1 MKQFKKKPKK
11 IKRSQKIIL
20 KRPLWLMPLLIGGFA
35 SGVYADGTD
44 ILGLSW
50 GEKSQKVCVHRP
62 WYALWSCDKWEEKTQ
77 QFTGNQL
84 ITKTWAGGNAANYYH
99 SQNNQDITANLK
111 NDNGTYFLSGLYNY
125 TGGEY
130 NGGNLDIE
138 LGSNATF
145 NLGANSGNS
154 FTSWYPNG
162 HTNVTF
168 SAGTI
173 NVNNSVEVGNRVG
186 SGAGTHT
193 GTATLNL
200 NANKV
205 TINSNIN
212 AYKTSQVNI
221 GNANSAITI
230 NSVSLSG
237 DTCSSLAKI
246 GSGANCSSS
255 GPSYSFKGT
264 TSATNT
270 TFSNASGSFT
280 FEESANFSGA
290 KLNGGAFTFNK
301 GFNATN
307 NTAFNSGSFTFKGT
321 SSFNNATF
329 SNASYTFDNQATF
342 QNSSF
347 NGGTFTFNN
356 QSNPTNS
363 AQHPQILFENSSF
376 NGGIFTFN
384 NQTNPTNSAQHP
396 QILFENSS
404 FSGSTTTLKGSA
416 TFEQAFNNS
425 NHQLTIQNASF
436 DNATFNNTGKITIE
450 KDASFNN
457 TSFNTPVD
465 TNNMSV
471 TGSVTLSGKNDLK
484 NGSTLDFGSSKI
496 TLAQGATFNL
506 TSLGS
511 EKSVTILNSSGGI
524 TYNHLLNHALNS
536 LTNALKTTES
546 SSKPQSFAQGLWD
559 MITYNGV
566 TGQLLSENAAT
577 PKNTDSSPSAPT
589 KDSPQVYQVGYK
601 IGDTIYKLQ
610 ETFSPNSIII
620 QALESGTYTP
630 PPTIS
635 GSQFDLSASNYINAN
650 MPWYDHKYYIPK
662 SQNFTESG
670 TYYLPSVQIWGS
682 YTNSFKQTFSTNG
695 SNLVIGYN
703 ATWTG
708 NSVSSSGTVS
718 FGDTSGSALN
728 GHCGPWP
735 YYQCIGTTNG
745 AYSAYHVYITANLRS
760 GNRIGTGGAANLVFN
775 GVDSINIANATIT
788 QHNAGAYSSSMT
800 FSTQNMDSSQNLNGL
815 NANGK
820 LSVYGAT
827 FTNQAKDGKFIFNAG
842 QATFENTNF
851 NGGSYQFSGDSLNF
865 SNNNQFNSGS
875 FEISAKN
882 ASFNNANFNNSASFN
897 FNNSNATTSFVGDF
911 TNANSNLQIAG
922 NAVFGNSTNSDGS
935 QNTANFNN
943 TGSVNIAGNA
953 TFDNMAFNG
962 PTNTSVKGQV
972 TLNNITLKNLNA
984 PLSFGDGMINF
995 SAHSVINIG
1004 EAITNGNPITL
1015 VSSSK
1020 EIEYNNAFSKN
1031 LWQLINYQGHGAS
1044 SEKLVSSAGNGI
1056 YDVVYSF
1063 NNQTYN
1069 FQEVFSPNSI
1079 SIRRLGVGMVF
1090 DYVDMEKSDH
1100 LYYQN
1105 ALGFMTYMPNSY
1117 NNNLGN
1123 LNNTIYYYDKSIDFY
1138 ASGKTL
1144 FTKAEFSQTLT
1155 GQNSAIVFGAKNI
1168 WTNASDAPQSNTIIR
1183 FGDNKGAGSND
1194 ASGHCWN
1201 LQCIGFITGHYE
1213 AQKIYIT
1220 GSIESGNRISSGG
1233 GASLNFNGLQGILLT
1248 NATLYNRAAGT
1259 QSSSMNF
1266 ISNSAN
1272 IQAQNSYFID
1282 DTAQNKGNPNFS
1294 FNALNLDFSNS
1305 SFRGYVGQTQ
1315 SVFKFN
1321 AVNAISFTNSSNLS
1335 SGLYQISAKSVLFDN
1350 SNLSVSVGTSSIKA
1364 NAISLS
1370 QNASINASNHSTLE
1384 LSGDLNL
1391 NDTSSLNLNQSA
1403 INVSNNATI
1412 NDYAS
1417 LIASNGSH
1425 LNFNGAVNFN
1435 SANITTSLSDSSIVF
1450 KGASSLGGQF
1460 NLSNNS
1466 FLDFQGSSAIT
1477 SNTAFNF
1484 YNNAFSQSPITFHQA
1499 LDIKAPLSLGG
1510 NLLNPNNSS
1519 VLNLKNSQLVFSD
1532 QGSLNI
1538 ANIDL
1543 LSDLNDNKNRVYNI
1557 IQADMNSNWYERI
1570 SFFGMR
1576 INDGIYD
1583 AKNQTYSFTNPLNNA
1598 LKITE
1603 SFKDNQLSVTLSQI
1617 PGIKNTLYNIGSE
1630 IFNYQKVYN
1639 NANGVYSYSDDA
1651 QGVFYLT
1658 SSVKGYYNPNQSY
1671 QASGSN
1677 NTTKNNNL
1685 TSESSVISQ
1694 TYNAQGNPISALH
1707 VYNKGYNFNNIKA
1720 LGQMALKLYP
1730 EIKKILGN
1738 DFSLSS
1744 LSNLKGDALNQLTKL
1759 ITPSD
1764 WKNINELID
1773 NANNSVVQNF
1783 NNGALIIGATKIG
1796 QTNTNSTVVFGG
1808 LGYQKPCDYT
1818 DIVCQKFRGTY
1829 LGQLLESSSADLGY
1843 IDTTFNA
1850 KEIYLT
1856 GTLGSGNAWGTGGS
1870 ASVTFNS
1877 QTSLIL
1883 NQANIVSSQTD
1894 GIFSMLGQEGINK
1907 VFNQAGLANIL
1918 GEVAMQSINKAGGLG
1933 NLIVNTLGSG
1943 SVIGGYLTPEQKN
1956 QTLSQL
1962 LGQNNFDNLMNDS
1975 GLNTA
1980 IKDLIRQKLGFWTGL
1995 VGGLAGLGGIDLQNP
2010 EKLIGSMS
2018 INDLLSKK
2026 GLFNQITGFISA
2038 NDIGQ
2043 VISVM
2048 LQDIVKPSEALQ
2060 NDVVALG
2067 KQMIGEF
2074 LGQDMLNSLESLL
2087 QNQQI
2092 KSVLDKVLAAKG
2104 LGPIYEQGLGDLI
2117 PNLGKKGLFAPY
2129 GLSQVW
2135 QRGDFSFNAQG
2146 NVFVQNSTFS
2156 NANGGTL
2163 SFNAGNSLIFAGN
2176 NHIAFTN
2183 HSGTLNLLSNQ
2194 VSNIN
2199 ITTLD
2204 ASNGLKINAANNNVS
2219 VSQGNL
2225 FINASCVQQS
2235 DPITTNTAN
2244 PCALSAQSANG
2255 ASSNNASNNA
2265 PIALNNNDESL
2276 MVTANDFNFS
2286 GNIYANGVVDFSK
2299 IKGSANIKNLYL
2311 YNNAQF
2317 QANNLTISN
2326 QAVLEKNASF
2336 VTNNLNIQGAFN
2348 NNATQKIGVLQNLV
2362 IASNASLSTGIYGLE
2377 VGGALNNFGAIHFNL
2392 ENIQTPA
2399 PLIQAEGIINLNT
2412 TQTPFINVN
2421 NSMAN
2426 NTTYTLLKSS
2436 RYIDYNI
2443 NPNSLQSYLKLYTLI
2458 NINGNHIEEKNGVL
2472 TYLGQRVLLQDKGLL
2487 LSVAL
2492 PNSNNASPN
2501 NILSL
2506 SVLHN
2511 QVKMSYGDKVMDF
2524 TPPTLQDYIVGIQG
2538 QSALNQIEAIGG
2550 NNAIKWLST
2559 LMIKTK
2565 ENPLFAPIYLE
2576 NHSLNEILDATK
2588 DLQNTASLISN
2599 PNFRDNATNLLELA
2613 SYTQQTSRL
2622 TKLSDFRAREGES
2635 NFSERLLEL
2644 KNKRFSDPNPSEIF
2658 VKYSQPNKHPNN
2670 LWVQGVGG
2678 ASFISGGNG
2687 TLYGLNV
2694 GYDRLVKNVILGG
2707 YVAYGY
2713 SGFNGNIM
2721 RSLGNNVDV
2730 GMYARAFLKRNEF
2743 TLSANE
2749 TYGGNASHINSSN
2762 SLLSVL
2768 NQRYNYNTWTTS
2780 VNGNYGYDF
2789 MFKQKSVVLKPQV
2802 GLSYHFIG
2810 LSGMKGKMQNPA
2822 YQQFVMHSNPSNESV
2837 LTLNMGLESRKYFGK
2852 NSYYFVTARLGR
2864 DLLIKAKGDNMVR
2877 FVGEN
2882 TLLYRKGEIF
2892 NTFASVITGGEMH
2905 LWRLMYVNA
2914 GVGLKMGLQY
2924 QDLNIT
2930 GNVGMRVAF

>member
-1 MKQFKKKPKK
+1 MKKFKKKPKS
-11 IKRSQKIIL
+11 IKRSYQNQKTIL
-20 KRPLWLMPLLIGGFA
+20 KRPLWLAPLLIGGFA

-62 WYALWSCDKWEEKTQ
+62 WYALWRCDKWEEKTQ
-77 QFTGNQL
+77 QYTGNQL

-99 SQNNQDITANLK
+99 TQNNQNITANLK

-130 NGGNLDIE
+130 NGGNLNIE

-145 NLGANSGNS
+145 NLGASSGNS

-205 TINSNIN
+205 NINSNIS
-212 AYKTSQVNI
+212 AFKTSQVNI

-230 NSVSLSG
+230 GSVSLSG
-237 DTCSSLAKI
+237 EVCSSLASV
-246 GSGANCSSS
+246 GVGANCSNS

-264 TSATNT
+264 TNATNT
-270 TFSNASGSFT
+270 AFSNANGSFT
-280 FEESANFSGA
+280 FEENATFSGA
-290 KLNGGAFTFNK
+290 KWNGGAFTFNK
-301 GFNATN
+301 EFKATN
-307 NTAFNSGSFTFKGT
+307 NTAFNSGSFNFKGA
-321 SSFNNATF
+321 SSFNGASF
-329 SNASYTFDNQATF
+329 SNAIYTFNDQATF

-347 NGGTFTFNN
+347 NGGTFTFND
-356 QSNPTNS
+356 QTNPTNN
-363 AQHPQILFENSSF
+363 AQHPQI
-376 NGGIFTFN
+376 
-384 NQTNPTNSAQHP
+384 Q
-396 QILFENSS
+396 NSS
-404 FSGSTTTLKGSA
+404 FSGNATTLKG
-416 TFEQAFNNS
+416 FVNFQQAFNNS

-436 DNATFNNTGKITIE
+436 NNANFNNTGKITIE

-457 TSFNTPVD
+457 TTFNTSIN

-496 TLAQGATFNL
+496 TLTQGTTFNL
-506 TSLGS
+506 TSLSS

-524 TYNHLLNHALNS
+524 TYNNLLNHALNS
-536 LTNALKTTES
+536 LTSALKTNES
-546 SSKPQSFAQGLWD
+546 SSDPQSFAQGLWD

-566 TGQLLSENAAT
+566 TGQLLNENAAT
-577 PKNTDSSPSAPT
+577 PKSADSSPSKSSTNSA
-589 KDSPQVYQVGYK
+589 QVYQVGYK

-610 ETFSPNSIII
+610 ETFSHNSIII

-630 PPTIS
+630 PPVIS
-635 GSQFDLSASNYINAN
+635 GSKFDLSASNYINAN
-650 MPWYDHKYYIPK
+650 MPWYDHKSYIPK

-682 YTNSFKQTFSTNG
+682 YTNSFKQTFSASN

-703 ATWTG
+703 ATWTDH
-708 NSVSSSGTVS
+708 NVSSSDTVS

-735 YYQCIGTTNG
+735 YYQCTGTTDG
-745 AYSAYHVYITANLRS
+745 TYSAYHVYITANLRS
-760 GNRIGTGGAANLVFN
+760 GNRIGTGGAANLTFN
-775 GVDSINIANATIT
+775 GVDSVNIANATIT
-788 QHNAGAYSSSMT
+788 QHNAGVYSSSMT
-800 FSTQNMDSSQNLNGL
+800 FSTQSMNSSQNLNGL
-815 NANGK
+815 NPNGK
-820 LSVYGAT
+820 LSVHGTT

-882 ASFNNANFNNSASFN
+882 ASFNNANFNNSVSFN
-897 FNNSNATTSFVGDF
+897 FNNSNATTSFMGDF
-911 TNANSNLQIAG
+911 TNAHSNLQIAG
-922 NAVFGNSTNSDGS
+922 NAVFGNSANGS
-935 QNTANFNN
+935 QNNANFNN
-943 TGSVNIAGNA
+943 TGSVNISGNA
-953 TFDNMAFNG
+953 TFDNVVFNG

-984 PLSFGDGMINF
+984 PLSFGDGTITFN
-995 SAHSVINIG
+995 AHSVINIG
-1004 EAITNGNPITL
+1004 ESITNGNPITL

-1044 SEKLVSSAGNGI
+1044 SEKLVSSVGNGV

-1069 FQEVFSPNSI
+1069 FQEIFSQNSI

-1090 DYVDMEKSDH
+1090 DYMDMEKSDH
-1100 LYYQN
+1100 LYYKN

-1123 LNNTIYYYDKSIDFY
+1123 SNNTIYYYDNSIDFY

-1144 FTKAEFSQTLT
+1144 FTKAEFSQTFT

-1168 WTNASDAPQSNTIIR
+1168 WTNASDAPQSNAIIR

-1233 GASLNFNGLQGILLT
+1233 GASLNFNGIQGILLT

-1266 ISNSAN
+1266 TSNSAN

-1282 DTAQNKGNPNFS
+1282 DTAQNGGNPNFS

-1305 SFRGYVGQTQ
+1305 SFRGYVGKTQ

-1321 AVNAISFTNSSNLS
+1321 ATNAISFTNSTNLS
-1335 SGLYQISAKSVLFDN
+1335 SGLYQMQAKSVSFDN

-1364 NAISLS
+1364 NAINLS

-1384 LSGDLNL
+1384 LQGDLNL
-1391 NDTSSLNLNQSA
+1391 NDTSSLNLNQST

-1425 LNFNGAVNFN
+1425 LNFNGAANFN

-1450 KGASSLGGQF
+1450 KGAISLGGQF
-1460 NLSNNS
+1460 NLSNHS
-1466 FLDFQGSSAIT
+1466 SLDFQGSSAIT

-1484 YNNAFSQSPITFHQA
+1484 YDNAFSQSPITFHQT

-1510 NLLNPNNSS
+1510 NLLSPNNSS

-1557 IQADMNSNWYERI
+1557 IQAGMNSNWYERI
-1570 SFFGMR
+1570 NFFGMR

-1583 AKNQTYSFTNPLNNA
+1583 AINQTYSFTNPLNNA

-1651 QGVFYLT
+1651 EGVFYLT

-1671 QASGSN
+1671 QANGSN

-1685 TSESSVISQ
+1685 TSESSIISQ

-1707 VYNKGYNFNNIKA
+1707 IYNKGYDFNNIKA

-1730 EIKKILGN
+1730 EIKKVLGN

-1744 LSNLKGDALNQLTKL
+1744 LSDLNHDALNQLIKL
-1759 ITPSD
+1759 ITPDD

-1783 NNGALIIGATKIG
+1783 NNGALIVGATKIG
-1796 QTNTNSTVVFGG
+1796 QTDTNSAVVFGG

-1883 NQANIVSSQTD
+1883 NQTNIVSSQTD

-1933 NLIVNTLGSG
+1933 NLIADMLGSD
-1943 SVIGGYLTPEQKN
+1943 SVIGGHLTPEQKN

-1975 GLNTA
+1975 GLNAA

-2048 LQDIVKPSEALQ
+2048 LQDIVKPSNALQ
-2060 NDVVALG
+2060 SDVAALG

-2074 LGQDMLNSLESLL
+2074 LGQDALNSLESLL

-2104 LGPIYEQGLGDLI
+2104 LGPVYEQGLGDLI

-2129 GLSQVW
+2129 GLSYVW
-2135 QRGDFSFNAQG
+2135 QKGDFSFNAQG

-2176 NHIAFTN
+2176 NHISFTN
-2183 HSGTLNLLSNQ
+2183 HAGTLQLLSDQ

-2225 FINASCVQQS
+2225 FVNASCTQQS
-2235 DPITTNTAN
+2235 DPTTTNTAN
-2244 PCALSAQSANG
+2244 PCVLNAQNANG

-2299 IKGSANIKNLYL
+2299 IKGSANVKSLYL

-2317 QANNLTISN
+2317 QANNLIISN

-2336 VTNNLNIQGAFN
+2336 MANNLNIQGAFN
-2348 NNATQKIGVLQNLV
+2348 NNATRKIEVLQNLT

-2377 VGGALNNFGAIHFNL
+2377 VGGALNHFGTINFNL
-2392 ENIQTPA
+2392 ENSQTPVN

-2412 TQTPFINVN
+2412 TQTPFMNVN

-2443 NPNSLQSYLKLYTLI
+2443 NPNSLQSYLNLYTLI
-2458 NINGNHIEEKNGVL
+2458 NINGNHIVEKNGVL

-2492 PNSNNASPN
+2492 PNSNNASQN

-2506 SVLHN
+2506 SVLYD
-2511 QVKMSYGDKVMDF
+2511 QIKMSYGDRIMDF
-2524 TPPTLQDYIVGIQG
+2524 TPPTLQDYIAGIQG
-2538 QSALNQIEAIGG
+2538 QSALNQIEAVGG
-2550 NNAIKWLST
+2550 NAIKWLST
-2559 LMIKTK
+2559 LMMETK

-2576 NHSLNEILDATK
+2576 NHSLNEILGVAK
-2588 DLQNTASLISN
+2588 DLLNTASLISN

-2622 TKLSDFRAREGES
+2622 TKLSDFRSREGES
-2635 NFSERLLEL
+2635 DFSERLSEL
-2644 KNKRFSDPNPSEIF
+2644 KNKRFSDPNPGEVF
-2658 VKYSQPNKHPNN
+2658 VKYSQLSKHQNN
-2670 LWVQGVGG
+2670 LWAQGIGG

-2687 TLYGLNV
+2687 TLYGLNA

-2713 SGFNGNIM
+2713 SDFNGNIM
-2721 RSLGNNVDV
+2721 HSLGNNVDV

-2749 TYGGNASHINSSN
+2749 TYGGNANNINSSN
-2762 SLLSVL
+2762 PLLSVL
-2768 NQRYNYNTWTTS
+2768 NQRYSYNTWTTS

-2810 LSGMKGKMQNPA
+2810 LSGMKGNDAVYK
-2822 YQQFVMHSNPSNESV
+2822 QFLMHSNPSNESV

-2864 DLLIKAKGDNMVR
+2864 DLLIKSKGDNVVR
-2877 FVGEN
+2877 FMGEN
-2882 TLLYRKGEIF
+2882 TLLYRKGEVF

-2905 LWRLMYVNA
+2905 LWRLVYVNA

-2924 QDLNIT
+2924 QDINIT

>member
-1 MKQFKKKPKK
+1 MH
-11 IKRSQKIIL
+11 
-20 KRPLWLMPLLIGGFA
+20 
-35 SGVYADGTD
+35 ADGTD

-50 GEKSQKVCVHRP
+50 GEKSQRVCVHHP

-77 QFTGNQL
+77 QYTGNQL

-145 NLGANSGNS
+145 NLGASSGNS

-162 HTNVTF
+162 HTNITF

-205 TINSNIN
+205 NINSNIS
-212 AYKTSQVNI
+212 AFKTSQVNI

-230 NSVSLSG
+230 GLVSLNG
-237 DTCSSLAKI
+237 DTCSSLASV
-246 GSGANCSSS
+246 GVGANCSTS

-264 TSATNT
+264 TNATNT
-270 TFSNASGSFT
+270 AFSNASGSFT
-280 FEESANFSGA
+280 FEENATFSGA

-301 GFNATN
+301 EFSVTN
-307 NTAFNSGSFTFKGT
+307 NTAFNSGNFNFKGA
-321 SSFNNATF
+321 SSFNGATF
-329 SNASYTFDNQATF
+329 SNASYTFNNQATF

-347 NGGTFTFNN
+347 NGGTFTFND
-356 QSNPTNS
+356 
-363 AQHPQILFENSSF
+363 
-376 NGGIFTFN
+376 
-384 NQTNPTNSAQHP
+384 QTNQTNSAQHP

-404 FSGSTTTLKGSA
+404 FSGNATTLKG
-416 TFEQAFNNS
+416 FVDFQQAFNNS
-425 NHQLTIQNASF
+425 NHQLTVQNASF
-436 DNATFNNTGKITIE
+436 NNANFSNTGKITIE
-450 KDASFNN
+450 KEVSFNN
-457 TSFNTPVD
+457 TTFNTSVN
-465 TNNMSV
+465 TSNMII

-484 NGSTLDFGSSKI
+484 NGSTLDFGSSQV
-496 TLAQGATFNL
+496 TLTQGTTFNL
-506 TSLGS
+506 TSLGD
-511 EKSVTILNSSGGI
+511 KNSVTILNSSGGI
-524 TYNHLLNHALNS
+524 TYNNLLNHALNS
-536 LTNALKTTES
+536 LTNALKTNES
-546 SSKPQSFAQGLWD
+546 SLKPQSFAQGLWD
-559 MITYNGV
+559 IITYNGV
-566 TGQLLSENAAT
+566 TGQLLSTDAT
-577 PKNTDSSPSAPT
+577 TSKPSDSSPSKSST
-589 KDSPQVYQVGYK
+589 NSTQVYQVGYK
-601 IGDTIYKLQ
+601 IGDIIYKLQ
-610 ETFSPNSIII
+610 ETFSHNSIII

-630 PPTIS
+630 PPVIS
-635 GSQFDLSASNYINAN
+635 GSRFDLSASNYIDSN
-650 MPWYDHKYYIPK
+650 MPWYDHKSYIPK

-682 YTNSFKQTFSTNG
+682 YTNSFKQTFSASN

-703 ATWTG
+703 STWTDH
-708 NSVSSSGTVS
+708 NVSSSGTVS

-735 YYQCIGTTNG
+735 YYQCTGTTNG
-745 AYSAYHVYITANLRS
+745 TYSAYHVYITANLRS

-775 GVDSINIANATIT
+775 GVDSVNIANATIT
-788 QHNAGAYSSSMT
+788 QHNAGIYSSSMT
-800 FSTQNMDSSQNLNGL
+800 FSTQSMDNSHNVNNL
-815 NANGK
+815 NANGT

-842 QATFENTNF
+842 QAVFENTNF
-851 NGGSYQFSGDSLNF
+851 NRGSYQFSGNSLNF

-875 FEISAKN
+875 FEISAKS

-922 NAVFGNSTNSDGS
+922 NAVFGNSANSS
-935 QNTANFNN
+935 QNNANFNN
-943 TGSVNIAGNA
+943 TGSVNISGNA
-953 TFDNMAFNG
+953 TFDNVVFNS
-962 PTNTSVKGQV
+962 PTNMSVKGQV

-984 PLSFGDGMINF
+984 PLSFGDGTITFN
-995 SAHSVINIG
+995 AHSVINIG
-1004 EAITNGNPITL
+1004 GAITNGNPITL

-1044 SEKLVSSAGNGI
+1044 SEKLVSSVGNGV

-1069 FQEVFSPNSI
+1069 FQEIFSQNSI
-1079 SIRRLGVGMVF
+1079 SIQRLGVGMVF
-1090 DYVDMEKSDH
+1090 DYMDMEKSDH

-1105 ALGFMTYMPNSY
+1105 TLGFMTYMPNSY

-1123 LNNTIYYYDKSIDFY
+1123 SNNIIYYYDKSIDFY

-1144 FTKAEFSQTLT
+1144 FTKAEFSQTFT
-1155 GQNSAIVFGAKNI
+1155 GQNSAIVFGAKSI

-1266 ISNSAN
+1266 TSNSAN

-1282 DTAQNKGNPNFS
+1282 DTAQNGGNPNFS

-1321 AVNAISFTNSSNLS
+1321 ATNAINFTNSTNLS
-1335 SGLYQISAKSVLFDN
+1335 SGLYQMQAKSVSFDN
-1350 SNLSVSVGTSSIKA
+1350 SSLSVSVGTSSIKA
-1364 NAISLS
+1364 NAINLS
-1370 QNASINASNHSTLE
+1370 QNASINASNHSTLD
-1384 LSGDLNL
+1384 LQGDLNL

-1417 LIASNGSH
+1417 LIVNDGSR

-1435 SANITTSLSDSSIVF
+1435 STNITTSLNHSSIAF
-1450 KGASSLGGQF
+1450 KGAISLGGQF

-1466 FLDFQGSSAIT
+1466 SLDFQGSSAIT

-1484 YNNAFSQSPITFHQA
+1484 YDNAFSQSPITFHQT

-1557 IQADMNSNWYERI
+1557 IQAGMNNNWYERI
-1570 SFFGMR
+1570 NFFGMR
-1576 INDGIYD
+1576 INDGVYD
-1583 AKNQTYSFTNPLNNA
+1583 AINQTYSFTNPLNNS

-1630 IFNYQKVYN
+1630 VFNYQKVYN
-1639 NANGVYSYSDDA
+1639 NTNGVYSYSDDA
-1651 QGVFYLT
+1651 EGVFYLT
-1658 SSVKGYYNPNQSY
+1658 SNVKGYYNPNQSY

-1685 TSESSVISQ
+1685 TSDSSVISQ

-1744 LSNLKGDALNQLTKL
+1744 LSDLNSNALNQLTKL
-1759 ITPSD
+1759 ITPND

-1783 NNGALIIGATKIG
+1783 NNGTLIVGATKIG
-1796 QTNTNSTVVFGG
+1796 QTNTNSAVVFGG

-1877 QTSLIL
+1877 QTSLVL

-1933 NLIVNTLGSG
+1933 NLIADTLGSN

-1956 QTLSQL
+1956 QTLIQL

-1975 GLNTA
+1975 GLNAA

-2026 GLFNQITGFISA
+2026 GLFNQITSFISA

-2043 VISVM
+2043 VISVI

-2060 NDVVALG
+2060 SDVAALG

-2074 LGQDMLNSLESLL
+2074 LGQDTLNSLESLL

-2104 LGPIYEQGLGDLI
+2104 LGPIYEQGLGDLM

-2135 QRGDFSFNAQG
+2135 QKGDFSFNAQG

-2156 NANGGTL
+2156 NANGGAL

-2176 NHIAFTN
+2176 NRISFTN
-2183 HSGTLNLLSNQ
+2183 HAGALQLLSNQ

-2199 ITTLD
+2199 ITTLN

-2225 FINASCVQQS
+2225 FINASCAGQS
-2235 DPITTNTAN
+2235 DPTAANIAN
-2244 PCALSAQSANG
+2244 PCTLSAQSANG
-2255 ASSNNASNNA
+2255 TSSSNASNNA
-2265 PIALNNNDESL
+2265 QIALSNNDESL

-2336 VTNNLNIQGAFN
+2336 MANNLNIQGAFN
-2348 NNATQKIGVLQNLV
+2348 NNATRKIEVLQNLT

-2392 ENIQTPA
+2392 ENIQTPT

-2412 TQTPFINVN
+2412 TQTPFINID
-2421 NSMAN
+2421 NSIAN
-2426 NTTYTLLKSS
+2426 NMTYTLLKSS

-2443 NPNSLQSYLKLYTLI
+2443 NPNSLQSYLNLYTLI
-2458 NINGNHIEEKNGVL
+2458 NINGNHIEEKNGTL

-2492 PNSNNASPN
+2492 PNPNNAHQN

-2506 SVLHN
+2506 SVLYN
-2511 QVKMSYGDKVMDF
+2511 QIKMSYGDKVMDF

-2538 QSALNQIEAIGG
+2538 QSTLNKIEAVGG
-2550 NNAIKWLST
+2550 NAIKWLST
-2559 LMIKTK
+2559 LMMETK
-2565 ENPLFAPIYLE
+2565 ENPLFAPIYLK
-2576 NHSLNEILDATK
+2576 NHSLNEILGVAK
-2588 DLQNTASLISN
+2588 DLLNTASLISN
-2599 PNFRDNATNLLELA
+2599 PNFRNNATNLLELA

-2622 TKLSDFRAREGES
+2622 TKLSDFRSREGES
-2635 NFSERLLEL
+2635 DFSERLLEL
-2644 KNKRFSDPNPSEIF
+2644 KNKRFSDPNPSEVF

-2670 LWVQGVGG
+2670 LWVQGIGG

-2687 TLYGLNV
+2687 TLYGLNA

-2730 GMYARAFLKRNEF
+2730 GVYARAFLKRNEF

-2749 TYGGNASHINSSN
+2749 TYGGNANSINSSN

-2768 NQRYNYNTWTTS
+2768 NQRYSYNTWTTS

-2810 LSGMKGKMQNPA
+2810 LSGMKGKMNDAA
-2822 YQQFVMHSNPSNESV
+2822 YKQFLMHSNPSNESV
-2837 LTLNMGLESRKYFGK
+2837 LTLNMGLEGRKYFGK

-2864 DLLIKAKGDNMVR
+2864 DLLIKSKGGNVVR

-2882 TLLYRKGEIF
+2882 TLLYRKGEVF

-2905 LWRLMYVNA
+2905 LWRLVYVNA

-2924 QDLNIT
+2924 QDINIT

>member
-1 MKQFKKKPKK
+1 MKKFKKKPKS
-11 IKRSQKIIL
+11 IKRSHQNQKTIL
-20 KRPLWLMPLLIGGFA
+20 KRPLWLAPLLIGGFA

-50 GEKSQKVCVHRP
+50 GEKSQKVCVRHP

-145 NLGANSGNS
+145 NLGASSGNS
-154 FTSWYPNG
+154 FTSWYSNG

-168 SAGTI
+168 STGTI

-205 TINSNIN
+205 NINSNIS
-212 AYKTSQVNI
+212 AFKTSQVNI

-230 NSVSLSG
+230 GSVSLSG
-237 DTCSSLAKI
+237 DVCSSSVSF
-246 GSGANCSSS
+246 GVGANCSTS
-255 GPSYSFKGT
+255 GPSYSFKGIT
-264 TSATNT
+264 NATNT
-270 TFSNASGSFT
+270 AFSNANGSFT
-280 FEESANFSGA
+280 FEENATFSGA

-301 GFNATN
+301 EFSATN
-307 NTAFNSGSFTFKGT
+307 NTTFNSGSFNFKDA
-321 SSFNNATF
+321 SSFNGATF
-329 SNASYTFDNQATF
+329 SDASYTFNNQATF
-342 QNSSF
+342 KNSSF

-356 QSNPTNS
+356 QNNQS
-363 AQHPQILFENSSF
+363 AQHPQI
-376 NGGIFTFN
+376 
-384 NQTNPTNSAQHP
+384 Q
-396 QILFENSS
+396 NSS
-404 FSGSTTTLKGSA
+404 FSGNAITLKG
-416 TFEQAFNNS
+416 FVNFQQAFNNS

-436 DNATFNNTGKITIE
+436 NNATFNNTGKITINE
-450 KDASFNN
+450 SASFNN
-457 TSFNTPVD
+457 TTFNTSVD
-465 TNNMSV
+465 TSNMTI
-471 TGSVTLSGKNDLK
+471 TGSVTLSGKNDLN
-484 NGSTLDFGSSKI
+484 NGSTLDFGSSQV
-496 TLAQGATFNL
+496 TLAQGTTFNL
-506 TSLGS
+506 TSLGD
-511 EKSVTILNSSGGI
+511 KNSVTILNSSGGI
-524 TYNHLLNHALNS
+524 TYNNLLNHALNS
-536 LTNALKTTES
+536 LTSTLKTNENS
-546 SSKPQSFAQGLWD
+546 SDPQSFAQGLWD

-566 TGQLLSENAAT
+566 TGQLLNENIVASK
-577 PKNTDSSPSAPT
+577 PSDSSLSKSSTNPT
-589 KDSPQVYQVGYK
+589 QVYQVGYK
-601 IGDTIYKLQ
+601 IGDIIYKLQ
-610 ETFSPNSIII
+610 ETFSHNSIII

-630 PPTIS
+630 PPVIS
-635 GSQFDLSASNYINAN
+635 GSKFDLSASNYIDSN
-650 MPWYDHKYYIPK
+650 MPWYDHKSYIPK

-682 YTNSFKQTFSTNG
+682 YTNSFKQTFSASN

-703 ATWTG
+703 ATWTDH
-708 NSVSSSGTVS
+708 NVSSSDTVS

-735 YYQCIGTTNG
+735 YYQCTGTTDG

-760 GNRIGTGGAANLVFN
+760 GNRIGTGGAANLIFN
-775 GVDSINIANATIT
+775 GVDSVNIANATIT
-788 QHNAGAYSSSMT
+788 QHNAGIYSSSMT
-800 FSTQNMDSSQNLNGL
+800 FSTQNMDDSQNLKGL
-815 NANGK
+815 NSNGK
-820 LSVYGAT
+820 LLVYGAT

-865 SNNNQFNSGS
+865 LNNNQFNSGS

-882 ASFNNANFNNSASFN
+882 ASFDNANFNNSASFN

-911 TNANSNLQIAG
+911 TNAHSNLQIAG
-922 NAVFGNSTNSDGS
+922 SAVFGNSANGS
-935 QNTANFNN
+935 QNNANFNN
-943 TGSVNIAGNA
+943 TGSVDISGNA
-953 TFDNMAFNG
+953 TFDNVVFNG
-962 PTNTSVKGQV
+962 PTNMSVKGQV

-984 PLSFGDGMINF
+984 PLSFGDGTISFN
-995 SAHSVINIG
+995 AHSVINIA

-1044 SEKLVSSAGNGI
+1044 SEKLVSSAPNGV

-1069 FQEVFSPNSI
+1069 FQEIFSQNSI

-1090 DYVDMEKSDH
+1090 DYMDMEKSDH
-1100 LYYQN
+1100 LYYKDVV
-1105 ALGFMTYMPNSY
+1105 GFMTYMPNSY

-1123 LNNTIYYYDKSIDFY
+1123 SNNTIYYYDKSIDFY

-1144 FTKAEFSQTLT
+1144 FTKAEFSQTFT
-1155 GQNSAIVFGAKNI
+1155 GQNSAIVFGAKSI

-1233 GASLNFNGLQGILLT
+1233 GASLNFNALQGILLT

-1266 ISNSAN
+1266 TSNSAN

-1282 DTAQNKGNPNFS
+1282 DTAQNGGNPNFS

-1305 SFRGYVGQTQ
+1305 SFRGYVGKTQ

-1321 AVNAISFTNSSNLS
+1321 AKNAISFTNSTNLS
-1335 SGLYQISAKSVLFDN
+1335 SGLYQMQAKSVSFDN

-1364 NAISLS
+1364 SVINLS

-1384 LSGDLNL
+1384 IQGDLNL

-1412 NDYAS
+1412 NDHAS
-1417 LIASNGSH
+1417 LIVNDGSR

-1435 SANITTSLSDSSIVF
+1435 SANITTSLNNSSIVF
-1450 KGASSLGGQF
+1450 KGAISLGGQF

-1466 FLDFQGSSAIT
+1466 SLDFQGSSAIT

-1484 YNNAFSQSPITFHQA
+1484 YDNAFSQSPITFHQA

-1510 NLLNPNNSS
+1510 NLLTPNNSS

-1557 IQADMNSNWYERI
+1557 IQAGMNSNWYERI
-1570 SFFGMR
+1570 NFFGMR
-1576 INDGIYD
+1576 ISDGIYD
-1583 AKNQTYSFTNPLNNA
+1583 AINQTYSFTNPLNNA

-1630 IFNYQKVYN
+1630 VFNYQKVYN

-1651 QGVFYLT
+1651 KGVFYLT
-1658 SSVKGYYNPNQSY
+1658 SNVKGYYSPNQSY

-1685 TSESSVISQ
+1685 TSDSSIISQ

-1744 LSNLKGDALNQLTKL
+1744 LSDLNSNALNQLTKL
-1759 ITPSD
+1759 ITPND

-1783 NNGALIIGATKIG
+1783 NNGTLIVGAAKIG
-1796 QTNTNSTVVFGG
+1796 QTNTNSAVVFGG

-1877 QTSLIL
+1877 KTSLIL

-1933 NLIVNTLGSG
+1933 NLIADTLGSD
-1943 SVIGGYLTPEQKN
+1943 SVIGGHLTPEQKN

-1975 GLNTA
+1975 GLNAA
-1980 IKDLIRQKLGFWTGL
+1980 IKGLIRQKLGFWTGL

-2043 VISVM
+2043 VISVV
-2048 LQDIVKPSEALQ
+2048 LQDIVKPSNALK

-2074 LGQDMLNSLESLL
+2074 LGQDTLNSLESLL

-2117 PNLGKKGLFAPY
+2117 PSLGKKGLFAPY

-2135 QRGDFSFNAQG
+2135 QKGDFSFNAQG

-2163 SFNAGNSLIFAGN
+2163 SFDAGNSLIFAGN

-2183 HSGTLNLLSNQ
+2183 HFGTLQLLSNQ

-2204 ASNGLKINAANNNVS
+2204 ASNGLKINAGSNNVS
-2219 VSQGNL
+2219 VSQGDL
-2225 FINASCVQQS
+2225 FINASCAQLS
-2235 DPITTNTAN
+2235 DPTAVN
-2244 PCALSAQSANG
+2244 ATKPCALSAQSANG

-2265 PIALNNNDESL
+2265 SIALNNNDESL

-2326 QAVLEKNASF
+2326 QAVLENNASF

-2348 NNATQKIGVLQNLV
+2348 NNATQKIEVLQNLV
-2362 IASNASLSTGIYGLE
+2362 IASNASLSTGIYGLG
-2377 VGGALNNFGAIHFNL
+2377 VGEALNNLGTIHFNL
-2392 ENIQTPA
+2392 ENSQTPVN
-2399 PLIQAEGIINLNT
+2399 PLIQAEGIINLST
-2412 TQTPFINVN
+2412 AQTPFMNIN

-2443 NPNSLQSYLKLYTLI
+2443 NPNSLQSYLNLYTLI

-2492 PNSNNASPN
+2492 PNSNNASQN

-2506 SVLHN
+2506 SVLYN
-2511 QVKMSYGDKVMDF
+2511 QVKISYGDKVMDF

-2538 QSALNQIEAIGG
+2538 QSALNQIEAVGG
-2550 NNAIKWLST
+2550 NNAIKWLSI
-2559 LMIKTK
+2559 LMMETK

-2576 NHSLNEILDATK
+2576 NHSLNEILGVAK
-2588 DLQNTASLISN
+2588 DLLNTASLISN
-2599 PNFRDNATNLLELA
+2599 PNFRNNATNLLELA

-2622 TKLSDFRAREGES
+2622 TKLSDFRSREGES
-2635 NFSERLLEL
+2635 DFSEHLLEL
-2644 KNKRFSDPNPSEIF
+2644 KNKRFSDSNPSALEVF

-2670 LWVQGVGG
+2670 LWVQGIGG

-2687 TLYGLNV
+2687 TLYGLNA

-2721 RSLGNNVDV
+2721 HSLANNVDV

-2749 TYGGNASHINSSN
+2749 TYGGNASNINSSN

-2789 MFKQKSVVLKPQV
+2789 MFKHKSVVLKPQV
-2802 GLSYHFIG
+2802 GLSYYFIG
-2810 LSGMKGKMQNPA
+2810 LSGMKGKMNDAA
-2822 YQQFVMHSNPSNESV
+2822 YERFVMHSNPSNESV

-2864 DLLIKAKGDNMVR
+2864 DLLIKSKGDNVVR

-2882 TLLYRKGEIF
+2882 TLLYRKGEVF

-2924 QDLNIT
+2924 QDINIT

>member
-1 MKQFKKKPKK
+1 MKKFKKKPKS
-11 IKRSQKIIL
+11 IKRSHQKTIL
-20 KRPLWLMPLLIGGFA
+20 KRPLWLAPLLIGGFA
-35 SGVYADGTD
+35 SGVYANNLWNLLNPKVG
-44 ILGLSW
+44 GEYVHWVKGSQYCSW
-50 GEKSQKVCVHRP
+50 
-62 WYALWSCDKWEEKTQ
+62 WE
-77 QFTGNQL
+77 F
-84 ITKTWAGGNAANYYH
+84 AGCLKNVWGANHKGYDAGNAANYLS
-99 SQNNQDITANLK
+99 SQNYQAISVGSGNET
-111 NDNGTYFLSGLYNY
+111 GTYSLSGFTNY
-125 TGGEY
+125 V
-130 NGGNLDIE
+130 GGNLTI
-138 LGSNATF
+138 
-145 NLGANSGNS
+145 NLGNSVVLDLSGSNS
-154 FTSWYPNG
+154 FTSYQGYNQGKDDVSFNVGAINLNG
-162 HTNVTF
+162 TL
-168 SAGTI
+168 
-173 NVNNSVEVGNRVG
+173 EVGNRVG

-205 TINSNIN
+205 TINSNIST
-212 AYKTSQVNI
+212 YKTSQVNI

-237 DTCSSLAKI
+237 DTCSSLASV
-246 GSGANCSSS
+246 GVGANCSTS

-264 TSATNT
+264 TNATNT

-280 FEESANFSGA
+280 FEENATFSGA
-290 KLNGGAFTFNK
+290 KLNGGTYTFNK
-301 GFNATN
+301 EFKATN
-307 NTAFNSGSFTFKGT
+307 NTAFNSGSFNFKGA
-321 SSFNNATF
+321 SSFNGASF
-329 SNASYTFDNQATF
+329 SNATYTFNDQATF

-347 NGGTFTFNN
+347 NGGTFTF
-356 QSNPTNS
+356 S
-363 AQHPQILFENSSF
+363 
-376 NGGIFTFN
+376 
-384 NQTNPTNSAQHP
+384 NQTNPTNNAQHP
-396 QILFENSS
+396 QIQNSS
-404 FSGSTTTLKGSA
+404 FSGNATTLKG
-416 TFEQAFNNS
+416 FVNFQQAFNNS

-436 DNATFNNTGKITIE
+436 NNATFNNTGKITINE
-450 KDASFNN
+450 SASFNDTTFN
-457 TSFNTPVD
+457 TSVD

-471 TGSVTLSGKNDLK
+471 TGGVTLSGKNDLK
-484 NGSTLDFGSSKI
+484 NGSTLDFGNSKI
-496 TLAQGATFNL
+496 TLAQGTTFNL

-524 TYNHLLNHALNS
+524 TYNNLLNHALNS
-536 LTNALKTTES
+536 LTSALKTNES

-566 TGQLLSENAAT
+566 TGQLLNENIAT
-577 PKNTDSSPSAPT
+577 SKPTDSSPSKSSSNPT
-589 KDSPQVYQVGYK
+589 KVYQVGYK

-610 ETFSPNSIII
+610 ETFGPNSIII

-682 YTNSFKQTFSTNG
+682 YTNSFKQTFSASN

-703 ATWTG
+703 STWTG
-708 NSVSSSGTVS
+708 NSVYSSDTVS

-735 YYQCIGTTNG
+735 YYQCTGTTNG
-745 AYSAYHVYITANLRS
+745 TYSAYHVYITANLRS

-788 QHNAGAYSSSMT
+788 QHNAGIYSSSMT
-800 FSTQNMDSSQNLNGL
+800 FSTQSMDNSQNLKGL
-815 NANGK
+815 NSNGT
-820 LSVYGAT
+820 LSVYGTT

-842 QATFENTNF
+842 QAVFENTNF

-897 FNNSNATTSFVGDF
+897 FNNSGATTSFMGDF
-911 TNANSNLQIAG
+911 TNAHSNLQIAG
-922 NAVFGNSTNSDGS
+922 NAVFGNSTNGS
-935 QNTANFNN
+935 QNNANFNN

-953 TFDNMAFNG
+953 TFDNVVFNG

-984 PLSFGDGMINF
+984 PLSFGDGTITFN
-995 SAHSVINIG
+995 AHSVINIG

-1015 VSSSK
+1015 ISSSK
-1020 EIEYNNAFSKN
+1020 EIDYNNAFSKN

-1044 SEKLVSSAGNGI
+1044 SEKLVSSVGNGV

-1090 DYVDMEKSDH
+1090 DYMDMEKSDH

-1123 LNNTIYYYDKSIDFY
+1123 ANNTIYYYDNSIDFY

-1144 FTKAEFSQTLT
+1144 FTKAEFSQTFT

-1266 ISNSAN
+1266 VSNSAN

-1282 DTAQNKGNPNFS
+1282 DTAQNGGNPNFS

-1305 SFRGYVGQTQ
+1305 SFRGYVGKTQ

-1321 AVNAISFTNSSNLS
+1321 AKNAISFTNSTNLS
-1335 SGLYQISAKSVLFDN
+1335 SGLYQISANSVLFDN

-1364 NAISLS
+1364 NAINLS

-1384 LSGDLNL
+1384 LQGDLNL
-1391 NDTSSLNLNQSA
+1391 NDTSSLNLNQST
-1403 INVSNNATI
+1403 INISNNTTI

-1417 LIASNGSH
+1417 LSASNGSH

-1466 FLDFQGSSAIT
+1466 SLDFQGSSAIT

-1484 YNNAFSQSPITFHQA
+1484 YDNAFSQSPITFHQA

-1510 NLLNPNNSS
+1510 NLLNPNSSS

-1557 IQADMNSNWYERI
+1557 IQADMNNNWYERI
-1570 SFFGMR
+1570 SFFDMR

-1583 AKNQTYSFTNPLNNA
+1583 AKNQTYNFTNPLNNA

-1639 NANGVYSYSDDA
+1639 NANGVYSYSDGA
-1651 QGVFYLT
+1651 EGVFYLT

-1685 TSESSVISQ
+1685 SSESSVISQ

-1707 VYNKGYNFNNIKA
+1707 IYNKGYNFNNIKA

-1744 LSNLKGDALNQLTKL
+1744 LGGLKGDALNQLTKL

-1783 NNGALIIGATKIG
+1783 NNGTLIIGATKIG
-1796 QTNTNSTVVFGG
+1796 QTNTNSAVVFGG
-1808 LGYQKPCDYT
+1808 LGYQTPCDYT

-1918 GEVAMQSINKAGGLG
+1918 GEVAVQSINKAGGLG
-1933 NLIVNTLGSG
+1933 NLIVNTLGSD

-2043 VISVM
+2043 VISVV

-2074 LGQDMLNSLESLL
+2074 LGQDALNSLESLL

-2104 LGPIYEQGLGDLI
+2104 LGSIYEQGLGDLI
-2117 PNLGKKGLFAPY
+2117 PNFGKKGLFAPY

-2135 QRGDFSFNAQG
+2135 QKGDFSFNAQG

-2176 NHIAFTN
+2176 NHISFTN
-2183 HSGTLNLLSNQ
+2183 HFGTLQLLSNQ

-2204 ASNGLKINAANNNVS
+2204 ASNGLKINAGSNNIS
-2219 VSQGNL
+2219 VSQGDL
-2225 FINASCVQQS
+2225 FVNASCTQQS
-2235 DPITTNTAN
+2235 DPTTANATN
-2244 PCALSAQSANG
+2244 PCALNAQSANG
-2255 ASSNNASNNA
+2255 ASSNNASNNMQ
-2265 PIALNNNDESL
+2265 IALNNNDESL

-2299 IKGSANIKNLYL
+2299 VKGSANVKNLYL

-2336 VTNNLNIQGAFN
+2336 MANNLNIQGAFN
-2348 NNATQKIGVLQNLV
+2348 NNATRKIEVLQNLV

-2377 VGGALNNFGAIHFNL
+2377 VGGALNNLGTIHFNL
-2392 ENIQTPA
+2392 ENIQTPVN
-2399 PLIQAEGIINLNT
+2399 PLIQAEEIINLNT

-2421 NSMAN
+2421 NVMAN
-2426 NTTYTLLKSS
+2426 NTAYTLLKSS

-2492 PNSNNASPN
+2492 PNSNNAHQN

-2506 SVLHN
+2506 SVLYD
-2511 QVKMSYGDKVMDF
+2511 QIKMSYGNKIMDF
-2524 TPPTLQDYIVGIQG
+2524 TPPTLQDYIAGIQG

-2550 NNAIKWLST
+2550 NAIKWLST
-2559 LMIKTK
+2559 LMMETK
-2565 ENPLFAPIYLE
+2565 ENPLFAPIYLK
-2576 NHSLNEILDATK
+2576 NHSLNEILGVTK

-2622 TKLSDFRAREGES
+2622 TKLSDFRSREGES
-2635 NFSERLLEL
+2635 DFSEHLLEL
-2644 KNKRFSDPNPSEIF
+2644 KNKRFSDPNPGEVF
-2658 VKYSQPNKHPNN
+2658 VKYSQLSKHQNN
-2670 LWVQGVGG
+2670 LWAQGIGG
-2678 ASFISGGNG
+2678 ASFIAGGNG
-2687 TLYGLNV
+2687 TLYGLNA

-2721 RSLGNNVDV
+2721 RSLANNVDV

-2749 TYGGNASHINSSN
+2749 TYGGNANNINSSN
-2762 SLLSVL
+2762 PLLSVL
-2768 NQRYNYNTWTTS
+2768 NQRYSYNTWTTS

-2810 LSGMKGKMQNPA
+2810 LSGMKGKMNDAA
-2822 YQQFVMHSNPSNESV
+2822 YKQFLMHSNPSNESV

-2864 DLLIKAKGDNMVR
+2864 DLLIKSKGGNTVR

-2882 TLLYRKGEIF
+2882 TLLYRKGEVF

-2905 LWRLMYVNA
+2905 LWRLIYVNA

-2924 QDLNIT
+2924 QDINIT

>member
-1 MKQFKKKPKK
+1 MKKFKKKPKK
-11 IKRSQKIIL
+11 ITRKQKTIL
-20 KRPLWLMPLLIGGFA
+20 KRPLWLAPLLISGFA

-50 GEKSQKVCVHRP
+50 GEKSQKVCVHHP

-99 SQNNQDITANLK
+99 TQNNQDITANLK

-130 NGGNLDIE
+130 NGGNLNIE

-145 NLGANSGNS
+145 NLGASSGNS

-205 TINSNIN
+205 NVNSNIN

-230 NSVSLSG
+230 NSVSLNG
-237 DTCSSLAKI
+237 NTCSSLASVGI
-246 GSGANCSSS
+246 GANCSTS

-264 TSATNT
+264 TNATNT
-270 TFSNASGSFT
+270 TFSNANGSFT
-280 FEESANFSGA
+280 FEENATFSGA

-301 GFNATN
+301 EFKATN
-307 NTAFNSGSFTFKGT
+307 NTAFNSGSFTFKGV
-321 SSFNNATF
+321 SSFNGASF

-356 QSNPTNS
+356 QTNPANS
-363 AQHPQILFENSSF
+363 AQHPQI
-376 NGGIFTFN
+376 
-384 NQTNPTNSAQHP
+384 Q
-396 QILFENSS
+396 NSS
-404 FSGSTTTLKGSA
+404 FSGNATILKGSVN
-416 TFEQAFNNS
+416 FQQAFNNS

-436 DNATFNNTGKITIE
+436 NNATFNNTGKITINE
-450 KDASFNN
+450 SASFNN
-457 TSFNTPVD
+457 TTFNTSIN

-471 TGSVTLSGKNDLK
+471 TGGVTLSGKNDLK
-484 NGSTLDFGSSKI
+484 NGSTLDFGSAKV

-577 PKNTDSSPSAPT
+577 PKPANVSPSAPT

-610 ETFSPNSIII
+610 ETFGPNSIII

-630 PPTIS
+630 PPVIS
-635 GSQFDLSASNYINAN
+635 GSKFDLSASNYINSD

-682 YTNSFKQTFSTNG
+682 YTNSFKQTFSASN

-703 ATWTG
+703 ATWTDH
-708 NSVSSSGTVS
+708 NVSSSDTVS
-718 FGDTSGSALN
+718 FGDTSGNVLN

-735 YYQCIGTTNG
+735 YYQCTGTTNG
-745 AYSAYHVYITANLRS
+745 TYSAYHVYITANLRS

-788 QHNAGAYSSSMT
+788 QHNAGIYSSSMT
-800 FSTQNMDSSQNLNGL
+800 FSTQNMDNSQNLKGL
-815 NANGK
+815 NSNGT

-827 FTNQAKDGKFIFNAG
+827 FTNEAKDGKFIFNAG

-851 NGGSYQFSGDSLNF
+851 NGGSYQFRGDSLNF

-882 ASFNNANFNNSASFN
+882 ASFNNAHFNNSASFN
-897 FNNSNATTSFVGDF
+897 FNNSSATTSFMGDF
-911 TNANSNLQIAG
+911 TNAHSNLQIAG
-922 NAVFGNSTNSDGS
+922 NAVFGNPTNSDGS

-943 TGSVNIAGNA
+943 TGSVNISGNA
-953 TFDNMAFNG
+953 TFDNVVFNG

-984 PLSFGDGMINF
+984 PLSFGDGTITFN
-995 SAHSVINIG
+995 AHSVINIG

-1044 SEKLVSSAGNGI
+1044 SEKLVSSAGNGV

-1069 FQEVFSPNSI
+1069 FQEVFSQNSI
-1079 SIRRLGVGMVF
+1079 SIRRLGVSMVF
-1090 DYVDMEKSDH
+1090 DYMDMEKSDH
-1100 LYYQN
+1100 LYYKN
-1105 ALGFMTYMPNSY
+1105 VVGFMTYMPNSY

-1123 LNNTIYYYDKSIDFY
+1123 ANNTIYYYDNSIDFY

-1144 FTKAEFSQTLT
+1144 FTKAEFSQTFT
-1155 GQNSAIVFGAKNI
+1155 GQNSAIVFGAKSI

-1233 GASLNFNGLQGILLT
+1233 GANLNFNGLQGILLT

-1266 ISNSAN
+1266 VSNSAN

-1282 DTAQNKGNPNFS
+1282 DTAQNGGNPNFS

-1321 AVNAISFTNSSNLS
+1321 AVNAISFTNSTNLS
-1335 SGLYQISAKSVLFDN
+1335 SGLYQMQAKSVLFDN

-1364 NAISLS
+1364 SAINLS

-1384 LSGDLNL
+1384 LQGDLNL
-1391 NDTSSLNLNQSA
+1391 NDTSSLNLNQST

-1435 SANITTSLSDSSIVF
+1435 SANITTSLSNSSIVF
-1450 KGASSLGGQF
+1450 KGAISLGGQF

-1466 FLDFQGSSAIT
+1466 SLDFQGSSAIT

-1484 YNNAFSQSPITFHQA
+1484 YDNAFSQSPIIFHQA
-1499 LDIKAPLSLGG
+1499 LDVKAPLSLGG
-1510 NLLNPNNSS
+1510 NLLNPNNNS
-1519 VLNLKNSQLVFSD
+1519 VLDLKNSQLVFGD

-1557 IQADMNSNWYERI
+1557 IQANMNDNWYERI

-1651 QGVFYLT
+1651 EGVFYLT

-1685 TSESSVISQ
+1685 SSESSIISQ

-1720 LGQMALKLYP
+1720 LGQMALRLYP

-1744 LSNLKGDALNQLTKL
+1744 LSDLKGDALNQLTKL

-1796 QTNTNSTVVFGG
+1796 QTNTNSAVVFGG

-1933 NLIVNTLGSG
+1933 NLIVNTLGSD

-1975 GLNTA
+1975 GLNAA

-2048 LQDIVKPSEALQ
+2048 LQDIVKPSNALQ

-2074 LGQDMLNSLESLL
+2074 LGQDTLNSLESLL

-2117 PNLGKKGLFAPY
+2117 PSFGKKGLFAPY

-2135 QRGDFSFNAQG
+2135 QKGDFSFNAQG

-2183 HSGTLNLLSNQ
+2183 HFGTLQLLSNQ

-2204 ASNGLKINAANNNVS
+2204 ASNGLKINAGSNNVS
-2219 VSQGNL
+2219 VSQGDL
-2225 FINASCVQQS
+2225 FINASCAQQS
-2235 DPITTNTAN
+2235 DLTTAN
-2244 PCALSAQSANG
+2244 ATNPCTLSAQNANG
-2255 ASSNNASNNA
+2255 ASSSNASNNA

-2276 MVTANDFNFS
+2276 IITANDFNFS

-2299 IKGSANIKNLYL
+2299 IKGSANVKNLYL

-2348 NNATQKIGVLQNLV
+2348 NNATQKIEVLQNLV
-2362 IASNASLSTGIYGLE
+2362 IASNASLSTGVYGLE

-2392 ENIQTPA
+2392 ENIQTPVN
-2399 PLIQAEGIINLNT
+2399 PLIQAGGIINLNT
-2412 TQTPFINVN
+2412 TQTPFMNV
-2421 NSMAN
+2421 SVAN
-2426 NTTYTLLKSS
+2426 GGTYTLLKSG
-2436 RYIDYNI
+2436 RYINYNI
-2443 NPNSLQSYLKLYTLI
+2443 NPDSLQSYLKLYTLI

-2511 QVKMSYGDKVMDF
+2511 QIKMSYGNKIMDF

-2550 NNAIKWLST
+2550 NSAINWLST

-2635 NFSERLLEL
+2635 DFSERLLEL
-2644 KNKRFSDPNPSEIF
+2644 KNKRFSDPNPGEVFI
-2658 VKYSQPNKHPNN
+2658 KHSQLSKHQNN
-2670 LWVQGVGG
+2670 LWVQGIGG

-2721 RSLGNNVDV
+2721 HSLGNNVDV

-2749 TYGGNASHINSSN
+2749 TYGGNATSINSSN

-2810 LSGMKGKMQNPA
+2810 LSGMKGKMNDAA
-2822 YQQFVMHSNPSNESV
+2822 YKQFLMHSNPSNESV

-2864 DLLIKAKGDNMVR
+2864 DLLIKSKGGNTVR

-2882 TLLYRKGEIF
+2882 TLLYRKGEVF

-2905 LWRLMYVNA
+2905 LWRLVYVNA

-2924 QDLNIT
+2924 QDINIT

>member
-1 MKQFKKKPKK
+1 MKKFKKKPKS
-11 IKRSQKIIL
+11 IKRSHQNQKTIL

-35 SGVYADGTD
+35 SGVYANNLWDLLNPKVGGEYVHWVKGSQYCAWWEFAGC
-44 ILGLSW
+44 LKNVW
-50 GEKSQKVCVHRP
+50 GANHKG
-62 WYALWSCDKWEEKTQ
+62 YDA
-77 QFTGNQL
+77 
-84 ITKTWAGGNAANYYH
+84 GNAANYLS
-99 SQNNQDITANLK
+99 SQNYQAISVGSGNET
-111 NDNGTYFLSGLYNY
+111 GTYSLSGFTNY
-125 TGGEY
+125 V
-130 NGGNLDIE
+130 GGNLTI
-138 LGSNATF
+138 
-145 NLGANSGNS
+145 NLGNRVVLDLSGSNS
-154 FTSWYPNG
+154 FTSYQGYNQGKDDVSFNVGAINLNG
-162 HTNVTF
+162 TL
-168 SAGTI
+168 
-173 NVNNSVEVGNRVG
+173 EVGNRVG
-186 SGAGTHT
+186 LGAGTHT
-193 GTATLNL
+193 GIATLNL

-205 TINSNIN
+205 TINSNIS
-212 AYKTSQVNI
+212 AYKTSQVNV
-221 GNANSAITI
+221 GNANSVITI
-230 NSVSLSG
+230 GSVSLSG
-237 DTCSSLAKI
+237 ETCSSLASV
-246 GSGANCSSS
+246 GVGANCSTS

-264 TSATNT
+264 TNATNT

-280 FEESANFSGA
+280 FEENATFSGA
-290 KLNGGAFTFNK
+290 KWNGGAFTFNK
-301 GFNATN
+301 EFKATN
-307 NTAFNSGSFTFKGT
+307 NTAFNSGSFNFKGT
-321 SSFNNATF
+321 SSFNGASF

-347 NGGTFTFNN
+347 NGGTFTFNDQTN
-356 QSNPTNS
+356 QS
-363 AQHPQILFENSSF
+363 AQHPQI
-376 NGGIFTFN
+376 
-384 NQTNPTNSAQHP
+384 Q
-396 QILFENSS
+396 NSS
-404 FSGSTTTLKGSA
+404 FSGNATTLKG
-416 TFEQAFNNS
+416 FVDFQKAFNNS

-436 DNATFNNTGKITIE
+436 NNATFNNTGKITISE
-450 KDASFNN
+450 SASFNSTTFN
-457 TSFNTPVD
+457 TSVD
-465 TNNMSV
+465 TSNMNV
-471 TGSVTLSGKNDLK
+471 TGGVTLSGKNDLN

-496 TLAQGATFNL
+496 TLTQGTTFNL
-506 TSLGS
+506 TSLGDK
-511 EKSVTILNSSGGI
+511 KSVTILNSSGGI
-524 TYNHLLNHALNS
+524 TYNNLLNHAINS
-536 LTNALKTTES
+536 LTSALKTNES
-546 SSKPQSFAQGLWD
+546 SSLPQSFAQGLWET
-559 MITYNGV
+559 ITYNGV
-566 TGQLLSENAAT
+566 TGQLLNENAAT
-577 PKNTDSSPSAPT
+577 SKPTDSSPPKSSTNSA
-589 KDSPQVYQVGYK
+589 QVYQVGYK

-610 ETFSPNSIII
+610 ETFGPNSIII

-630 PPTIS
+630 PPVIN
-635 GSQFDLSASNYINAN
+635 GSKFDLSASNYINAD

-682 YTNSFKQTFSTNG
+682 YTNSFKQTFSASN

-703 ATWTG
+703 STWTDH
-708 NSVSSSGTVS
+708 NVSSSGTVS
-718 FGDTSGSALN
+718 FGDTSGSVLN

-735 YYQCIGTTNG
+735 YYQCTGTTNG
-745 AYSAYHVYITANLRS
+745 TYSAYHVYITANLRS
-760 GNRIGTGGAANLVFN
+760 GNRIGTGGAANLIFN
-775 GVDSINIANATIT
+775 GVDSVNIANATIT
-788 QHNAGAYSSSMT
+788 QHNAGIYSSSMT
-800 FSTQNMDSSQNLNGL
+800 FSTQNMDNSQNLNGL
-815 NANGK
+815 NSNGK
-820 LSVYGAT
+820 LSVYGT
-827 FTNQAKDGKFIFNAG
+827 NFTNQAKDGKFIFNAG
-842 QATFENTNF
+842 QAVFENTNF

-922 NAVFGNSTNSDGS
+922 NAVFGNSTNGS
-935 QNTANFNN
+935 QNNANFNN
-943 TGSVNIAGNA
+943 TGSVNISGNA
-953 TFDNMAFNG
+953 TFDNVVFNS

-984 PLSFGDGMINF
+984 PLSFGDGTIAF
-995 SAHSVINIG
+995 SAHSVINID
-1004 EAITNGNPITL
+1004 ESITNGNPITL

-1020 EIEYNNAFSKN
+1020 EIDYNNAFSKN

-1044 SEKLVSSAGNGI
+1044 SEKLVSSAGNGV

-1069 FQEVFSPNSI
+1069 FQEIFSPNSI
-1079 SIRRLGVGMVF
+1079 SIRRLGVSMVF
-1090 DYVDMEKSDH
+1090 DYMDMEKSDH
-1100 LYYQN
+1100 LYYKDVV
-1105 ALGFMTYMPNSY
+1105 GFMTYMPNSY

-1123 LNNTIYYYDKSIDFY
+1123 SNNTIYYYDNSIDFY

-1144 FTKAEFSQTLT
+1144 FTKAEFSQTFT

-1168 WTNASDAPQSNTIIR
+1168 WTSLSDAPQSNVIIR

-1220 GSIESGNRISSGG
+1220 ASIESGNRISSGG

-1266 ISNSAN
+1266 VSNSAN

-1282 DTAQNKGNPNFS
+1282 DTAQNGGNPNFS

-1321 AVNAISFTNSSNLS
+1321 AVNAINFTNSTNLS
-1335 SGLYQISAKSVLFDN
+1335 SGLYQMQAKSVSFDN

-1364 NAISLS
+1364 SAINLS

-1384 LSGDLNL
+1384 LQGDLNV
-1391 NDTSSLNLNQSA
+1391 NDTSSLNLNQST

-1466 FLDFQGSSAIT
+1466 SLDFQGSSAIT

-1484 YNNAFSQSPITFHQA
+1484 YDNAFSQSPITFHQA

-1583 AKNQTYSFTNPLNNA
+1583 ATNQTYSFTNPLNNA

-1603 SFKDNQLSVTLSQI
+1603 SFKNNQLSVTLSQI
-1617 PGIKNTLYNIGSE
+1617 PGIKNMLYNIGSE

-1651 QGVFYLT
+1651 EGVFYLT
-1658 SSVKGYYNPNQSY
+1658 SNVKGYYNPNQSY
-1671 QASGSN
+1671 QANGSN

-1694 TYNAQGNPISALH
+1694 TYNAQGNPISTLH
-1707 VYNKGYNFNNIKA
+1707 IYNKGYNFNNIKA

-1744 LSNLKGDALNQLTKL
+1744 LSDLKGDALNQLTKL

-1796 QTNTNSTVVFGG
+1796 QTDTNSAVVFGG
-1808 LGYQKPCDYT
+1808 LGYQTPCDYT

-1894 GIFSMLGQEGINK
+1894 GIFSMLGQESINK

-1918 GEVAMQSINKAGGLG
+1918 GEVAVQSINKAGGLG
-1933 NLIVNTLGSG
+1933 NLIADMLGSD
-1943 SVIGGYLTPEQKN
+1943 SVIGGHLTPEQKN

-1975 GLNTA
+1975 GLNAA

-2043 VISVM
+2043 VISVV
-2048 LQDIVKPSEALQ
+2048 LQDIVKPSKALQ
-2060 NDVVALG
+2060 SDVVALG

-2074 LGQDMLNSLESLL
+2074 LGQDALNSLESLL

-2104 LGPIYEQGLGDLI
+2104 LGSIYEQGLGDLI

-2135 QRGDFSFNAQG
+2135 QKGDFSFNAQG

-2183 HSGTLNLLSNQ
+2183 HAGTLQLLSNQ

-2199 ITTLD
+2199 ITTLN

-2225 FINASCVQQS
+2225 FVNASCAQQS
-2235 DPITTNTAN
+2235 DPTTANIAN
-2244 PCALSAQSANG
+2244 PCTLSAQSANG
-2255 ASSNNASNNA
+2255 ASSSNVSNNA

-2276 MVTANDFNFS
+2276 VVTANDFNFS

-2348 NNATQKIGVLQNLV
+2348 NNATQKIEVLQNLV

-2377 VGGALNNFGAIHFNL
+2377 VGGALNNLGTINFNL
-2392 ENIQTPA
+2392 ENSQTPA
-2399 PLIQAEGIINLNT
+2399 MPLIQTGGVINLNA

-2421 NSMAN
+2421 NSMAD

-2458 NINGNHIEEKNGVL
+2458 NINGNHIEEKNGAL

-2492 PNSNNASPN
+2492 PNSNNASQN
-2501 NILSL
+2501 HILSL
-2506 SVLHN
+2506 SVLHD
-2511 QVKMSYGDKVMDF
+2511 QIKMSYGDRIMDF
-2524 TPPTLQDYIVGIQG
+2524 TPPTLQDYIAGIQG
-2538 QSALNQIEAIGG
+2538 QSVLNQIEAVGG
-2550 NNAIKWLST
+2550 NAIKWLST
-2559 LMIKTK
+2559 LMMETK

-2576 NHSLNEILDATK
+2576 NHSLNEILGVTK

-2635 NFSERLLEL
+2635 DFSERLLEL
-2644 KNKRFSDPNPSEIF
+2644 KNKRFSDPNPGEVF
-2658 VKYSQPNKHPNN
+2658 VKYTQPNKHPNN
-2670 LWVQGVGG
+2670 LWVQGIGG

-2749 TYGGNASHINSSN
+2749 TYGGNATSINSSN
-2762 SLLSVL
+2762 PLLSVL

-2810 LSGMKGKMQNPA
+2810 LSGMKGKMNDAA
-2822 YQQFVMHSNPSNESV
+2822 YKQFLMHSNPSNESV
-2837 LTLNMGLESRKYFGK
+2837 LTLNMGLESRKYFGQ

-2864 DLLIKAKGDNMVR
+2864 DLLIKSKGGNTVR

-2882 TLLYRKGEIF
+2882 TLLYRKGEVF

-2905 LWRLMYVNA
+2905 LWRLVYVNA

-2924 QDLNIT
+2924 QDINIT

>member
-1 MKQFKKKPKK
+1 
-11 IKRSQKIIL
+11 
-20 KRPLWLMPLLIGGFA
+20 MPLLISGFA
-35 SGVYADGTD
+35 SGVYANNLWDLLNPKVGGEYVHWVKGSQYCAWWEFAGC
-44 ILGLSW
+44 LKNVW
-50 GEKSQKVCVHRP
+50 GANHKG
-62 WYALWSCDKWEEKTQ
+62 YDA
-77 QFTGNQL
+77 
-84 ITKTWAGGNAANYYH
+84 GNAANYLS
-99 SQNNQDITANLK
+99 SQNYQAISVGSGNET
-111 NDNGTYFLSGLYNY
+111 GTYSLSGFTNY
-125 TGGEY
+125 V
-130 NGGNLDIE
+130 GGNLTI
-138 LGSNATF
+138 
-145 NLGANSGNS
+145 NLGNSVVLDLSGSNS
-154 FTSWYPNG
+154 FTSYQGYNQG
-162 HTNVTF
+162 KDDVTF
-168 SAGTI
+168 TVGAINLNGTL
-173 NVNNSVEVGNRVG
+173 EVGNRVG

-205 TINSNIN
+205 NINSNIN

-221 GNANSAITI
+221 GNANSVITI
-230 NSVSLSG
+230 GSVSLSG
-237 DTCSSLAKI
+237 DVCSSLASVGI
-246 GSGANCSSS
+246 GANCSTS

-264 TSATNT
+264 TNATNT
-270 TFSNASGSFT
+270 AFSNASGSFT
-280 FEESANFSGA
+280 FEENATFSGA
-290 KLNGGAFTFNK
+290 KWNGGTYTFNK
-301 GFNATN
+301 EFSATN
-307 NTAFNSGSFTFKGT
+307 NTAFSSGSFNFKGV
-321 SSFNNATF
+321 SSFNGTSF

-356 QSNPTNS
+356 QTNPTNN
-363 AQHPQILFENSSF
+363 AQHPQI
-376 NGGIFTFN
+376 
-384 NQTNPTNSAQHP
+384 Q
-396 QILFENSS
+396 NSS
-404 FSGSTTTLKGSA
+404 FSGNATTLKG
-416 TFEQAFNNS
+416 FVNFQQAFNNS

-436 DNATFNNTGKITIE
+436 NNATFNNTGKITIE

-457 TSFNTPVD
+457 TTFNTSVD

-471 TGSVTLSGKNDLK
+471 TGGVTLSGKNDLK

-496 TLAQGATFNL
+496 TLAQGTTFNL

-524 TYNHLLNHALNS
+524 TYSNLLNHAING
-536 LTNALKTTES
+536 LTSALKTNES
-546 SSKPQSFAQGLWD
+546 LSNPQSFAQGLWD
-559 MITYNGV
+559 IITYNGV
-566 TGQLLSENAAT
+566 TGQLLNENAAT
-577 PKNTDSSPSAPT
+577 SKPTDSSPSKSST
-589 KDSPQVYQVGYK
+589 NSTQVYQVGYK

-610 ETFSPNSIII
+610 ETFSHNSIII

-630 PPTIS
+630 PPVIN
-635 GSQFDLSASNYINAN
+635 GSKFDLSASNYINAD

-682 YTNSFKQTFSTNG
+682 YTNSFKQTFSANG

-703 ATWTG
+703 STWTDH
-708 NSVSSSGTVS
+708 NVSSSGTVS

-735 YYQCIGTTNG
+735 YYQCTGTTNG
-745 AYSAYHVYITANLRS
+745 TYSAYHVYITANLRS
-760 GNRIGTGGAANLVFN
+760 GNRIGTGGAANLIFN

-788 QHNAGAYSSSMT
+788 QHNAGIYSSSMT
-800 FSTQNMDSSQNLNGL
+800 FSTQSMDNSQNLNGL
-815 NANGK
+815 NSNGK
-820 LSVYGAT
+820 LSVYGTT
-827 FTNQAKDGKFIFNAG
+827 FTNEAKDGKFIFNAG
-842 QATFENTNF
+842 QAVFENTNF

-922 NAVFGNSTNSDGS
+922 NAVFGNSTNGS

-943 TGSVNIAGNA
+943 TGSVNISGNA
-953 TFDNMAFNG
+953 TFDNVVFNG

-984 PLSFGDGMINF
+984 PLSFGDGTITFN
-995 SAHSVINIG
+995 AHSVINIA
-1004 EAITNGNPITL
+1004 ESITNGNPITL

-1044 SEKLVSSAGNGI
+1044 SEKLVSSAGNGV

-1069 FQEVFSPNSI
+1069 FQEVFSQNSI
-1079 SIRRLGVGMVF
+1079 SIRRLGVNMVF

-1123 LNNTIYYYDKSIDFY
+1123 ANNTIYYYDKSIDFY
-1138 ASGKTL
+1138 AIGKTL
-1144 FTKAEFSQTLT
+1144 FTKAEFSQTFT
-1155 GQNSAIVFGAKNI
+1155 GQNSAIVFGAKSI
-1168 WTNASDAPQSNTIIR
+1168 WTSLSDAPQSNTIIR

-1282 DTAQNKGNPNFS
+1282 DTAQNGGNPNFS

-1305 SFRGYVGQTQ
+1305 SFRGYVGKTQ

-1321 AVNAISFTNSSNLS
+1321 AKNAISFTNSTNLS
-1335 SGLYQISAKSVLFDN
+1335 SGLYQMQAKSVLFDN

-1364 NAISLS
+1364 NAINLS

-1384 LSGDLNL
+1384 LQGDLNV
-1391 NDTSSLNLNQSA
+1391 NDTSSLNLNQST

-1435 SANITTSLSDSSIVF
+1435 SANITTSLNNSSIVF
-1450 KGASSLGGQF
+1450 KGAVSLGGQF

-1466 FLDFQGSSAIT
+1466 SLDFQGSSAIT

-1484 YNNAFSQSPITFHQA
+1484 YDNAFSQSPITFHQA

-1519 VLNLKNSQLVFSD
+1519 VLDLKNSQLVFGD

-1570 SFFGMR
+1570 SFFGMH

-1658 SSVKGYYNPNQSY
+1658 SNVKGYYNPNQSY

-1685 TSESSVISQ
+1685 TSESSIISQ

-1707 VYNKGYNFNNIKA
+1707 IYNKGYNFNNIKA

-1730 EIKKILGN
+1730 EIKKVLGN
-1738 DFSLSS
+1738 DFSPSS
-1744 LSNLKGDALNQLTKL
+1744 LNALNSNALNQLTKL
-1759 ITPSD
+1759 ITPND

-1783 NNGALIIGATKIG
+1783 NNGTLIVGATQIG
-1796 QTNTNSTVVFGG
+1796 QTDTNSAVVFGG
-1808 LGYQKPCDYT
+1808 LGYQTPCDYT

-1918 GEVAMQSINKAGGLG
+1918 GEVAVQSINKAGGLG
-1933 NLIVNTLGSG
+1933 NLIVNTLGSN

-2048 LQDIVKPSEALQ
+2048 LQDIVKPSNALK
-2060 NDVVALG
+2060 NDVAALG

-2074 LGQDMLNSLESLL
+2074 LGQDTLNSLESLL

-2135 QRGDFSFNAQG
+2135 QKGDFSFNAQG

-2183 HSGTLNLLSNQ
+2183 HAGTLQLLSDQ

-2199 ITTLD
+2199 ITTLN

-2225 FINASCVQQS
+2225 FVSASCAQQS
-2235 DPITTNTAN
+2235 DPTTANIAN
-2244 PCALSAQSANG
+2244 PCALSAQSTNG

-2265 PIALNNNDESL
+2265 PIALSNNDESL
-2276 MVTANDFNFS
+2276 MVAANDFNFS

-2348 NNATQKIGVLQNLV
+2348 NNATQKIEVLQNLV

-2377 VGGALNNFGAIHFNL
+2377 VGGALNNLGAIHFNL
-2392 ENIQTPA
+2392 ENSQTPVN
-2399 PLIQAEGIINLNT
+2399 PLIQVGGIINLNT
-2412 TQTPFINVN
+2412 TQTPFMNV
-2421 NSMAN
+2421 SVAN
-2426 NTTYTLLKSS
+2426 GGTYTLLKSS

-2492 PNSNNASPN
+2492 PNSNNASQN

-2511 QVKMSYGDKVMDF
+2511 QIKMSYGNKVMDF

-2538 QSALNQIEAIGG
+2538 QSALNQIEAVGG

-2559 LMIKTK
+2559 LMMETK

-2576 NHSLNEILDATK
+2576 NHSLNEILGVTK

-2599 PNFRDNATNLLELA
+2599 PNFRNNATSLLEMA

-2644 KNKRFSDPNPSEIF
+2644 KNKRFSDPNPSEVF
-2658 VKYSQPNKHPNN
+2658 VKYSQLSKHPNN
-2670 LWVQGVGG
+2670 LWIQGVGG

-2694 GYDRLVKNVILGG
+2694 GYDRLVKSVILGG

-2713 SGFNGNIM
+2713 SDFNGNIM
-2721 RSLGNNVDV
+2721 HSLGNNVDV

-2749 TYGGNASHINSSN
+2749 TYGGNATSINSSN

-2810 LSGMKGKMQNPA
+2810 LSGMKGNDAA
-2822 YQQFVMHSNPSNESV
+2822 YKQFLMHSNPSNESV

-2864 DLLIKAKGDNMVR
+2864 DLLIKSKGSNTVR

-2882 TLLYRKGEIF
+2882 TLLYRKGEVF
-2892 NTFASVITGGEMH
+2892 NTFASVIAGGEMH
-2905 LWRLMYVNA
+2905 LWRLVYVNA

-2924 QDLNIT
+2924 QDINIT

>member
-1 MKQFKKKPKK
+1 MKKFKKKLKS

-20 KRPLWLMPLLIGGFA
+20 KRPLWLAPLLISGFA
-35 SGVYADGTD
+35 SGVYANNLWDLLNPKVG
-44 ILGLSW
+44 GEYVHWVKGSQYCSW
-50 GEKSQKVCVHRP
+50 
-62 WYALWSCDKWEEKTQ
+62 WE
-77 QFTGNQL
+77 F
-84 ITKTWAGGNAANYYH
+84 AGCLKNVWGANHKGYDAGNAANYLS
-99 SQNNQDITANLK
+99 SQNYQAISVGSGNET
-111 NDNGTYFLSGLYNY
+111 GTYSLSGFTNY
-125 TGGEY
+125 V
-130 NGGNLDIE
+130 GGNLTI
-138 LGSNATF
+138 
-145 NLGANSGNS
+145 NLGNSVVLDLSVSNS
-154 FTSWYPNG
+154 FTSYQGYNQGKDDVSFNVGAINLNG
-162 HTNVTF
+162 TL
-168 SAGTI
+168 
-173 NVNNSVEVGNRVG
+173 EVGNRVG
-186 SGAGTHT
+186 TGAGTHT

-205 TINSNIN
+205 NINSNIN

-237 DTCSSLAKI
+237 DTCSSSVSVGI
-246 GSGANCSSS
+246 GANCSSS

-264 TSATNT
+264 TNATNT

-280 FEESANFSGA
+280 FEENATFSGA
-290 KLNGGAFTFNK
+290 KWNGGAFTFNK
-301 GFNATN
+301 GFSATN

-321 SSFNNATF
+321 SSFNGTNFNNAT
-329 SNASYTFDNQATF
+329 YTFDNQATF

-347 NGGTFTFNN
+347 NGGT
-356 QSNPTNS
+356 
-363 AQHPQILFENSSF
+363 
-376 NGGIFTFN
+376 FTFN

-404 FSGSTTTLKGSA
+404 FSGNATTLKGFA

-425 NHQLTIQNASF
+425 NHQLTMQNASF
-436 DNATFNNTGKITIE
+436 NNATFNNTGKITINE
-450 KDASFNN
+450 GASFNN
-457 TSFNTPVD
+457 TTFNASVD

-471 TGSVTLSGKNDLK
+471 TGSVTLSGKNDLN

-496 TLAQGATFNL
+496 TLTQGATFNL
-506 TSLGS
+506 TSLGD
-511 EKSVTILNSSGGI
+511 KNSVTILNSSGGI
-524 TYNHLLNHALNS
+524 TYNHLLNHAINS
-536 LTNALKTTES
+536 LTNALKTNES
-546 SSKPQSFAQGLWD
+546 PSKPQSFAQGLWE

-566 TGQLLSENAAT
+566 TGQLLSESAT
-577 PKNTDSSPSAPT
+577 TSKTTDSSLSKSST
-589 KDSPQVYQVGYK
+589 NSTQVYQVGYK

-610 ETFSPNSIII
+610 ETFNPNSIII

-635 GSQFDLSASNYINAN
+635 GSQFDLSASNYINAD

-682 YTNSFKQTFSTNG
+682 YTNSFKQTFSASN

-703 ATWTG
+703 STWTDH
-708 NSVSSSGTVS
+708 NVSSSDTVS
-718 FGDTSGSALN
+718 FGDTSGNALN

-735 YYQCIGTTNG
+735 YYQCTGTTNG

-775 GVDSINIANATIT
+775 GVDSVNIANATIT
-788 QHNAGAYSSSMT
+788 QHNAGIYSSSMT
-800 FSTQNMDSSQNLNGL
+800 FSTQGMDNLKGL
-815 NANGK
+815 NSNGK
-820 LSVYGAT
+820 LSVYGTT
-827 FTNQAKDGKFIFNAG
+827 FTSQAKDGKFIFNAG
-842 QATFENTNF
+842 QAVFENTNF

-897 FNNSNATTSFVGDF
+897 FNNSSATTSFVGDF
-911 TNANSNLQIAG
+911 TNVNSNLQIAG
-922 NAVFGNSTNSDGS
+922 NAVFGNSANDS
-935 QNTANFNN
+935 QNNANFNN
-943 TGSVNIAGNA
+943 TGSVNISGNA
-953 TFDNMAFNG
+953 TFDNVVFNG

-984 PLSFGDGMINF
+984 PLSFGDGTIVFN
-995 SAHSVINIG
+995 AHSVINIG
-1004 EAITNGNPITL
+1004 GAITNGNPITL

-1044 SEKLVSSAGNGI
+1044 SEKLVSSVGNGV

-1069 FQEVFSPNSI
+1069 FQEIFSPNSI

-1100 LYYQN
+1100 LYYKDVV
-1105 ALGFMTYMPNSY
+1105 GFMTYMPNSY

-1123 LNNTIYYYDKSIDFY
+1123 SNNTIYYYDNSIDFY

-1144 FTKAEFSQTLT
+1144 FTKAEFSQTFT

-1220 GSIESGNRISSGG
+1220 ASIESGNRISSGG
-1233 GASLNFNGLQGILLT
+1233 GTSLNFNALQGILLT

-1266 ISNSAN
+1266 VSNSAN

-1282 DTAQNKGNPNFS
+1282 DTAQNGGNPNFS

-1305 SFRGYVGQTQ
+1305 SFRGYVGKTQ

-1321 AVNAISFTNSSNLS
+1321 AANAINFTNSTNLS
-1335 SGLYQISAKSVLFDN
+1335 SGLYQMQAKSVLFDN

-1364 NAISLS
+1364 NAINLS

-1384 LSGDLNL
+1384 LQGDLNL
-1391 NDTSSLNLNQSA
+1391 NDTSSLNLNQST
-1403 INVSNNATI
+1403 INISNNAAI

-1417 LIASNGSH
+1417 LIASNNAH
-1425 LNFNGAVNFN
+1425 INFNGTTNFN
-1435 SANITTSLSDSSIVF
+1435 SANITTSLNHSSIVF
-1450 KGASSLGGQF
+1450 KGAISLGGQF

-1466 FLDFQGSSAIT
+1466 SLDFQGSSAIT

-1484 YNNAFSQSPITFHQA
+1484 YDNAFSQSPITFHQA

-1519 VLNLKNSQLVFSD
+1519 VLNLKNSQLVFGD

-1557 IQADMNSNWYERI
+1557 IQAGMSSNWYERI

-1583 AKNQTYSFTNPLNNA
+1583 AINQTYSFTNPLNNA

-1630 IFNYQKVYN
+1630 VFNYQKVYN

-1651 QGVFYLT
+1651 EGVFYLT
-1658 SSVKGYYNPNQSY
+1658 SNVKGYYNPNQSY
-1671 QASGSN
+1671 QANGSN
-1677 NTTKNNNL
+1677 NTTKNNDL
-1685 TSESSVISQ
+1685 ISESSVISQ

-1707 VYNKGYNFNNIKA
+1707 IYNKGYNFSNIKA

-1744 LSNLKGDALNQLTKL
+1744 LSDLNSNALNQLTKL
-1759 ITPSD
+1759 ITPND

-1783 NNGALIIGATKIG
+1783 NNGTLIIGATKIG
-1796 QTNTNSTVVFGG
+1796 QTNTNSAVVFGG
-1808 LGYQKPCDYT
+1808 LGYQTPCDYT

-1933 NLIVNTLGSG
+1933 NLIADTLGSD

-1975 GLNTA
+1975 GLNAA

-2026 GLFNQITGFISA
+2026 GLLNQITGFISA

-2048 LQDIVKPSEALQ
+2048 LQDIVKPSNALQ

-2074 LGQDMLNSLESLL
+2074 LGQDTLNSLESLL

-2092 KSVLDKVLAAKG
+2092 KSVLDKILAAKG

-2117 PNLGKKGLFAPY
+2117 PNFGKKGLFAPY

-2135 QRGDFSFNAQG
+2135 QKGDFSFNAQG

-2156 NANGGTL
+2156 NANGGAL

-2183 HSGTLNLLSNQ
+2183 HSGTLNLLSDQ

-2204 ASNGLKINAANNNVS
+2204 ASNGLKINAASNNVS
-2219 VSQGNL
+2219 VSQGDL
-2225 FINASCVQQS
+2225 FINASCTQQS
-2235 DPITTNTAN
+2235 DPTAASTTN
-2244 PCALSAQSANG
+2244 PCVLSAKSANG

-2348 NNATQKIGVLQNLV
+2348 NNATQKIEVLQNLV

-2377 VGGALNNFGAIHFNL
+2377 VGGTLNNFGAIHFNL
-2392 ENIQTPA
+2392 ENIQTPI

-2412 TQTPFINVN
+2412 TQTPFMNVN
-2421 NSMAN
+2421 NVMAN

-2492 PNSNNASPN
+2492 PNSNNASQN
-2501 NILSL
+2501 HILSL
-2506 SVLHN
+2506 SVLYD
-2511 QVKMSYGDKVMDF
+2511 QIKMSYGNKIMDF
-2524 TPPTLQDYIVGIQG
+2524 TPPTLQDYIAGIQG

-2559 LMIKTK
+2559 LMMETK
-2565 ENPLFAPIYLE
+2565 ENPLFAPIYLK
-2576 NHSLNEILDATK
+2576 NHSLNEILGVTK

-2599 PNFRDNATNLLELA
+2599 PNFRNNATNLLELA

-2635 NFSERLLEL
+2635 DFSKHLLEL
-2644 KNKRFSDPNPSEIF
+2644 KNKRFSDPNPGEVF
-2658 VKYSQPNKHPNN
+2658 VKHSQLSKHPNN
-2670 LWVQGVGG
+2670 LWVQGIGG

-2721 RSLGNNVDV
+2721 HSLGNNVDV

-2749 TYGGNASHINSSN
+2749 TYGGNASNINSSN

-2802 GLSYHFIG
+2802 GLSYHFID
-2810 LSGMKGKMQNPA
+2810 LSGMKGKMNDAA
-2822 YQQFVMHSNPSNESV
+2822 YKQFLMHSNPSNESV
-2837 LTLNMGLESRKYFGK
+2837 LTLNMGLESRKYFGQ

-2864 DLLIKAKGDNMVR
+2864 DLLIKSKGGNTVR

-2882 TLLYRKGEIF
+2882 TLLYRKGEVF

-2924 QDLNIT
+2924 QDINIT

>member
-1 MKQFKKKPKK
+1 MKKFKKKPKS
-11 IKRSQKIIL
+11 IKRSHQKIIL
-20 KRPLWLMPLLIGGFA
+20 KRPLWLAPLLIGGFA

-62 WYALWSCDKWEEKTQ
+62 WYALWKCDKWEEKTQ
-77 QFTGNQL
+77 QYTGNQL

-99 SQNNQDITANLK
+99 TQNNQNITANLK

-125 TGGEY
+125 TGGEH

-205 TINSNIN
+205 NINSNIS
-212 AYKTSQVNI
+212 AFKTSQVNV
-221 GNANSAITI
+221 GNANSVITI
-230 NSVSLSG
+230 GSVSLSG
-237 DTCSSLAKI
+237 DVCSSSVRF
-246 GSGANCSSS
+246 GVGANCSTS

-264 TSATNT
+264 TNATNT
-270 TFSNASGSFT
+270 AFSNANGSFT
-280 FEESANFSGA
+280 FEENATFSGA
-290 KLNGGAFTFNK
+290 KWNGGAFTFNK
-301 GFNATN
+301 GFSATN
-307 NTAFNSGSFTFKGT
+307 NTAFNSGSFNFKGA
-321 SSFNNATF
+321 SSFNGASF
-329 SNASYTFDNQATF
+329 SNASYTFNDQATF

-347 NGGTFTFNN
+347 NGGTFTFNDQTN
-356 QSNPTNS
+356 QS
-363 AQHPQILFENSSF
+363 AQHPQMV
-376 NGGIFTFN
+376 
-384 NQTNPTNSAQHP
+384 
-396 QILFENSS
+396 FENSS
-404 FSGSTTTLKGSA
+404 FSGSATTLKG
-416 TFEQAFNNS
+416 FVNFQQAFNNS

-436 DNATFNNTGKITIE
+436 NNATFNNTGKITIE
-450 KDASFNN
+450 KDASFND
-457 TSFNTPVD
+457 TTFNASIN

-496 TLAQGATFNL
+496 TLAQGTTFNL

-524 TYNHLLNHALNS
+524 TYNNLLNHAING
-536 LTNALKTTES
+536 LTSALKTNES
-546 SSKPQSFAQGLWD
+546 SSRPQSFAQGLWD

-566 TGQLLSENAAT
+566 TGQLLNENATTSKPA
-577 PKNTDSSPSAPT
+577 NASPSAPT

-610 ETFSPNSIII
+610 ETFGPNSIII

-630 PPTIS
+630 PPVIN
-635 GSQFDLSASNYINAN
+635 GSKFDLSASNYINAD

-682 YTNSFKQTFSTNG
+682 YTNSFKQTFSASN

-703 ATWTG
+703 ATWTDH
-708 NSVSSSGTVS
+708 NVSSNDTVS

-728 GHCGPWP
+728 GHCGSWP
-735 YYQCIGTTNG
+735 YYQCTGTTNG
-745 AYSAYHVYITANLRS
+745 TYSAYHVYITANLRS
-760 GNRIGTGGAANLVFN
+760 GNRMGTGGAANLVFN
-775 GVDSINIANATIT
+775 GIDSINIANATIT
-788 QHNAGAYSSSMT
+788 QHNAGIYSSSMT
-800 FSTQNMDSSQNLNGL
+800 FSTQSMDNSQNLSGL

-827 FTNQAKDGKFIFNAG
+827 FTNEAKDGKFIFNAG

-851 NGGSYQFSGDSLNF
+851 NGGNYQFSGDSLNF

-875 FEISAKN
+875 FEIGAKN

-897 FNNSNATTSFVGDF
+897 FNNSNATTSFAGDF

-922 NAVFGNSTNSDGS
+922 NAVFGNSTNSVGNSTNSSGS
-935 QNTANFNN
+935 QNNSNFNN
-943 TGSVNIAGNA
+943 TGSVNISGNA
-953 TFDNMAFNG
+953 TFDNVVFNS
-962 PTNTSVKGQV
+962 PTNMSVKGQV

-984 PLSFGDGMINF
+984 PLSFGDGIITFN
-995 SAHSVINIG
+995 AHSVINID
-1004 EAITNGNPITL
+1004 ESITNGNPITL

-1020 EIEYNNAFSKN
+1020 EIDYNNAFSKN

-1069 FQEVFSPNSI
+1069 FQEIFSQNSI

-1090 DYVDMEKSDH
+1090 DYMDMEKSDH
-1100 LYYQN
+1100 LYYKDVV
-1105 ALGFMTYMPNSY
+1105 GFMTYMPNSY

-1123 LNNTIYYYDKSIDFY
+1123 SNNTIYYYDKSIDFY

-1144 FTKAEFSQTLT
+1144 FTKAEFSQTFT

-1168 WTNASDAPQSNTIIR
+1168 WTNASDVPQSNTIIR

-1220 GSIESGNRISSGG
+1220 ASIESGNRISSGG
-1233 GASLNFNGLQGILLT
+1233 GASLNFNALQGILLT

-1266 ISNSAN
+1266 VSNGAN

-1282 DTAQNKGNPNFS
+1282 DTAQNGGNPNFS

-1321 AVNAISFTNSSNLS
+1321 AVNAINFTNSTNLS
-1335 SGLYQISAKSVLFDN
+1335 SGLYQMQAQSVSFDN

-1364 NAISLS
+1364 NAINLS

-1384 LSGDLNL
+1384 LQGDLNL
-1391 NDTSSLNLNQSA
+1391 NDTSSLNLNQST

-1412 NDYAS
+1412 NDHAS
-1417 LIASNGSH
+1417 LIASNNAH
-1425 LNFNGAVNFN
+1425 INFNGAVNFN
-1435 SANITTSLSDSSIVF
+1435 SANITTSLSNSSIVF
-1450 KGASSLGGQF
+1450 KGAISLGGQF

-1466 FLDFQGSSAIT
+1466 SLDFQGSSAIT

-1484 YNNAFSQSPITFHQA
+1484 YDNAFSQSPITFHQT

-1510 NLLNPNNSS
+1510 NLLNPNSSS
-1519 VLNLKNSQLVFSD
+1519 VLDLKNSQLVFGD

-1557 IQADMNSNWYERI
+1557 IQADMSSNWYERI
-1570 SFFGMR
+1570 SFFGMH

-1658 SSVKGYYNPNQSY
+1658 SNVKGYYNSNQSY
-1671 QASGSN
+1671 QANGSN

-1685 TSESSVISQ
+1685 SSESSVISQ

-1707 VYNKGYNFNNIKA
+1707 IYNKGYNFNNIKA

-1744 LSNLKGDALNQLTKL
+1744 LSDLKGDALNQLTKL
-1759 ITPSD
+1759 ITPDD

-1796 QTNTNSTVVFGG
+1796 QTDTNSAVVFGG
-1808 LGYQKPCDYT
+1808 LGYQTPCDYT

-1918 GEVAMQSINKAGGLG
+1918 GEVAVQSINKAGGLG

-1975 GLNTA
+1975 GLNAA

-2048 LQDIVKPSEALQ
+2048 LQDIVKPSEALK

-2074 LGQDMLNSLESLL
+2074 LGQDTLNSLESLL

-2117 PNLGKKGLFAPY
+2117 PNLGNKGLFAPY
-2129 GLSQVW
+2129 GLSQAW
-2135 QRGDFSFNAQG
+2135 QKGDFSFNAQG

-2183 HSGTLNLLSNQ
+2183 HSGTLQLLSNQ

-2225 FINASCVQQS
+2225 FVNASCAQQS
-2235 DPITTNTAN
+2235 DPTTANIAN
-2244 PCALSAQSANG
+2244 PCATAQNN

-2276 MVTANDFNFS
+2276 IITANDFNFAGS
-2286 GNIYANGVVDFSK
+2286 IYANGVVDFSK

-2317 QANNLTISN
+2317 QANNLIISN

-2348 NNATQKIGVLQNLV
+2348 NNATQKIEVLQNLV
-2362 IASNASLSTGIYGLE
+2362 IASNASLSTGIYGLG
-2377 VGGALNNFGAIHFNL
+2377 VGGALNNLGTIHFNL
-2392 ENIQTPA
+2392 ENSQTPVN

-2412 TQTPFINVN
+2412 AQTPFINVN

-2443 NPNSLQSYLKLYTLI
+2443 NPNSLQSYLNLYTLI

-2492 PNSNNASPN
+2492 PNSNNASQN

-2506 SVLHN
+2506 SVLYN
-2511 QVKMSYGDKVMDF
+2511 QVKMSYGDKAMDF

-2550 NNAIKWLST
+2550 NAIKWLST
-2559 LMIKTK
+2559 LMMETK
-2565 ENPLFAPIYLE
+2565 ENPLFAPIYLK
-2576 NHSLNEILDATK
+2576 NHSLNEILGVTK

-2622 TKLSDFRAREGES
+2622 TKLSDFRSREGES
-2635 NFSERLLEL
+2635 DFSLLEL
-2644 KNKRFSDPNPSEIF
+2644 KNKRFSDPNPGEVF
-2658 VKYSQPNKHPNN
+2658 VKYSQLSKHPNN
-2670 LWVQGVGG
+2670 LWVQGIGG
-2678 ASFISGGNG
+2678 ASFIAGGNG

-2721 RSLGNNVDV
+2721 HSLANNVDV

-2749 TYGGNASHINSSN
+2749 TYGGNANNINSSN
-2762 SLLSVL
+2762 PLLSVL
-2768 NQRYNYNTWTTS
+2768 NQRYSYNTWTTS

-2810 LSGMKGKMQNPA
+2810 LSGMKGNDAA
-2822 YQQFVMHSNPSNESV
+2822 YKQFLMHSNPSNESV

-2864 DLLIKAKGDNMVR
+2864 DLLIKSKGGNTVR

-2882 TLLYRKGEIF
+2882 TLLYRKGEVF
-2892 NTFASVITGGEMH
+2892 NTFASMITGGEMH

-2924 QDLNIT
+2924 QDINIT

>member
-50 GEKSQKVCVHRP
+50 GKKANKVCVHHP

-99 SQNNQDITANLK
+99 TQNNQNITANLK

-130 NGGNLDIE
+130 NGGNLNIE

-145 NLGANSGNS
+145 NLGASSGNS
-154 FTSWYPNG
+154 FTSWYSNG

-205 TINSNIN
+205 NVNSNIST
-212 AYKTSQVNI
+212 YKTSQVNI
-221 GNANSAITI
+221 GNANSVITI
-230 NSVSLSG
+230 GSVSLNG

-246 GSGANCSSS
+246 GSGANCSTS

-264 TSATNT
+264 TNATNT

-280 FEESANFSGA
+280 FEENATFSGA

-301 GFNATN
+301 EFNATN
-307 NTAFNSGSFTFKGT
+307 NTAFNSGSFNFKGA
-321 SSFNNATF
+321 SSFNGTTF
-329 SNASYTFDNQATF
+329 SDASYTFNNQATF

-356 QSNPTNS
+356 QTNQS
-363 AQHPQILFENSSF
+363 AQHPQI
-376 NGGIFTFN
+376 
-384 NQTNPTNSAQHP
+384 Q
-396 QILFENSS
+396 NSS
-404 FSGSTTTLKGSA
+404 FSGNATTLKG
-416 TFEQAFNNS
+416 FVNFQQAFNNS

-436 DNATFNNTGKITIE
+436 NNATFNNTGKITINE
-450 KDASFNN
+450 SASFNSTTFN
-457 TSFNTPVD
+457 TSVD
-465 TNNMSV
+465 TSNMII
-471 TGSVTLSGKNDLK
+471 TGSVTLSGKNDLN

-496 TLAQGATFNL
+496 TLAQGTTFNL
-506 TSLGS
+506 TSLSS
-511 EKSVTILNSSGGI
+511 EKSVTILNSSDGI
-524 TYNHLLNHALNS
+524 TYNHLLNHAINS
-536 LTNALKTTES
+536 LTNALKTNES
-546 SSKPQSFAQGLWD
+546 SSNPQSFAQGLWD

-566 TGQLLSENAAT
+566 TGQLLNENAAISK
-577 PKNTDSSPSAPT
+577 PTDSSPSKSSSNST
-589 KDSPQVYQVGYK
+589 QVYQVGYK

-630 PPTIS
+630 PPVIN
-635 GSQFDLSASNYINAN
+635 GSKFDLSASNYINAD
-650 MPWYDHKYYIPK
+650 MPWYNHKYYIPK
-662 SQNFTESG
+662 SHNFTESG

-682 YTNSFKQTFSTNG
+682 YTNSFKQTFSASG

-735 YYQCIGTTNG
+735 YYQCTGTTDG
-745 AYSAYHVYITANLRS
+745 TYSAYHVYITANLRS
-760 GNRIGTGGAANLVFN
+760 GNRIGTGGAANLIFN

-800 FSTQNMDSSQNLNGL
+800 FSTQNMDNSQNLSGL
-815 NANGK
+815 NSNGT

-827 FTNQAKDGKFIFNAG
+827 FTNEAKDGKFIFNVG

-851 NGGSYQFSGDSLNF
+851 NGGNYQFSGDSLNF

-922 NAVFGNSTNSDGS
+922 NAVFGNSANDS
-935 QNTANFNN
+935 QNNANFNN
-943 TGSVNIAGNA
+943 TGSVNISGNA
-953 TFDNMAFNG
+953 TFDNVVFNS

-984 PLSFGDGMINF
+984 PLSFGDGTITFN
-995 SAHSVINIG
+995 AHSVINIA

-1020 EIEYNNAFSKN
+1020 EIEYNDAFSKN

-1123 LNNTIYYYDKSIDFY
+1123 ANNTIYYYDNSIDFY

-1144 FTKAEFSQTLT
+1144 FTKAEFSQTFT

-1168 WTNASDAPQSNTIIR
+1168 WTSLSDAPQSNTIIR

-1233 GASLNFNGLQGILLT
+1233 GANLNFNGLQGILLT

-1282 DTAQNKGNPNFS
+1282 DTAQNKGRPNFS

-1305 SFRGYVGQTQ
+1305 SFRGYVGTTQ

-1321 AVNAISFTNSSNLS
+1321 AVNAISFTNSTNLS
-1335 SGLYQISAKSVLFDN
+1335 SGLYQMQAKSVLFDN

-1364 NAISLS
+1364 NAINLS

-1384 LSGDLNL
+1384 LQGDLNV
-1391 NDTSSLNLNQSA
+1391 NDTSSLNLNQST

-1435 SANITTSLSDSSIVF
+1435 SENTTTSLNNSSIVF
-1450 KGASSLGGQF
+1450 KGASFLGGQF

-1466 FLDFQGSSAIT
+1466 SLDFQGSSTIT

-1484 YNNAFSQSPITFHQA
+1484 YDNAFSQSPITFHQA
-1499 LDIKAPLSLGG
+1499 LDVKAPLSLGG
-1510 NLLNPNNSS
+1510 NLLNPNSSS
-1519 VLNLKNSQLVFSD
+1519 VLNLKNSQLVFGD

-1677 NTTKNNNL
+1677 NTTKNNNIS
-1685 TSESSVISQ
+1685 SESSIISQ

-1707 VYNKGYNFNNIKA
+1707 IYNKGYNFNNIKA

-1744 LSNLKGDALNQLTKL
+1744 LSDLKGDALNQLTKL

-1796 QTNTNSTVVFGG
+1796 QTDTNSTVVFGG
-1808 LGYQKPCDYT
+1808 LGYQTPCDYT

-1918 GEVAMQSINKAGGLG
+1918 GEVAVQSINKAGGLG
-1933 NLIVNTLGSG
+1933 NLIADMLGSN

-2048 LQDIVKPSEALQ
+2048 LQDIVKPSEALK

-2074 LGQDMLNSLESLL
+2074 LGQDALNSLESLL

-2135 QRGDFSFNAQG
+2135 QKGDFSFNAQG

-2183 HSGTLNLLSNQ
+2183 HFGTLQLLSNQ

-2199 ITTLD
+2199 ITTLN

-2235 DPITTNTAN
+2235 DPTTASTTN
-2244 PCALSAQSANG
+2244 PCTLSTQSANG

-2299 IKGSANIKNLYL
+2299 VKGSANIKNLYL

-2317 QANNLTISN
+2317 QANNLIISN
-2326 QAVLEKNASF
+2326 QAVLENNASF

-2348 NNATQKIGVLQNLV
+2348 NNATQKIEVLQNLV
-2362 IASNASLSTGIYGLE
+2362 IASNASLSTGIYGLG
-2377 VGGALNNFGAIHFNL
+2377 VGGVLNNFGAIHFNL
-2392 ENIQTPA
+2392 ENIQTPT

-2443 NPNSLQSYLKLYTLI
+2443 NPDSLQSYLKLYTLI

-2511 QVKMSYGDKVMDF
+2511 QIKMSYGNKIMDF

-2538 QSALNQIEAIGG
+2538 QSTLNQIEAIGG
-2550 NNAIKWLST
+2550 NSAINWLST

-2588 DLQNTASLISN
+2588 DLQSTASLISN

-2635 NFSERLLEL
+2635 DFSLLEL
-2644 KNKRFSDPNPSEIF
+2644 KNKRFSDPNPSEVF

-2670 LWVQGVGG
+2670 LWIQGVGG

-2694 GYDRLVKNVILGG
+2694 GYDRLVRNVILGG

-2721 RSLGNNVDV
+2721 HSLANNVDV

-2749 TYGGNASHINSSN
+2749 TYGGNATSINSSN

-2810 LSGMKGKMQNPA
+2810 LSGMKGKMNDAA
-2822 YQQFVMHSNPSNESV
+2822 YKQFLMHSNPSNESV

-2864 DLLIKAKGDNMVR
+2864 DLLIKSKGDNVVR

-2882 TLLYRKGEIF
+2882 TLLYRKGEVF

>member
-1 MKQFKKKPKK
+1 MKKFKKKPKS
-11 IKRSQKIIL
+11 IKRSHQKTIL
-20 KRPLWLMPLLIGGFA
+20 KRPLWLAPLLIGGFA
-35 SGVYADGTD
+35 SGVHANNLWDLLNPKVGGEYVHWVKGSQYCAWWEFAGC
-44 ILGLSW
+44 LKNVW
-50 GEKSQKVCVHRP
+50 GANHKG
-62 WYALWSCDKWEEKTQ
+62 YDA
-77 QFTGNQL
+77 
-84 ITKTWAGGNAANYYH
+84 GNAANYLS
-99 SQNNQDITANLK
+99 SQNYQAIFVGSGNET
-111 NDNGTYFLSGLYNY
+111 GTYSLSGFTNY
-125 TGGEY
+125 VGGD
-130 NGGNLDIE
+130 LTI
-138 LGSNATF
+138 
-145 NLGANSGNS
+145 NLGNSVVLDLSGSNS
-154 FTSWYPNG
+154 FTSYQGYNQGKDDVSFNVGAINLNG
-162 HTNVTF
+162 TL
-168 SAGTI
+168 
-173 NVNNSVEVGNRVG
+173 EVGNRVG

-205 TINSNIN
+205 TINSNIS
-212 AYKTSQVNI
+212 AFKTSQVNI

-230 NSVSLSG
+230 GSVSLSG
-237 DTCSSLAKI
+237 DTCSSLVSF
-246 GSGANCSSS
+246 GGGANCSTS

-264 TSATNT
+264 TNATNT

-280 FEESANFSGA
+280 FEENATFSGA
-290 KLNGGAFTFNK
+290 KWNGGTYTFNK
-301 GFNATN
+301 EFSATN
-307 NTAFNSGSFTFKGT
+307 NTAFNSGSFNFKGA
-321 SSFNNATF
+321 SSFNGATF
-329 SNASYTFDNQATF
+329 SDASYTFDNQATF

-356 QSNPTNS
+356 QTNQS
-363 AQHPQILFENSSF
+363 TQHPQI
-376 NGGIFTFN
+376 
-384 NQTNPTNSAQHP
+384 Q
-396 QILFENSS
+396 NSS
-404 FSGSTTTLKGSA
+404 FSGNTTTLKG
-416 TFEQAFNNS
+416 FVDFQQAFNNS
-425 NHQLTIQNASF
+425 NHQLTVQNASF
-436 DNATFNNTGKITIE
+436 NNATFNNTGKITINE
-450 KDASFNN
+450 SASFND
-457 TSFNTPVD
+457 TTFNISIN
-465 TNNMSV
+465 TNNMII

-484 NGSTLDFGSSKI
+484 NGSTLDFGNSKI
-496 TLAQGATFNL
+496 TLTQGTTFNL
-506 TSLGS
+506 TSLGD
-511 EKSVTILNSSGGI
+511 KNSVMILNSSGGI
-524 TYNHLLNHALNS
+524 TYNNLLNHALNS
-536 LTNALKTTES
+536 LTSALRTNES
-546 SSKPQSFAQGLWD
+546 SLKPQSFAQGLWD

-566 TGQLLSENAAT
+566 TGQLLNENIAT
-577 PKNTDSSPSAPT
+577 SKPTDSPPSKSSTNSA
-589 KDSPQVYQVGYK
+589 QVYQVGYK

-610 ETFSPNSIII
+610 ETFSHNSIII

-630 PPTIS
+630 PPIIS
-635 GSQFDLSASNYINAN
+635 GSKFDLSASNYINSD
-650 MPWYDHKYYIPK
+650 MPWYDHKSYIPK

-682 YTNSFKQTFSTNG
+682 YTNSFKQTFSASN

-703 ATWTG
+703 ATWTDH
-708 NSVSSSGTVS
+708 NVSSSDTVS

-735 YYQCIGTTNG
+735 YYQCTGTTDG
-745 AYSAYHVYITANLRS
+745 TYSAYHVYITANLRS
-760 GNRIGTGGAANLVFN
+760 GNRIGTGGAANLIFN
-775 GVDSINIANATIT
+775 GIDSVNIANATIT
-788 QHNAGAYSSSMT
+788 QHNAGIYSSSMT
-800 FSTQNMDSSQNLNGL
+800 FSTQSMDNSQNLNGL
-815 NANGK
+815 NSNGK
-820 LSVYGAT
+820 LSVYGTT

-851 NGGSYQFSGDSLNF
+851 NGGSYQFNGDSLNF

-882 ASFNNANFNNSASFN
+882 ASFNNANFSASFN
-897 FNNSNATTSFVGDF
+897 FNNSNATTSFMGDF
-911 TNANSNLQIAG
+911 TNAHSNLQIAG
-922 NAVFGNSTNSDGS
+922 NAVFGNSNNGS
-935 QNTANFNN
+935 QNNANFNN
-943 TGSVNIAGNA
+943 TGSVNISGNA
-953 TFDNMAFNG
+953 TFDNVVFNG

-984 PLSFGDGMINF
+984 PLSFGDGTITFN
-995 SAHSVINIG
+995 AHSVINID

-1020 EIEYNNAFSKN
+1020 EIEYNNAFSNN

-1044 SEKLVSSAGNGI
+1044 SEKLVSSASNGV

-1069 FQEVFSPNSI
+1069 FQEIFSPNSI

-1090 DYVDMEKSDH
+1090 DYMDMEKSDH

-1123 LNNTIYYYDKSIDFY
+1123 SNNTIYYYDKSIDFY

-1144 FTKAEFSQTLT
+1144 FTKAEFSQTFT

-1233 GASLNFNGLQGILLT
+1233 GASLNFNALQGILLT

-1259 QSSSMNF
+1259 QGSSMNF
-1266 ISNSAN
+1266 TSKSAN

-1282 DTAQNKGNPNFS
+1282 DTAQNGGNPNFS

-1305 SFRGYVGQTQ
+1305 SFRGYVGKTQ

-1321 AVNAISFTNSSNLS
+1321 AKNAISFTNSTNLS
-1335 SGLYQISAKSVLFDN
+1335 SGLYQMQAKSVLFDN

-1364 NAISLS
+1364 NAINLS

-1384 LSGDLNL
+1384 LQGDLNL
-1391 NDTSSLNLNQSA
+1391 NDTSSLNLNQST
-1403 INVSNNATI
+1403 INISNNATI

-1417 LIASNGSH
+1417 LIANDGSR
-1425 LNFNGAVNFN
+1425 LNFNGTTNFN
-1435 SANITTSLSDSSIVF
+1435 SENITTSLNHSSIAF
-1450 KGASSLGGQF
+1450 KGAISLGGQF

-1466 FLDFQGSSAIT
+1466 SLDFQGSSAIT

-1484 YNNAFSQSPITFHQA
+1484 YDNAFSQSPITFHQA

-1519 VLNLKNSQLVFSD
+1519 VLDLKNSQLVFGD

-1557 IQADMNSNWYERI
+1557 IQAGMNSNWYERI
-1570 SFFGMR
+1570 NFFGMR

-1583 AKNQTYSFTNPLNNA
+1583 ATNQTYSFTNPLNNA

-1617 PGIKNTLYNIGSE
+1617 PGIKNTLYNISSE
-1630 IFNYQKVYN
+1630 VFNYQKVYN

-1651 QGVFYLT
+1651 EGVFYLT
-1658 SSVKGYYNPNQSY
+1658 SNVKGYYNPNQFY

-1744 LSNLKGDALNQLTKL
+1744 LSDLNPNALNQLTKL
-1759 ITPSD
+1759 ITPND

-1783 NNGALIIGATKIG
+1783 NNGTLIVGATKIG
-1796 QTNTNSTVVFGG
+1796 QTNTNSAVVFGG

-1877 QTSLIL
+1877 QTSLVL

-1933 NLIVNTLGSG
+1933 NLIADTLGSD
-1943 SVIGGYLTPEQKN
+1943 SVIGGHLTPEQKN
-1956 QTLSQL
+1956 QTLGQL

-1975 GLNTA
+1975 GLNAA

-2043 VISVM
+2043 VISVV
-2048 LQDIVKPSEALQ
+2048 LQDIVKPSNALK

-2074 LGQDMLNSLESLL
+2074 LGQDTLNSLESLL

-2117 PNLGKKGLFAPY
+2117 PSLGKKGLFAPY

-2135 QRGDFSFNAQG
+2135 QKGDFSFNAQG

-2163 SFNAGNSLIFAGN
+2163 SFNAGDTLIFAGN
-2176 NHIAFTN
+2176 NHISFTN
-2183 HSGTLNLLSNQ
+2183 HAGTLQLLSNQ

-2199 ITTLD
+2199 ITMLN

-2225 FINASCVQQS
+2225 FINASCAQQS
-2235 DPITTNTAN
+2235 DPTTANIAN
-2244 PCALSAQSANG
+2244 PCALTTQSTNN
-2255 ASSNNASNNA
+2255 ASSNNASNNTQ
-2265 PIALNNNDESL
+2265 IALNNNDESL

-2336 VTNNLNIQGAFN
+2336 MANNLNIQGAFN
-2348 NNATQKIGVLQNLV
+2348 NNATRKIEVLQNLT

-2392 ENIQTPA
+2392 ENIQTPT
-2399 PLIQAEGIINLNT
+2399 PLIQARGIINLNT
-2412 TQTPFINVN
+2412 TQTPFMNIN

-2458 NINGNHIEEKNGVL
+2458 NINGNRIEEKNGVL

-2492 PNSNNASPN
+2492 PNSNNAHQN

-2506 SVLHN
+2506 SVLYN

-2538 QSALNQIEAIGG
+2538 QNALNQIESVGG

-2559 LMIKTK
+2559 LMMETK
-2565 ENPLFAPIYLE
+2565 ENPLFAPIYLK
-2576 NHSLNEILDATK
+2576 NHSLHEILGVTK

-2622 TKLSDFRAREGES
+2622 TKLSDFRSREGES
-2635 NFSERLLEL
+2635 DSSECLLEL
-2644 KNKRFSDPNPSEIF
+2644 KNKRFSDPNPGEVF
-2658 VKYSQPNKHPNN
+2658 VKYSQLSKHPNN
-2670 LWVQGVGG
+2670 LWAQGIGG

-2721 RSLGNNVDV
+2721 RSLANNVDV

-2749 TYGGNASHINSSN
+2749 TYGGNANNINSSN
-2762 SLLSVL
+2762 PLLSVL
-2768 NQRYNYNTWTTS
+2768 NQRYSYNTWTTS

-2810 LSGMKGKMQNPA
+2810 LSGMKGNDAA
-2822 YQQFVMHSNPSNESV
+2822 YKQFLMHSNPSNESV

-2864 DLLIKAKGDNMVR
+2864 DLLIKSKGNNMVR
-2877 FVGEN
+2877 FMGEN
-2882 TLLYRKGEIF
+2882 TLLYRKGEVF

-2924 QDLNIT
+2924 QDINIT

>member
-1 MKQFKKKPKK
+1 
-11 IKRSQKIIL
+11 
-20 KRPLWLMPLLIGGFA
+20 MPLLIGGFA
-35 SGVYADGTD
+35 SGAYADGTD

-50 GEKSQKVCVHRP
+50 GEKSQKVCVHHP

-125 TGGEY
+125 TGGEN

-205 TINSNIN
+205 NVNSNIN

-230 NSVSLSG
+230 GSVSLSG

-246 GSGANCSSS
+246 GSGANCSTS

-264 TSATNT
+264 TNATNT

-280 FEESANFSGA
+280 FEENATFSGA
-290 KLNGGAFTFNK
+290 KWNGGAFTFNK
-301 GFNATN
+301 GFSATN
-307 NTAFNSGSFTFKGT
+307 NTAFNSGSFTFKDT

-329 SNASYTFDNQATF
+329 NNATYTFNNQATF

-376 NGGIFTFN
+376 
-384 NQTNPTNSAQHP
+384 
-396 QILFENSS
+396 
-404 FSGSTTTLKGSA
+404 SGSAITLKGFA

-425 NHQLTIQNASF
+425 NRQLTIQNASF
-436 DNATFNNTGKITIE
+436 NNATFNNTGKITINE
-450 KDASFNN
+450 SASFNN

-465 TNNMSV
+465 ANNMTIS
-471 TGSVTLSGKNDLK
+471 GGVTLSGKNDLK
-484 NGSTLDFGSSKI
+484 NGSTLDFGNSKV
-496 TLAQGATFNL
+496 TLAQGTTFNL

-524 TYNHLLNHALNS
+524 TYNHLLNHAINS
-536 LTNALKTTES
+536 LTNALKTTEGL
-546 SSKPQSFAQGLWD
+546 SKPQSFAQGLWD
-559 MITYNGV
+559 MIAYNGV

-577 PKNTDSSPSAPT
+577 PKPADSSPSAPT

-610 ETFSPNSIII
+610 ETFGPNSIII

-630 PPTIS
+630 PPVIN
-635 GSQFDLSASNYINAN
+635 GSKFDLSASNYINAD

-682 YTNSFKQTFSTNG
+682 YTNSFKQTFSANG

-718 FGDTSGSALN
+718 FGDISGSALN

-735 YYQCIGTTNG
+735 YYQCTGTTNG

-775 GVDSINIANATIT
+775 GVDSVNIANATIT
-788 QHNAGAYSSSMT
+788 QHNAGIYSSSMT
-800 FSTQNMDSSQNLNGL
+800 FSTQNMDNSQNLNGL

-827 FTNQAKDGKFIFNAG
+827 FTNQAKDGKFTFNAG
-842 QATFENTNF
+842 QAVFENTNF

-882 ASFNNANFNNSASFN
+882 ASFDNANFNNSASFN
-897 FNNSNATTSFVGDF
+897 FNNSNATTSFIGDF

-922 NAVFGNSTNSDGS
+922 NAVFGNSTNSNGS
-935 QNTANFNN
+935 QNNANFNN

-953 TFDNMAFNG
+953 TFDNVVFNS
-962 PTNTSVKGQV
+962 PTNTSVKGKV

-984 PLSFGDGMINF
+984 PLSFGDGTIVF
-995 SAHSVINIG
+995 SAHSVINID
-1004 EAITNGNPITL
+1004 EAIINGNPITL

-1044 SEKLVSSAGNGI
+1044 SEKLVSSAGNGV

-1090 DYVDMEKSDH
+1090 DYMDMEKSDH

-1123 LNNTIYYYDKSIDFY
+1123 PNNTIYYYDNSIDFY

-1144 FTKAEFSQTLT
+1144 FTKAEFSQTFT
-1155 GQNSAIVFGAKNI
+1155 GQNSAIVFGAKSI

-1183 FGDNKGAGSND
+1183 FGDNKGVGSND

-1266 ISNSAN
+1266 VSNSAN

-1321 AVNAISFTNSSNLS
+1321 AVNAISFTNSTNLS
-1335 SGLYQISAKSVLFDN
+1335 SGLYQMQAKSVLFDN

-1364 NAISLS
+1364 NVINLS

-1384 LSGDLNL
+1384 LQGDLNL

-1417 LIASNGSH
+1417 LIASNNAH

-1435 SANITTSLSDSSIVF
+1435 SANITTSLNNSSIVF
-1450 KGASSLGGQF
+1450 KGAVSLGGQF

-1466 FLDFQGSSAIT
+1466 SLDFQGSSAIT

-1484 YNNAFSQSPITFHQA
+1484 YDNAFSQSPIAFHQA
-1499 LDIKAPLSLGG
+1499 FDIKAPLSLGG
-1510 NLLNPNNSS
+1510 NLLNPNNNS

-1543 LSDLNDNKNRVYNI
+1543 LSNLNGNKNRVYNI
-1557 IQADMNSNWYERI
+1557 IQADMNGNWYERI
-1570 SFFGMR
+1570 NFFGMR

-1603 SFKDNQLSVTLSQI
+1603 SFKNNQLSVTLSQI
-1617 PGIKNTLYNIGSE
+1617 PGIKNTLYNISSE

-1677 NTTKNNNL
+1677 NTTKNNNI

-1707 VYNKGYNFNNIKA
+1707 VYNKGYNFSNIKA

-1744 LSNLKGDALNQLTKL
+1744 LSNLKGDALSQLTKL

-1764 WKNINELID
+1764 WKNINEFVD

-1796 QTNTNSTVVFGG
+1796 QTNTNSAVVFGG

-1818 DIVCQKFRGTY
+1818 DIVCQKFRDTY

-2026 GLFNQITGFISA
+2026 GLFNQITSFISA

-2074 LGQDMLNSLESLL
+2074 LGQDTLNSLESLL

-2104 LGPIYEQGLGDLI
+2104 LGPIYGQGLGDLI
-2117 PNLGKKGLFAPY
+2117 PNLGNKGLFAPY
-2129 GLSQVW
+2129 GLSQAW
-2135 QRGDFSFNAQG
+2135 QKGDFSFNAQG
-2146 NVFVQNSTFS
+2146 NIFVQNSTFS

-2183 HSGTLNLLSNQ
+2183 HFGTLNLLSNQ

-2219 VSQGNL
+2219 VSQGDL

-2235 DPITTNTAN
+2235 DPTTASATN
-2244 PCALSAQSANG
+2244 PCTTAQNN
-2255 ASSNNASNNA
+2255 ASSSNASNNA

-2276 MVTANDFNFS
+2276 VVAANGFNFS

-2299 IKGSANIKNLYL
+2299 IKGSANVKNLYL

-2336 VTNNLNIQGAFN
+2336 VTNNLNIQGVFN
-2348 NNATQKIGVLQNLV
+2348 NNATRKIEVLQNLV
-2362 IASNASLSTGIYGLE
+2362 IASNASLSTGVYGLE
-2377 VGGALNNFGAIHFNL
+2377 VGGALNNFGTIHFNL
-2392 ENIQTPA
+2392 ENSQTPTN

-2436 RYIDYNI
+2436 RYINYNI
-2443 NPNSLQSYLKLYTLI
+2443 SPDSLQSYLKLYTLI

-2506 SVLHN
+2506 SVLHD
-2511 QVKMSYGDKVMDF
+2511 QIKMSYGNKIMDF

-2550 NNAIKWLST
+2550 NSAINWLST

-2565 ENPLFAPIYLE
+2565 ENPLFAPIYLK
-2576 NHSLNEILDATK
+2576 NHSLNEILGVTK

-2644 KNKRFSDPNPSEIF
+2644 KNKRFSDPNPSEVF
-2658 VKYSQPNKHPNN
+2658 VKYSQLSKHQNN
-2670 LWVQGVGG
+2670 LWIQGVGG

-2713 SGFNGNIM
+2713 SNFNGNIM

-2864 DLLIKAKGDNMVR
+2864 DLLIKSKGGNTVR

-2924 QDLNIT
+2924 QDINIT

>member
-1 MKQFKKKPKK
+1 MKKFKKKPKS
-11 IKRSQKIIL
+11 IKRSHQNQKTIL
-20 KRPLWLMPLLIGGFA
+20 KRPLWLAPLLIGGFA

-50 GEKSQKVCVHRP
+50 GEKSQRVCVYHP
-62 WYALWSCDKWEEKTQ
+62 WYTIWKCDKWEEKTQ
-77 QFTGNQL
+77 QYTGNQL

-99 SQNNQDITANLK
+99 TQNNQNITANLK

-125 TGGEY
+125 TGGEH

-145 NLGANSGNS
+145 NLGASSGNS

-168 SAGTI
+168 STGTI

-193 GTATLNL
+193 GIATLNL

-205 TINSNIN
+205 NINSNIS
-212 AYKTSQVNI
+212 AYKTSQVNV
-221 GNANSAITI
+221 GNANSVITI
-230 NSVSLSG
+230 GSVSLSG
-237 DTCSSLAKI
+237 EVCSSLASVGI
-246 GSGANCSSS
+246 GANCSNS

-264 TSATNT
+264 TNATNT

-280 FEESANFSGA
+280 FEENATFSGA
-290 KLNGGAFTFNK
+290 KWNGGAFTFNK
-301 GFNATN
+301 EFKATN

-321 SSFNNATF
+321 SSFNGASF
-329 SNASYTFDNQATF
+329 SNATYTFNDQATF

-347 NGGTFTFNN
+347 NGGTFTFSDQTN
-356 QSNPTNS
+356 QTNS
-363 AQHPQILFENSSF
+363 AQHPQI
-376 NGGIFTFN
+376 
-384 NQTNPTNSAQHP
+384 Q
-396 QILFENSS
+396 NSS
-404 FSGSTTTLKGSA
+404 FSGNATTLKG
-416 TFEQAFNNS
+416 FVDFQQAFNNS

-436 DNATFNNTGKITIE
+436 NNANFSNTGKITIE
-450 KDASFNN
+450 KEASFNDTTFN
-457 TSFNTPVD
+457 TSIN
-465 TNNMSV
+465 TNNMII

-484 NGSTLDFGSSKI
+484 NGLTLDFGSSKI
-496 TLAQGATFNL
+496 TLTQGTTFNL
-506 TSLGS
+506 TSLGD
-511 EKSVTILNSSGGI
+511 KNSVTILNSSGGI
-524 TYNHLLNHALNS
+524 TYNNLLNHAING
-536 LTNALKTTES
+536 LTNALKTSES
-546 SSKPQSFAQGLWD
+546 PSDPQSFAQGLWET
-559 MITYNGV
+559 ITYNGV
-566 TGQLLSENAAT
+566 TGQLLNENAT
-577 PKNTDSSPSAPT
+577 TSKPTDSSPSKSSSNST
-589 KDSPQVYQVGYK
+589 QVYQVGYK

-610 ETFSPNSIII
+610 ETFGPNSIII

-630 PPTIS
+630 PPVIN
-635 GSQFDLSASNYINAN
+635 GSKFDLSASNYINAD
-650 MPWYDHKYYIPK
+650 MPWYNHKYYIPK

-682 YTNSFKQTFSTNG
+682 YTNSFKQTFSASN

-703 ATWTG
+703 SAWTDH
-708 NSVSSSGTVS
+708 NVSSSDTVS
-718 FGDTSGSALN
+718 FGDTSGSVLN

-735 YYQCIGTTNG
+735 YYQCTGTTNG
-745 AYSAYHVYITANLRS
+745 TYSAYHVYITANLRS
-760 GNRIGTGGAANLVFN
+760 GNRIGTGGAANLIFN

-788 QHNAGAYSSSMT
+788 QHNAGIYSSSMT
-800 FSTQNMDSSQNLNGL
+800 FSTQSMDNSQNLNGL
-815 NANGK
+815 NSNGT
-820 LSVYGAT
+820 LSVYGTT

-882 ASFNNANFNNSASFN
+882 ASFNNASFNNSASFN

-911 TNANSNLQIAG
+911 TNAHSNLQIAG
-922 NAVFGNSTNSDGS
+922 NAVFGNSNNGS
-935 QNTANFNN
+935 QNNANFNN

-953 TFDNMAFNG
+953 TFDNVVFNS
-962 PTNTSVKGQV
+962 PTNTSVKGKV
-972 TLNNITLKNLNA
+972 TLNNITLKNLNT
-984 PLSFGDGMINF
+984 PLSFGDGIITFN
-995 SAHSVINIG
+995 AHSVINIG

-1020 EIEYNNAFSKN
+1020 EIDYNNAFSKN

-1044 SEKLVSSAGNGI
+1044 SEKLVSSTGNGV

-1069 FQEVFSPNSI
+1069 FQEIFSPNSI

-1090 DYVDMEKSDH
+1090 NYMDMEKSDH
-1100 LYYQN
+1100 LYYKDVV
-1105 ALGFMTYMPNSY
+1105 GFMTYMPNSY

-1123 LNNTIYYYDKSIDFY
+1123 SNNTIYYYDKSIDFY

-1144 FTKAEFSQTLT
+1144 FTKAEFSQTFT

-1168 WTNASDAPQSNTIIR
+1168 WTNASDAPQSNAIIR

-1266 ISNSAN
+1266 VSNSAN

-1282 DTAQNKGNPNFS
+1282 DTAQNGGNPNFS

-1321 AVNAISFTNSSNLS
+1321 ATNAINFTNSTNLS
-1335 SGLYQISAKSVLFDN
+1335 SGLYQMQAKSVLFDN

-1364 NAISLS
+1364 NAINLS

-1384 LSGDLNL
+1384 LQGDLNL
-1391 NDTSSLNLNQSA
+1391 NDTSSLNLNQST

-1417 LIASNGSH
+1417 LIVNDGSR
-1425 LNFNGAVNFN
+1425 LNFNGAINFN
-1435 SANITTSLSDSSIVF
+1435 SENITTSLNHSSIVF
-1450 KGASSLGGQF
+1450 KGAISLGGQF

-1466 FLDFQGSSAIT
+1466 SLDFQGSSTIT

-1484 YNNAFSQSPITFHQA
+1484 YDNAFSQSPITFHQA
-1499 LDIKAPLSLGG
+1499 LDIKVPLSLGG

-1519 VLNLKNSQLVFSD
+1519 VLDLKNSQLVFSD

-1557 IQADMNSNWYERI
+1557 IQANMNSNWYERI
-1570 SFFGMR
+1570 NFFGMR

-1658 SSVKGYYNPNQSY
+1658 SNVKGYYNPNQSY

-1685 TSESSVISQ
+1685 SSESSVISQ

-1707 VYNKGYNFNNIKA
+1707 IYNKGYNFNNIKA

-1738 DFSLSS
+1738 DFSLSG
-1744 LSNLKGDALNQLTKL
+1744 LSDLKGDALNQLTKL

-1783 NNGALIIGATKIG
+1783 NNGTLIIGATKIG
-1796 QTNTNSTVVFGG
+1796 QTDTNSTVVFGG
-1808 LGYQKPCDYT
+1808 LGYQTPCDYT

-1918 GEVAMQSINKAGGLG
+1918 GEVAIQSINKAGGLG
-1933 NLIVNTLGSG
+1933 NLIADMLGSD
-1943 SVIGGYLTPEQKN
+1943 SVIGGHLTPEQKN

-1975 GLNTA
+1975 GLNAA

-2048 LQDIVKPSEALQ
+2048 LQDIVKPSNALK

-2074 LGQDMLNSLESLL
+2074 LGQDTLNSLESLL

-2104 LGPIYEQGLGDLI
+2104 LGSIYEQGLGDLI
-2117 PNLGKKGLFAPY
+2117 PSLGKKGLFAPY

-2135 QRGDFSFNAQG
+2135 QKGDFSFNAQG

-2183 HSGTLNLLSNQ
+2183 HFGTLQLLSNQ

-2204 ASNGLKINAANNNVS
+2204 ASNGLKINAGSNNIS
-2219 VSQGNL
+2219 VSQGDL
-2225 FINASCVQQS
+2225 FINASCTQQS
-2235 DPITTNTAN
+2235 DPTTAN
-2244 PCALSAQSANG
+2244 ATNPCVLSAQSANG
-2255 ASSNNASNNA
+2255 TSSNSASNNA
-2265 PIALNNNDESL
+2265 PIALNNNDEIL

-2317 QANNLTISN
+2317 QANNLIISN

-2348 NNATQKIGVLQNLV
+2348 NNATQKIEVLQNLV
-2362 IASNASLSTGIYGLE
+2362 IASNASLSTGIYGLG
-2377 VGGALNNFGAIHFNL
+2377 VGGVLNNLGTINFNL
-2392 ENIQTPA
+2392 ENSQTPA
-2399 PLIQAEGIINLNT
+2399 MPLIQTGGVINLNA

-2443 NPNSLQSYLKLYTLI
+2443 NPNSLQSYLNLYTLI

-2492 PNSNNASPN
+2492 PDSNNAHQN

-2506 SVLHN
+2506 SVLHD
-2511 QVKMSYGDKVMDF
+2511 QIKMSYGDKAMDF

-2538 QSALNQIEAIGG
+2538 QSALNQIEAVGG
-2550 NNAIKWLST
+2550 NAIKWLST
-2559 LMIKTK
+2559 LMMETK

-2576 NHSLNEILDATK
+2576 NHSLNEILGVTK

-2622 TKLSDFRAREGES
+2622 TKLSDFRSREGES
-2635 NFSERLLEL
+2635 DFSERLLEL
-2644 KNKRFSDPNPSEIF
+2644 KNKRFSDPNPGEVF
-2658 VKYSQPNKHPNN
+2658 VKYTQPNKHPNN
-2670 LWVQGVGG
+2670 LWAQGIGG

-2713 SGFNGNIM
+2713 SDFNGNIM
-2721 RSLGNNVDV
+2721 RSLANNVDV

-2749 TYGGNASHINSSN
+2749 TYGGNANNINSSN
-2762 SLLSVL
+2762 PLLSVL

-2810 LSGMKGKMQNPA
+2810 LSGMKGKMNDAA
-2822 YQQFVMHSNPSNESV
+2822 YKQFLMHSNPSNESV
-2837 LTLNMGLESRKYFGK
+2837 LTLNMGLESRKYFGQ

-2864 DLLIKAKGDNMVR
+2864 DLLIKSKGGNTVR

-2882 TLLYRKGEIF
+2882 TLLYRKGEVF
-2892 NTFASVITGGEMH
+2892 NTFVSVITGGEMH

-2924 QDLNIT
+2924 QDINIT

>member
-11 IKRSQKIIL
+11 IKRSQKTIL

-50 GEKSQKVCVHRP
+50 GEKSQKVCVHHP

-205 TINSNIN
+205 NVNSNIN
-212 AYKTSQVNI
+212 AYKTSQVNM

-230 NSVSLSG
+230 GSVSLSG
-237 DTCSSLAKI
+237 DTCSSLASVGI
-246 GSGANCSSS
+246 GANCSTS

-264 TSATNT
+264 TNATNT

-290 KLNGGAFTFNK
+290 KWNGGAFTFNK

-307 NTAFNSGSFTFKGT
+307 NTAFNSGSFTFKDT
-321 SSFNNATF
+321 SSFNGATF

-342 QNSSF
+342 Q
-347 NGGTFTFNN
+347 
-356 QSNPTNS
+356 
-363 AQHPQILFENSSF
+363 NSSF

-404 FSGSTTTLKGSA
+404 FSGSATTLKGFA

-457 TSFNTPVD
+457 TTFNTSVD
-465 TNNMSV
+465 TNNM
-471 TGSVTLSGKNDLK
+471 TINGGVTLSGKNDLN

-496 TLAQGATFNL
+496 TLAQGTTFNL

-524 TYNHLLNHALNS
+524 TYNHLLNHAINS
-536 LTNALKTTES
+536 MTNALKTNES

-566 TGQLLSENAAT
+566 TGQLLSENATT
-577 PKNTDSSPSAPT
+577 PKPANASPSAPT

-610 ETFSPNSIII
+610 ETFGPNSIII

-630 PPTIS
+630 PPTVS
-635 GSQFDLSASNYINAN
+635 GSQFDLSASNYINAD

-682 YTNSFKQTFSTNG
+682 YTNSFKQTFSASG

-735 YYQCIGTTNG
+735 YYQCTGTTNG

-788 QHNAGAYSSSMT
+788 QHNAGIYSSSMT

-842 QATFENTNF
+842 QAILENTNF

-875 FEISAKN
+875 FEIGAKN
-882 ASFNNANFNNSASFN
+882 TIFNNANFNNSASFN
-897 FNNSNATTSFVGDF
+897 FNNSSATTSFIGDF

-962 PTNTSVKGQV
+962 PTNTIVKGQV

-984 PLSFGDGMINF
+984 PLSFGDGTISF
-995 SAHSVINIG
+995 SAHSVINIDQ
-1004 EAITNGNPITL
+1004 AITNGNPITL

-1020 EIEYNNAFSKN
+1020 TIEYNNAFSKN

-1090 DYVDMEKSDH
+1090 DYVDMEKSDR

-1123 LNNTIYYYDKSIDFY
+1123 LNNTIYYYDNSIDFY

-1144 FTKAEFSQTLT
+1144 FTKAEFSQTFT

-1168 WTNASDAPQSNTIIR
+1168 WMSVSDVPQSNVIIR

-1248 NATLYNRAAGT
+1248 NATLYNRTAGT

-1266 ISNSAN
+1266 VSNSAN

-1305 SFRGYVGQTQ
+1305 SFRGYVGTTQ

-1321 AVNAISFTNSSNLS
+1321 AVNAINFTNSSNLS
-1335 SGLYQISAKSVLFDN
+1335 SGLYQMQAKSVLFDN

-1364 NAISLS
+1364 NAINLS

-1384 LSGDLNL
+1384 LQGDLNL

-1450 KGASSLGGQF
+1450 KGAVSLGGQF

-1466 FLDFQGSSAIT
+1466 SLDFQGSSAIT

-1484 YNNAFSQSPITFHQA
+1484 YDNAFSQSPIAFHQA

-1510 NLLNPNNSS
+1510 NLLNPNNNS

-1543 LSDLNDNKNRVYNI
+1543 LSDLNGNKNRVYNI
-1557 IQADMNSNWYERI
+1557 IQADMNGNWYERI
-1570 SFFGMR
+1570 NFFGMR

-1651 QGVFYLT
+1651 EGVFYLT

-1671 QASGSN
+1671 QANGSN

-1685 TSESSVISQ
+1685 TSESSIISQ

-1707 VYNKGYNFNNIKA
+1707 IYNKGYNFNNIKA

-1730 EIKKILGN
+1730 EIKKVLGN

-1783 NNGALIIGATKIG
+1783 NNGALIVGATKIG
-1796 QTNTNSTVVFGG
+1796 QTDTNSAVVFGG

-1843 IDTTFNA
+1843 INTTFNA

-2048 LQDIVKPSEALQ
+2048 LQDIVKPSDALK
-2060 NDVVALG
+2060 NDVAALG

-2074 LGQDMLNSLESLL
+2074 LGQDTLNSLESLL

-2117 PNLGKKGLFAPY
+2117 PNLGKKGIFAPY

-2135 QRGDFSFNAQG
+2135 QKGDFSFNAQG

-2183 HSGTLNLLSNQ
+2183 HSGTLQLLSNQ

-2204 ASNGLKINAANNNVS
+2204 ASNGLKINAGSNNVS

-2225 FINASCVQQS
+2225 FINASCAQQS
-2235 DPITTNTAN
+2235 DPTAVNATN
-2244 PCALSAQSANG
+2244 PCVLSAQSANG
-2255 ASSNNASNNA
+2255 TSSSNVSNNA
-2265 PIALNNNDESL
+2265 PIALSNNDESL

-2348 NNATQKIGVLQNLV
+2348 NNATQKIEVLQNLV

-2377 VGGALNNFGAIHFNL
+2377 VGGALNNLGTIHFNL
-2392 ENIQTPA
+2392 ENIQTPVN

-2436 RYIDYNI
+2436 RYINYNI
-2443 NPNSLQSYLKLYTLI
+2443 NPDSLQSYLKLYTLI

-2511 QVKMSYGDKVMDF
+2511 QIKVSYGNKAMDF

-2559 LMIKTK
+2559 LMIETK

-2622 TKLSDFRAREGES
+2622 TKLSDFRSREGES
-2635 NFSERLLEL
+2635 DFSERLLEL
-2644 KNKRFSDPNPSEIF
+2644 KNKRFSDPNPGEVF
-2658 VKYSQPNKHPNN
+2658 VKYSQLSKHPNN
-2670 LWVQGVGG
+2670 LWVQGIGG

-2713 SGFNGNIM
+2713 SDFNGNIM

-2749 TYGGNASHINSSN
+2749 TYGGNATSINSSN

-2789 MFKQKSVVLKPQV
+2789 MFKHKSVVLKPQV

-2810 LSGMKGKMQNPA
+2810 LSGMKGKMNDAA

-2864 DLLIKAKGDNMVR
+2864 DLLIKSKGGNTVR

>member
-1 MKQFKKKPKK
+1 MKKFKKKPKK
-11 IKRSQKIIL
+11 ITRNQKTIL
-20 KRPLWLMPLLIGGFA
+20 KRPLWLAPLLISGFA
-35 SGVYADGTD
+35 SGVYANNLWDLLNPKVGGEYVHWVKGSQYCAWWEFAGC
-44 ILGLSW
+44 LKNVW
-50 GEKSQKVCVHRP
+50 GANHKG
-62 WYALWSCDKWEEKTQ
+62 YDA
-77 QFTGNQL
+77 
-84 ITKTWAGGNAANYYH
+84 GNAANYL
-99 SQNNQDITANLK
+99 SSK
-111 NDNGTYFLSGLYNY
+111 NYQAISVGNGNETGTYSLSGFTNY
-125 TGGEY
+125 VGGD
-130 NGGNLDIE
+130 LTI
-138 LGSNATF
+138 
-145 NLGANSGNS
+145 NLGNSVVLDLSGSNS
-154 FTSWYPNG
+154 FTSYQGYNQGKDDVSFNVGAIHLNG
-162 HTNVTF
+162 
-168 SAGTI
+168 AL
-173 NVNNSVEVGNRVG
+173 EVGNRVG

-200 NANKV
+200 NANKIN
-205 TINSNIN
+205 INSNIS
-212 AYKTSQVNI
+212 AFKTSQVNI
-221 GNANSAITI
+221 GNANSVITI
-230 NSVSLSG
+230 GSVSLSG
-237 DTCSSLAKI
+237 DVCSSSVSF
-246 GSGANCSSS
+246 GVGANCSTS

-264 TSATNT
+264 TNATNT
-270 TFSNASGSFT
+270 DFSNASGSFT
-280 FEESANFSGA
+280 FEENATFSGA

-301 GFNATN
+301 DFNATN
-307 NTAFNSGSFTFKGT
+307 NTAFNSGSFNFKGA
-321 SSFNNATF
+321 SSFNGATF
-329 SNASYTFDNQATF
+329 SNATYTFNNQATF

-347 NGGTFTFNN
+347 NGGIFTFNDQNN
-356 QSNPTNS
+356 QSD
-363 AQHPQILFENSSF
+363 QHPQIF
-376 NGGIFTFN
+376 
-384 NQTNPTNSAQHP
+384 
-396 QILFENSS
+396 FENSS
-404 FSGSTTTLKGSA
+404 FSGNATTLKG
-416 TFEQAFNNS
+416 FVNFQQAFNNS
-425 NHQLTIQNASF
+425 NHQLTMQNASF
-436 DNATFNNTGKITIE
+436 NNANFNNIGKITIE
-450 KDASFNN
+450 KEASFNDTTFN
-457 TSFNTPVD
+457 TSINTS
-465 TNNMSV
+465 NMTI

-484 NGSTLDFGSSKI
+484 NGSTLDFGSSKV
-496 TLAQGATFNL
+496 TLTQGTTFNL
-506 TSLGS
+506 TSLGD
-511 EKSVTILNSSGGI
+511 KNSVTILNSSGGI
-524 TYNHLLNHALNS
+524 TYNNLLNHALNS
-536 LTNALKTTES
+536 LTSALKTNES
-546 SSKPQSFAQGLWD
+546 SSDPQSFAQGLWD

-566 TGQLLSENAAT
+566 TGQLLNENVAASK
-577 PKNTDSSPSAPT
+577 PSDSSPSKSSTNSA
-589 KDSPQVYQVGYK
+589 QVYQVGYK
-601 IGDTIYKLQ
+601 IGDIIYKLQ
-610 ETFSPNSIII
+610 ETFSHNSIII

-630 PPTIS
+630 PPVIS
-635 GSQFDLSASNYINAN
+635 GSKFDLSASNYIDSN
-650 MPWYDHKYYIPK
+650 MPWYDHKSYIPK

-682 YTNSFKQTFSTNG
+682 YTNSFKQTFSASN

-703 ATWTG
+703 STWTDH
-708 NSVSSSGTVS
+708 NVSSSDTVS

-735 YYQCIGTTNG
+735 YYQCTGTTNG
-745 AYSAYHVYITANLRS
+745 TYSAYHVYITANLRS
-760 GNRIGTGGAANLVFN
+760 GNRIGTGGAANLIFN
-775 GVDSINIANATIT
+775 GVDSVNIANATIT
-788 QHNAGAYSSSMT
+788 QHNAGIYSSSMT
-800 FSTQNMDSSQNLNGL
+800 FSTQDMDNSQNWNGL
-815 NANGK
+815 NPNGM

-842 QATFENTNF
+842 KATFENTNF
-851 NGGSYQFSGDSLNF
+851 NGGSYQFSGDSLSF
-865 SNNNQFNSGS
+865 LNNNQFNSGS

-882 ASFNNANFNNSASFN
+882 ASFNNANFNNNASFN

-922 NAVFGNSTNSDGS
+922 SAVFGNSANSS
-935 QNTANFNN
+935 QNNANFNN
-943 TGSVNIAGNA
+943 TGSVNISGNA
-953 TFDNMAFNG
+953 TFDNVVFNG
-962 PTNTSVKGQV
+962 PTNMSVKGQV

-984 PLSFGDGMINF
+984 PLSFGDGTITFN
-995 SAHSVINIG
+995 AHSVINIA
-1004 EAITNGNPITL
+1004 ESITNGNPITL

-1020 EIEYNNAFSKN
+1020 EIEYNNAKN

-1044 SEKLVSSAGNGI
+1044 SEKLVSSASNGV

-1069 FQEVFSPNSI
+1069 FQEIFSQNSI

-1090 DYVDMEKSDH
+1090 DYMDMEKSDH

-1105 ALGFMTYMPNSY
+1105 VVGFMTYMPNSY

-1123 LNNTIYYYDKSIDFY
+1123 SNNTIYYYDNSIDFY

-1144 FTKAEFSQTLT
+1144 FTKAEFSQTFT

-1168 WTNASDAPQSNTIIR
+1168 WTNASDAPQSDTIIR

-1233 GASLNFNGLQGILLT
+1233 GASLNFNALQGILLT

-1266 ISNSAN
+1266 TSNSAN

-1282 DTAQNKGNPNFS
+1282 DTAQNGGNPNFS

-1321 AVNAISFTNSSNLS
+1321 ATNAINFTNSTNLS
-1335 SGLYQISAKSVLFDN
+1335 SGLYQMQAKSVSFDN

-1364 NAISLS
+1364 NAINLS
-1370 QNASINASNHSTLE
+1370 QNASISASNHSTLE
-1384 LSGDLNL
+1384 LQGDLNL
-1391 NDTSSLNLNQSA
+1391 NDTSSLNLNQSV

-1417 LIASNGSH
+1417 LIVNDGSR
-1425 LNFNGAVNFN
+1425 LNFNGTTNFN
-1435 SANITTSLSDSSIVF
+1435 SENITTSLNHSSVVF
-1450 KGASSLGGQF
+1450 KGAVSLGGQF

-1466 FLDFQGSSAIT
+1466 SLEFQGSSAIT

-1484 YNNAFSQSPITFHQA
+1484 YDNAFSQSPITFHQT

-1557 IQADMNSNWYERI
+1557 IQAGMNSNWYERI
-1570 SFFGMR
+1570 NFFGMC
-1576 INDGIYD
+1576 INDGVYD
-1583 AKNQTYSFTNPLNNA
+1583 ATNQTYSFTNPLNNA

-1630 IFNYQKVYN
+1630 VFNYQKVYN

-1651 QGVFYLT
+1651 EGVFYLT
-1658 SSVKGYYNPNQSY
+1658 SNVKGYYSPNQSY

-1685 TSESSVISQ
+1685 TSDSSVISQ

-1744 LSNLKGDALNQLTKL
+1744 LSDLNPDALNQLAKL
-1759 ITPSD
+1759 ITPND

-1783 NNGALIIGATKIG
+1783 NNGTLIVGAAKIG
-1796 QTNTNSTVVFGG
+1796 QTDTNSAVVFGG

-1877 QTSLIL
+1877 QTSLVL
-1883 NQANIVSSQTD
+1883 NQANIASSQTD

-1933 NLIVNTLGSG
+1933 NLIADTLGSD
-1943 SVIGGYLTPEQKN
+1943 SVIGGHLTPEQKN

-1975 GLNTA
+1975 GLNAA

-2026 GLFNQITGFISA
+2026 GLFNQITSFISA

-2043 VISVM
+2043 VISVI

-2060 NDVVALG
+2060 NDVAALG

-2074 LGQDMLNSLESLL
+2074 LGQDTLNSLESLL

-2135 QRGDFSFNAQG
+2135 QKGDFSFNAQG

-2176 NHIAFTN
+2176 NHISFTN
-2183 HSGTLNLLSNQ
+2183 HAGALQLLSHQ

-2199 ITTLD
+2199 ITTLN

-2225 FINASCVQQS
+2225 FINASCVKQS
-2235 DPITTNTAN
+2235 DPATANIAN
-2244 PCALSAQSANG
+2244 PCTLSAQSANG
-2255 ASSNNASNNA
+2255 ASSSASNNGQ
-2265 PIALNNNDESL
+2265 IALSNNDESL

-2336 VTNNLNIQGAFN
+2336 TTNNLNIQGAFN
-2348 NNATQKIGVLQNLV
+2348 NNATRKIEVLQNLT

-2392 ENIQTPA
+2392 ENIQTPT

-2412 TQTPFINVN
+2412 TQTPFMNIN

-2443 NPNSLQSYLKLYTLI
+2443 NPNSLQSYLNLYTLI
-2458 NINGNHIEEKNGVL
+2458 NINGNRIEEKNGVL

-2492 PNSNNASPN
+2492 PNSNNAHQN

-2511 QVKMSYGDKVMDF
+2511 QIKMSYGDKVMDF

-2538 QSALNQIEAIGG
+2538 QSALNKIEAVGG

-2559 LMIKTK
+2559 LMMETK
-2565 ENPLFAPIYLE
+2565 ENPLFAPIYLK
-2576 NHSLNEILDATK
+2576 NHSLHEILGVAK
-2588 DLQNTASLISN
+2588 DLLNTASLISN
-2599 PNFRDNATNLLELA
+2599 PNFRNNATNLLELA

-2622 TKLSDFRAREGES
+2622 TKLSDFRSREGES
-2635 NFSERLLEL
+2635 DFSERLLEL
-2644 KNKRFSDPNPSEIF
+2644 KNKRFSDPNPSEVFI
-2658 VKYSQPNKHPNN
+2658 KYSQPNKHPNN
-2670 LWVQGVGG
+2670 LWAQGVGG

-2721 RSLGNNVDV
+2721 HSLANNVDV

-2749 TYGGNASHINSSN
+2749 TYEGNASNINSSN

-2810 LSGMKGKMQNPA
+2810 LSGMKGKMNDPA
-2822 YQQFVMHSNPSNESV
+2822 YKQFLMHSNPSNESV

-2864 DLLIKAKGDNMVR
+2864 DLLIKSKGDNVVR

-2882 TLLYRKGEIF
+2882 TLLYRKGEVF

-2924 QDLNIT
+2924 QDINIT

>member
-1 MKQFKKKPKK
+1 MKKFKKKPKS
-11 IKRSQKIIL
+11 IKRSHQNQKTIL
-20 KRPLWLMPLLIGGFA
+20 KRPLWLAPLLIGGFA

-50 GEKSQKVCVHRP
+50 GEKSQRVCVHHP
-62 WYALWSCDKWEEKTQ
+62 WYAIWSCDKWEEKTQ

-145 NLGANSGNS
+145 DLGAHSGNS
-154 FTSWYPNG
+154 FTSWYHNG

-205 TINSNIN
+205 NINSNIN
-212 AYKTSQVNI
+212 AFKTSQVNV

-230 NSVSLSG
+230 GSVSLSG
-237 DTCSSLAKI
+237 DTCSSSVSVGI
-246 GSGANCSSS
+246 GANCSTS

-264 TSATNT
+264 TNATNT
-270 TFSNASGSFT
+270 AFSNASGSFT
-280 FEESANFSGA
+280 FEENATFSGA
-290 KLNGGAFTFNK
+290 KWNGGTYTFNK
-301 GFNATN
+301 EFKATN
-307 NTAFNSGSFTFKGT
+307 NTAFNSGSFNFKGA
-321 SSFNNATF
+321 SSFNGATF
-329 SNASYTFDNQATF
+329 SNASYTFNNQATF

-356 QSNPTNS
+356 QNNQS
-363 AQHPQILFENSSF
+363 AQHPQI
-376 NGGIFTFN
+376 
-384 NQTNPTNSAQHP
+384 Q
-396 QILFENSS
+396 NSS
-404 FSGSTTTLKGSA
+404 FSGGAITLKG
-416 TFEQAFNNS
+416 FVDFQQAFNNS

-436 DNATFNNTGKITIE
+436 NNANFNNTGKITIE

-457 TSFNTPVD
+457 TTFNTSVD
-465 TNNMSV
+465 TNNMTI
-471 TGSVTLSGKNDLK
+471 TGGVTLSGKNDLK
-484 NGSTLDFGSSKI
+484 NGSTLDFGNSKV

-546 SSKPQSFAQGLWD
+546 PSKPQSFAQGLWD
-559 MITYNGV
+559 MITYDGV
-566 TGQLLSENAAT
+566 TGQLLSEST
-577 PKNTDSSPSAPT
+577 TTSKNTDSSPPKSSSNST
-589 KDSPQVYQVGYK
+589 QVYQVGYK

-610 ETFSPNSIII
+610 ETFSHNSIII

-630 PPTIS
+630 PPVIN
-635 GSQFDLSASNYINAN
+635 GSKFDLSASNYINAD

-682 YTNSFKQTFSTNG
+682 YTNSFKQTFSANG

-703 ATWTG
+703 ATWTDH
-708 NSVSSSGTVS
+708 NVSSSGTVS

-745 AYSAYHVYITANLRS
+745 TYSAYHVYITANLRS
-760 GNRIGTGGAANLVFN
+760 GNRMGTGGAANLVFN

-788 QHNAGAYSSSMT
+788 QHNAGIYSSSMT
-800 FSTQNMDSSQNLNGL
+800 FSTQSMDNSQNLKGL
-815 NANGK
+815 NPNGT
-820 LSVYGAT
+820 LSVYGTT

-842 QATFENTNF
+842 QAVFENTNF

-911 TNANSNLQIAG
+911 TNTHSNLQIAG
-922 NAVFGNSTNSDGS
+922 NAVFGNSNNGS
-935 QNTANFNN
+935 QNNANFNN
-943 TGSVNIAGNA
+943 TGSVNISGNA
-953 TFDNMAFNG
+953 TFDNVVFNS

-984 PLSFGDGMINF
+984 PLSFGDGTITFN
-995 SAHSVINIG
+995 AHSVINIG

-1044 SEKLVSSAGNGI
+1044 SEKLVSSVGNGV

-1069 FQEVFSPNSI
+1069 FQEVFSQNSI
-1079 SIRRLGVGMVF
+1079 SIRRLGVSMVF

-1100 LYYQN
+1100 LYYKDVV
-1105 ALGFMTYMPNSY
+1105 GFMTYMPNSY

-1123 LNNTIYYYDKSIDFY
+1123 SNNTIYYYDNSIDFY

-1144 FTKAEFSQTLT
+1144 FTKAEFSQTFT
-1155 GQNSAIVFGAKNI
+1155 GQNSAIVFGAKSI
-1168 WTNASDAPQSNTIIR
+1168 WTNASDASQSNTIIR

-1315 SVFKFN
+1315 SVFQFN
-1321 AVNAISFTNSSNLS
+1321 AKNAISFTNSTNLS
-1335 SGLYQISAKSVLFDN
+1335 SGLYQMQAQSVLFDN

-1364 NAISLS
+1364 NAINLS

-1384 LSGDLNL
+1384 LQGNLNV
-1391 NDTSSLNLNQSA
+1391 NDTSSLNLNQST

-1412 NDYAS
+1412 NDHAS
-1417 LIASNGSH
+1417 LIASNGSR

-1435 SANITTSLSDSSIVF
+1435 SANITTSLNNSSIVF
-1450 KGASSLGGQF
+1450 KGAISLGGQF
-1460 NLSNNS
+1460 NLNNNS
-1466 FLDFQGSSAIT
+1466 SLDFQGSSAIT
-1477 SNTAFNF
+1477 FNTAFNF
-1484 YNNAFSQSPITFHQA
+1484 YDNAFSQSPITFHQA

-1519 VLNLKNSQLVFSD
+1519 VLDLKNSQLVFSD

-1557 IQADMNSNWYERI
+1557 IQAGMNSNWYERI
-1570 SFFGMR
+1570 NFFGMR
-1576 INDGIYD
+1576 ISDGIYD

-1651 QGVFYLT
+1651 EGVFYLT
-1658 SSVKGYYNPNQSY
+1658 SNVKGYYNPNQSY

-1685 TSESSVISQ
+1685 SSESSVISQ
-1694 TYNAQGNPISALH
+1694 TYDAQGNPISALH
-1707 VYNKGYNFNNIKA
+1707 IYNKGYNFNNIKA

-1744 LSNLKGDALNQLTKL
+1744 LSDLKGDALNQLTKL

-1783 NNGALIIGATKIG
+1783 NNGALIVGATKIG
-1796 QTNTNSTVVFGG
+1796 QTDTNSAVVFGG

-1933 NLIVNTLGSG
+1933 NLIADMLGSD
-1943 SVIGGYLTPEQKN
+1943 SVIGGHLTPEQKS

-1975 GLNTA
+1975 GLNAA

-2060 NDVVALG
+2060 SDVVALG

-2074 LGQDMLNSLESLL
+2074 LGQDALNSLESLL

-2135 QRGDFSFNAQG
+2135 QKGDFSFNAQG

-2183 HSGTLNLLSNQ
+2183 HAGTLQLLSDQ

-2199 ITTLD
+2199 ITTLN
-2204 ASNGLKINAANNNVS
+2204 ASNGLKINAANNNVL

-2225 FINASCVQQS
+2225 FVNASCAQQS
-2235 DPITTNTAN
+2235 DPTTAN
-2244 PCALSAQSANG
+2244 ITNPCTLNAQNANG

-2265 PIALNNNDESL
+2265 PITLSNNDESL
-2276 MVTANDFNFS
+2276 MVTANDFNFA

-2299 IKGSANIKNLYL
+2299 IKGSANVKNLYL

-2348 NNATQKIGVLQNLV
+2348 NNATRKIEVLQNLT

-2377 VGGALNNFGAIHFNL
+2377 VGGALNHFGAIHFNL
-2392 ENIQTPA
+2392 ENTQTPT

-2412 TQTPFINVN
+2412 TQTPFININ

-2458 NINGNHIEEKNGVL
+2458 NINGNHIEEKNGAL

-2492 PNSNNASPN
+2492 PDSNNASQN

-2506 SVLHN
+2506 SVLYN
-2511 QVKMSYGDKVMDF
+2511 QIKMSYGDKAMDF

-2538 QSALNQIEAIGG
+2538 QSALNQIEAVGG
-2550 NNAIKWLST
+2550 NAIKWLST
-2559 LMIKTK
+2559 LMMDTK

-2576 NHSLNEILDATK
+2576 NHSLNEILGVTK

-2599 PNFRDNATNLLELA
+2599 PNFRNNATNLLELA

-2635 NFSERLLEL
+2635 DFSERLLEL
-2644 KNKRFSDPNPSEIF
+2644 KNKRFSDPNPGEVF
-2658 VKYSQPNKHPNN
+2658 VKYTQPNKHPNN
-2670 LWVQGVGG
+2670 LWVQGIGG
-2678 ASFISGGNG
+2678 ASFIAGGNG
-2687 TLYGLNV
+2687 TLYGLNA

-2713 SGFNGNIM
+2713 SDFNGNIM
-2721 RSLGNNVDV
+2721 RSLANNVDV

-2749 TYGGNASHINSSN
+2749 TYGGNANNINSSN
-2762 SLLSVL
+2762 PLLSVL

-2810 LSGMKGKMQNPA
+2810 LSGMKGKMNDAA
-2822 YQQFVMHSNPSNESV
+2822 YKQFLMHSNPSNESV
-2837 LTLNMGLESRKYFGK
+2837 LTLNMGLESRKYFGQ

-2864 DLLIKAKGDNMVR
+2864 DLLIKSKGGNMVR

-2882 TLLYRKGEIF
+2882 TLLYRKGEVF

-2924 QDLNIT
+2924 QDINIT

>member
-1 MKQFKKKPKK
+1 MKKFKKKPKK
-11 IKRSQKIIL
+11 ITRNQKTIL
-20 KRPLWLMPLLIGGFA
+20 KRPLWLAPLLIGGFA

-50 GEKSQKVCVHRP
+50 GEKSQKVCVHHP
-62 WYALWSCDKWEEKTQ
+62 WYAIWSCDKWEEKTQ

-125 TGGEY
+125 TGGEN
-130 NGGNLDIE
+130 NGGNLIIE
-138 LGSNATF
+138 LGNNATF
-145 NLGANSGNS
+145 DLGAHSGNS

-186 SGAGTHT
+186 TGAGTHT

-205 TINSNIN
+205 NINSNIS
-212 AYKTSQVNI
+212 AFKTSQVNI
-221 GNANSAITI
+221 GNANSTITI
-230 NSVSLSG
+230 GSVSLSG
-237 DTCSSLAKI
+237 DTCNSLARV
-246 GSGANCSSS
+246 GVGANCSTS

-264 TSATNT
+264 TNATNT
-270 TFSNASGSFT
+270 DFSNASGSFT
-280 FEESANFSGA
+280 FEENATFSGA
-290 KLNGGAFTFNK
+290 KLNGGAFIFNK
-301 GFNATN
+301 DFSATN
-307 NTAFNSGSFTFKGT
+307 NTAFNSGNFNFKGA
-321 SSFNNATF
+321 SSFNGATFNNAT
-329 SNASYTFDNQATF
+329 YTFNDQAVF

-356 QSNPTNS
+356 QNNQS
-363 AQHPQILFENSSF
+363 AQHPQI
-376 NGGIFTFN
+376 
-384 NQTNPTNSAQHP
+384 Q
-396 QILFENSS
+396 NSS
-404 FSGSTTTLKGSA
+404 FSGNATTLKG
-416 TFEQAFNNS
+416 FVDFQQAFNNS

-436 DNATFNNTGKITIE
+436 NNANFNNTGKITIE
-450 KDASFNN
+450 KEASFNN
-457 TSFNTPVD
+457 TTFNTSVD
-465 TNNMSV
+465 TNNMII

-484 NGSTLDFGSSKI
+484 NGSTLDFGSSKV
-496 TLAQGATFNL
+496 TLTQGTTFNL
-506 TSLGS
+506 TSLGD
-511 EKSVTILNSSGGI
+511 KNSVTILNSSGGI
-524 TYNHLLNHALNS
+524 TYNNLLNHALNS
-536 LTNALKTTES
+536 LTNALKTNES
-546 SSKPQSFAQGLWD
+546 SSDPQSFAQGLWD

-566 TGQLLSENAAT
+566 TGQLLSANAAT
-577 PKNTDSSPSAPT
+577 SKPANSSPSKSSTNPT
-589 KDSPQVYQVGYK
+589 QVYQVGYK

-610 ETFSPNSIII
+610 ETFSHNSIII

-630 PPTIS
+630 PPVIS
-635 GSQFDLSASNYINAN
+635 GSKFDLSASNYINAN
-650 MPWYDHKYYIPK
+650 MPWYDHKSYIPK

-682 YTNSFKQTFSTNG
+682 YTNSFKQTFSASN

-703 ATWTG
+703 ATWTDH
-708 NSVSSSGTVS
+708 NVSSSDTVS

-735 YYQCIGTTNG
+735 YYQCTGTTNG

-775 GVDSINIANATIT
+775 GIDSVNIANATIT
-788 QHNAGAYSSSMT
+788 QHNAGIYSSSMT
-800 FSTQNMDSSQNLNGL
+800 FSTQSMDNSQNFKGL
-815 NANGK
+815 NPNGT
-820 LSVYGAT
+820 LLVYGAT

-842 QATFENTNF
+842 QAVFENTNF

-882 ASFNNANFNNSASFN
+882 ASFDNANFNNSASFN

-922 NAVFGNSTNSDGS
+922 SAVFGNSNNGS
-935 QNTANFNN
+935 QNNANFNN
-943 TGSVNIAGNA
+943 TGSVNISGNA
-953 TFDNMAFNG
+953 TFDNVVFNG

-984 PLSFGDGMINF
+984 PLSFGDGTISFN
-995 SAHSVINIG
+995 AHSVINIA

-1031 LWQLINYQGHGAS
+1031 LWQLINYQGHGAN
-1044 SEKLVSSAGNGI
+1044 SEKLVSSAGNGV

-1069 FQEVFSPNSI
+1069 FQEIFSPNSI

-1090 DYVDMEKSDH
+1090 DYMDMEKSDH
-1100 LYYQN
+1100 LYYKDVV
-1105 ALGFMTYMPNSY
+1105 GFMTYMPNSY

-1123 LNNTIYYYDKSIDFY
+1123 SNNTIYYYDKSIDFY

-1144 FTKAEFSQTLT
+1144 FTKAEFSQTFT

-1233 GASLNFNGLQGILLT
+1233 GASLNFNALQGILLT

-1266 ISNSAN
+1266 TSNSAN

-1282 DTAQNKGNPNFS
+1282 DTAQNGGNPNFS

-1321 AVNAISFTNSSNLS
+1321 AANAISFTNSTNLS
-1335 SGLYQISAKSVLFDN
+1335 SGLYQMQAKSVSFDN

-1364 NAISLS
+1364 NAINLS
-1370 QNASINASNHSTLE
+1370 QNASINASNHSTLD
-1384 LSGDLNL
+1384 LQGDLNL

-1417 LIASNGSH
+1417 LIASNNAH
-1425 LNFNGAVNFN
+1425 INFNGAVNFN
-1435 SANITTSLSDSSIVF
+1435 SENITTSLNDSSIVF
-1450 KGASSLGGQF
+1450 KGAISLGGQF

-1466 FLDFQGSSAIT
+1466 SLDFQGSSAIT

-1484 YNNAFSQSPITFHQA
+1484 YDSAFSQSPITFHQT

-1519 VLNLKNSQLVFSD
+1519 VLNLKNSQLVFGD

-1557 IQADMNSNWYERI
+1557 IQAGMNNNWYERI
-1570 SFFGMR
+1570 NFFGMR
-1576 INDGIYD
+1576 INDGVYD
-1583 AKNQTYSFTNPLNNA
+1583 AINQTYSFTNPLNNA

-1630 IFNYQKVYN
+1630 VFNYQKVYN

-1651 QGVFYLT
+1651 EGVFYLT
-1658 SSVKGYYNPNQSY
+1658 SNVKGYYSPNQSY

-1685 TSESSVISQ
+1685 TPEPSVISQ

-1744 LSNLKGDALNQLTKL
+1744 LSDLNSNALNQLTKL
-1759 ITPSD
+1759 ITPND

-1783 NNGALIIGATKIG
+1783 NNGTLIIGATKIG
-1796 QTNTNSTVVFGG
+1796 QTNTNSAVVFGG

-1877 QTSLIL
+1877 QTSLVL

-1933 NLIVNTLGSG
+1933 NLIADTLGSN
-1943 SVIGGYLTPEQKN
+1943 SVIGGHLTPEQKN

-1975 GLNTA
+1975 GLNAA

-2043 VISVM
+2043 VISVV

-2060 NDVVALG
+2060 NDVAALG

-2074 LGQDMLNSLESLL
+2074 LGQDTLNSLESLL

-2117 PNLGKKGLFAPY
+2117 PSLGKKGLFAPY

-2135 QRGDFSFNAQG
+2135 QKGDFNFNAQG

-2156 NANGGTL
+2156 NANGGTI

-2176 NHIAFTN
+2176 NHISFTN
-2183 HSGTLNLLSNQ
+2183 HAGTLQLLSNQ

-2199 ITTLD
+2199 ITTLN
-2204 ASNGLKINAANNNVS
+2204 ASNGLKINAANNNVL

-2225 FINASCVQQS
+2225 FVNASCAQQS
-2235 DPITTNTAN
+2235 DPTTAN
-2244 PCALSAQSANG
+2244 ITNPCTLNAQSANG
-2255 ASSNNASNNA
+2255 ASNASNNA
-2265 PIALNNNDESL
+2265 QIALNNNDESL

-2336 VTNNLNIQGAFN
+2336 MANNLNIQGAFN
-2348 NNATQKIGVLQNLV
+2348 NNATRKIEVLQNLT

-2392 ENIQTPA
+2392 ENIQTPT

-2412 TQTPFINVN
+2412 TQTPFMNVN

-2443 NPNSLQSYLKLYTLI
+2443 NPNSLQSYLNLYTLI
-2458 NINGNHIEEKNGVL
+2458 NINGNHIVEKNGAL

-2492 PNSNNASPN
+2492 PNSNNAHQN

-2511 QVKMSYGDKVMDF
+2511 QIKMSYGDKVMDF

-2538 QSALNQIEAIGG
+2538 QDALNQIEAVGG

-2559 LMIKTK
+2559 LMMETK

-2576 NHSLNEILDATK
+2576 NHSLNEVLGVAK
-2588 DLQNTASLISN
+2588 DLLNTASLISN
-2599 PNFRDNATNLLELA
+2599 PNFRNNATSLLEMA

-2622 TKLSDFRAREGES
+2622 TKLSDFRSREGES
-2635 NFSERLLEL
+2635 DFSERLLEL
-2644 KNKRFSDPNPSEIF
+2644 KNKRFSDSNPSALEVF
-2658 VKYSQPNKHPNN
+2658 VKYSQLSKHPNN
-2670 LWVQGVGG
+2670 LWAQGIGG

-2721 RSLGNNVDV
+2721 HSLANNVDV

-2749 TYGGNASHINSSN
+2749 TYGGNASNINSSN

-2789 MFKQKSVVLKPQV
+2789 MFKHKSVVLKPQV
-2802 GLSYHFIG
+2802 GLSYYFIG
-2810 LSGMKGKMQNPA
+2810 LSGMKGNDA
-2822 YQQFVMHSNPSNESV
+2822 TYERFLMHSNPSNESV
-2837 LTLNMGLESRKYFGK
+2837 LTLNMGLEGRKYFGK

-2864 DLLIKAKGDNMVR
+2864 DLLINSKGDNVVR

-2882 TLLYRKGEIF
+2882 TLLYRKGEVF
-2892 NTFASVITGGEMH
+2892 NTFASVITGGEIH
-2905 LWRLMYVNA
+2905 LWRLVYVNA
-2914 GVGLKMGLQY
+2914 GVGLNMGLQY
-2924 QDLNIT
+2924 QDINVT
-2930 GNVGMRVAF
+2930 GNVGMRVVF

>member
-1 MKQFKKKPKK
+1 MKKFKKKPKS
-11 IKRSQKIIL
+11 IKRSHQKTIL
-20 KRPLWLMPLLIGGFA
+20 KRPLWLAPLLISGFA
-35 SGVYADGTD
+35 SGVYANNLWDLLNPKVG
-44 ILGLSW
+44 GEYVHWVKGSQYCSW
-50 GEKSQKVCVHRP
+50 WEIAGCLRNVWGANHRG
-62 WYALWSCDKWEEKTQ
+62 YDA
-77 QFTGNQL
+77 
-84 ITKTWAGGNAANYYH
+84 GNAANYLS
-99 SQNNQDITANLK
+99 SQNYQAISVGNGNET
-111 NDNGTYFLSGLYNY
+111 GTYSLSGFTNY
-125 TGGEY
+125 V
-130 NGGNLDIE
+130 GGNLTI
-138 LGSNATF
+138 
-145 NLGANSGNS
+145 NLGNSVVLDLSGSNS
-154 FTSWYPNG
+154 FTSYQGYNQGKDEVSFNVGAINLNG
-162 HTNVTF
+162 
-168 SAGTI
+168 AL
-173 NVNNSVEVGNRVG
+173 EVGNRVG
-186 SGAGTHT
+186 SGVGTHT

-200 NANKV
+200 NANQV
-205 TINSNIN
+205 NINSNIS
-212 AYKTSQVNI
+212 AFKTSQVNI
-221 GNANSAITI
+221 GNTNSVITI
-230 NSVSLSG
+230 GSVSLSG
-237 DTCSSLAKI
+237 DTCSSLASF
-246 GSGANCSSS
+246 GVGANCSTS

-264 TSATNT
+264 TNATNT
-270 TFSNASGSFT
+270 AFSNASGSFT
-280 FEESANFSGA
+280 FEENATFSGA
-290 KLNGGAFTFNK
+290 KLNGGTYTFNK
-301 GFNATN
+301 EFSATN
-307 NTAFNSGSFTFKGT
+307 NTAFNSGSFNFNGA
-321 SSFNNATF
+321 SSFNGTTF
-329 SNASYTFDNQATF
+329 SDAAYTFNNQATF

-347 NGGTFTFNN
+347 NGGTFTFNDQNN
-356 QSNPTNS
+356 QS
-363 AQHPQILFENSSF
+363 AQHPQI
-376 NGGIFTFN
+376 
-384 NQTNPTNSAQHP
+384 Q
-396 QILFENSS
+396 NSS
-404 FSGSTTTLKGSA
+404 FSGNATTLKG
-416 TFEQAFNNS
+416 FVDFQQAFNNS
-425 NHQLTIQNASF
+425 NHQLTMQNASF
-436 DNATFNNTGKITIE
+436 NNANFNNTGKITIE
-450 KDASFNN
+450 KEASFNN
-457 TSFNTPVD
+457 TTFNTSIN
-465 TNNMSV
+465 TSNMTI

-484 NGSTLDFGSSKI
+484 NGSTLDFGSSKV
-496 TLAQGATFNL
+496 TLTQGTTFNL
-506 TSLGS
+506 TSLGD
-511 EKSVTILNSSGGI
+511 KNSVTILNSSGGI
-524 TYNHLLNHALNS
+524 TYNNLLNHALNS
-536 LTNALKTTES
+536 LTSALKTNES
-546 SSKPQSFAQGLWD
+546 SSDPQSFAQGLWD

-566 TGQLLSENAAT
+566 TGQLLNENVAT
-577 PKNTDSSPSAPT
+577 SKPANSSPSKSST
-589 KDSPQVYQVGYK
+589 NSTQVYQVGYK
-601 IGDTIYKLQ
+601 IGDIIYKLQ
-610 ETFSPNSIII
+610 ETFSHNSITI

-630 PPTIS
+630 PPVIS
-635 GSQFDLSASNYINAN
+635 GSKFDLSASNYINAN
-650 MPWYDHKYYIPK
+650 MPWYDHKSYIPK

-682 YTNSFKQTFSTNG
+682 YSNSFKQTFSASN

-703 ATWTG
+703 STWTDH
-708 NSVSSSGTVS
+708 NVSSSDTVS

-735 YYQCIGTTNG
+735 YYQCTGTTNG
-745 AYSAYHVYITANLRS
+745 TYSAYHVYITANLRS
-760 GNRIGTGGAANLVFN
+760 GNRIGTGGAANLIFN
-775 GVDSINIANATIT
+775 GVDSVNIANATIT
-788 QHNAGAYSSSMT
+788 QHNAGIYSSSMT
-800 FSTQNMDSSQNLNGL
+800 FSTQSMDNSQNLKGL
-815 NANGK
+815 NPNGT

-827 FTNQAKDGKFIFNAG
+827 FTNHAKDAKFIFNAG
-842 QATFENTNF
+842 KAVFENTNF

-922 NAVFGNSTNSDGS
+922 SAVFGNSANDS
-935 QNTANFNN
+935 QNNANFNN
-943 TGSVNIAGNA
+943 TGSVNISGNA
-953 TFDNMAFNG
+953 TFDNVAFNG

-984 PLSFGDGMINF
+984 PLSFGDGTITFN
-995 SAHSVINIG
+995 AHSVINIA

-1020 EIEYNNAFSKN
+1020 EIEYNNTKN
-1031 LWQLINYQGHGAS
+1031 LWQLINYQGHGAN
-1044 SEKLVSSAGNGI
+1044 SEKLVSGAGNGV

-1069 FQEVFSPNSI
+1069 FQEIFSPNSI

-1123 LNNTIYYYDKSIDFY
+1123 SNNTIYYYDKSIDFY

-1144 FTKAEFSQTLT
+1144 FTKAEFSQTFT

-1168 WTNASDAPQSNTIIR
+1168 WTNASDAPQSDTIIR

-1233 GASLNFNGLQGILLT
+1233 GASLNFNGIQGILLT

-1266 ISNSAN
+1266 TSNSAN

-1282 DTAQNKGNPNFS
+1282 DTAQNGGNPNFS

-1321 AVNAISFTNSSNLS
+1321 AANAISFTNSTNLS
-1335 SGLYQISAKSVLFDN
+1335 SGLYQMQAKSVSFDN

-1364 NAISLS
+1364 NAINLS
-1370 QNASINASNHSTLE
+1370 QNASINASNHSTLD
-1384 LSGDLNL
+1384 LQGDLNL

-1417 LIASNGSH
+1417 LIVNDSSH
-1425 LNFNGAVNFN
+1425 LNFNGTTNFN
-1435 SANITTSLSDSSIVF
+1435 SENITTSLNHSSIVF
-1450 KGASSLGGQF
+1450 KGAVSLGGQF

-1466 FLDFQGSSAIT
+1466 SLDFQGSSAIT

-1484 YNNAFSQSPITFHQA
+1484 YDSAFSQSPITFHQA

-1519 VLNLKNSQLVFSD
+1519 VLDLKNSQLVFSD

-1557 IQADMNSNWYERI
+1557 IQAGMNSNWYERI
-1570 SFFGMR
+1570 NFFGMR
-1576 INDGIYD
+1576 INDGVYD
-1583 AKNQTYSFTNPLNNA
+1583 AINQTYSFTNPLNNA

-1617 PGIKNTLYNIGSE
+1617 PGIKNTLYNISSE
-1630 IFNYQKVYN
+1630 VFNYQKVYN

-1651 QGVFYLT
+1651 EGVFYLT
-1658 SSVKGYYNPNQSY
+1658 SNVKGYYNPNQSY

-1685 TSESSVISQ
+1685 TSESSIISQ

-1707 VYNKGYNFNNIKA
+1707 IYNKGYNFNNIKA

-1744 LSNLKGDALNQLTKL
+1744 LSDLNSNALNQLTKL
-1759 ITPSD
+1759 ITPND

-1773 NANNSVVQNF
+1773 NADNSVVQNF
-1783 NNGALIIGATKIG
+1783 NNGTLIVGAAKIG
-1796 QTNTNSTVVFGG
+1796 QTNTNSAVVFGG

-1933 NLIVNTLGSG
+1933 NLIADTLGSD
-1943 SVIGGYLTPEQKN
+1943 SVIGGHLTPEQKN

-1975 GLNTA
+1975 GLNAA

-2026 GLFNQITGFISA
+2026 GLFNQITSFISA

-2043 VISVM
+2043 VISVI

-2060 NDVVALG
+2060 NDAAALG

-2074 LGQDMLNSLESLL
+2074 LGQDTLNSLESLL

-2135 QRGDFSFNAQG
+2135 QKGDFSFNAQG

-2156 NANGGTL
+2156 NANGGAL
-2163 SFNAGNSLIFAGN
+2163 SFNAGDTLIFAGN
-2176 NHIAFTN
+2176 NHISFTN
-2183 HSGTLNLLSNQ
+2183 HAGLLNLLSNQ

-2199 ITTLD
+2199 ITTLN
-2204 ASNGLKINAANNNVS
+2204 ASNGLKINAANNNIS

-2225 FINASCVQQS
+2225 FINASCVKQS
-2235 DPITTNTAN
+2235 DPATTNITN
-2244 PCALSAQSANG
+2244 PCTLSAQSANG
-2255 ASSNNASNNA
+2255 ASSNASNNGQ
-2265 PIALNNNDESL
+2265 IALSNNDESL

-2286 GNIYANGVVDFSK
+2286 GNIYANGVVDLSK

-2336 VTNNLNIQGAFN
+2336 MANNLNIQGAFN
-2348 NNATQKIGVLQNLV
+2348 NNATRKIEVLQNLT
-2362 IASNASLSTGIYGLE
+2362 IASNASLSTGVYGLE

-2392 ENIQTPA
+2392 ENIQTPT

-2412 TQTPFINVN
+2412 TQTPFMNVN
-2421 NSMAN
+2421 NSVAN

-2443 NPNSLQSYLKLYTLI
+2443 NPNSLQSYLNLYTLI
-2458 NINGNHIEEKNGVL
+2458 NINGNRIEEKNGVL

-2492 PNSNNASPN
+2492 PNSNNAPQN

-2506 SVLHN
+2506 SVLYN
-2511 QVKMSYGDKVMDF
+2511 QVKMSYGDKAMDF

-2538 QSALNQIEAIGG
+2538 QSALNKIEAVGG

-2559 LMIKTK
+2559 LMMETK

-2576 NHSLNEILDATK
+2576 NHSLNEILGVAK
-2588 DLQNTASLISN
+2588 NLLNTASLISN
-2599 PNFRDNATNLLELA
+2599 PNFRNNATSLLEMA

-2622 TKLSDFRAREGES
+2622 TKLSDFRSREGES
-2635 NFSERLLEL
+2635 DFSERLLEL
-2644 KNKRFSDPNPSEIF
+2644 KNKRFSDSNPSALEVF

-2670 LWVQGVGG
+2670 LWVQGIGG

-2721 RSLGNNVDV
+2721 HSLANNVDV

-2749 TYGGNASHINSSN
+2749 TYGGNASNINSSN

-2789 MFKQKSVVLKPQV
+2789 MFKHKSVVLKPQV

-2810 LSGMKGKMQNPA
+2810 LSGMKGKMNDPT
-2822 YQQFVMHSNPSNESV
+2822 YKQFLMHSNPSNESV

-2864 DLLIKAKGDNMVR
+2864 DLLIKSKGDNVVR

-2882 TLLYRKGEIF
+2882 TLLYRKGEVF

-2905 LWRLMYVNA
+2905 LWRLVYVNA

-2924 QDLNIT
+2924 QDINIT

>member
-1 MKQFKKKPKK
+1 MKKFKKKPKS
-11 IKRSQKIIL
+11 IKRSHQNQKTIL
-20 KRPLWLMPLLIGGFA
+20 KHPLWLTPLLIGGFA

-50 GEKSQKVCVHRP
+50 GKKSQKVCVHRP

-125 TGGEY
+125 TGGEN
-130 NGGNLDIE
+130 NGGNLNIE

-145 NLGANSGNS
+145 DLGTHSGNS

-205 TINSNIN
+205 NINSNIS
-212 AYKTSQVNI
+212 AFKTSQVNI
-221 GNANSAITI
+221 GNANSTITI
-230 NSVSLSG
+230 GSVSLSG
-237 DTCSSLAKI
+237 DTCSSLASV
-246 GSGANCSSS
+246 GVGANCSTA

-264 TSATNT
+264 TNATNT
-270 TFSNASGSFT
+270 AFNNANGSFT
-280 FEESANFSGA
+280 FEENATFSGA
-290 KLNGGAFTFNK
+290 KWNGGAFTFNK
-301 GFNATN
+301 EFKATN
-307 NTAFNSGSFTFKGT
+307 NTAFNSGSFNFKGA
-321 SSFNNATF
+321 SSFNGASF
-329 SNASYTFDNQATF
+329 SNASYTFNNRATF

-356 QSNPTNS
+356 QTNQS
-363 AQHPQILFENSSF
+363 AQHPQI
-376 NGGIFTFN
+376 
-384 NQTNPTNSAQHP
+384 Q
-396 QILFENSS
+396 NSS
-404 FSGSTTTLKGSA
+404 FSGNATTLNGSA

-436 DNATFNNTGKITIE
+436 NNANFNNTGKITINGS
-450 KDASFNN
+450 ASFNSTTFN
-457 TSFNTPVD
+457 TSVD

-471 TGSVTLSGKNDLK
+471 TGSVTLSGKNDLN

-496 TLAQGATFNL
+496 TLAQGTTFNL

-524 TYNHLLNHALNS
+524 TYNHLLNHAINS
-536 LTNALKTTES
+536 LTNALKTNES
-546 SSKPQSFAQGLWD
+546 PSKPQSFAQGLWE

-566 TGQLLSENAAT
+566 TGQLLSGNAAT
-577 PKNTDSSPSAPT
+577 SKSTDSSPSKSST
-589 KDSPQVYQVGYK
+589 NSTQVYQVGYK

-610 ETFSPNSIII
+610 ETFGPNSIII

-630 PPTIS
+630 PPVIN
-635 GSQFDLSASNYINAN
+635 GSKFDLSASNYINAD

-682 YTNSFKQTFSTNG
+682 YTNSFKQTFSASN

-703 ATWTG
+703 STWTDH
-708 NSVSSSGTVS
+708 NVSSSGTVS

-735 YYQCIGTTNG
+735 YYQCTGTTNG
-745 AYSAYHVYITANLRS
+745 TYSAYHVYITANLRS
-760 GNRIGTGGAANLVFN
+760 GNCIGTGGAANLVFN

-788 QHNAGAYSSSMT
+788 QHNAGIYSSSMT
-800 FSTQNMDSSQNLNGL
+800 FSTQSMDNSQNLNGL

-820 LSVYGAT
+820 LSVYGTT

-842 QATFENTNF
+842 QAVFENTNF

-897 FNNSNATTSFVGDF
+897 FNNSSATTSFVGDF
-911 TNANSNLQIAG
+911 TNAHSNLQIAG

-935 QNTANFNN
+935 QNNANFNN
-943 TGSVNIAGNA
+943 TGSVNISGNA
-953 TFDNMAFNG
+953 TFDNVVFNS
-962 PTNTSVKGQV
+962 PTNTSVKGKV

-984 PLSFGDGMINF
+984 PLSFGDGTITFN
-995 SAHSVINIG
+995 AHSVINIG

-1044 SEKLVSSAGNGI
+1044 SEKLVSSVGNGI

-1069 FQEVFSPNSI
+1069 FQEIFSPNSI

-1123 LNNTIYYYDKSIDFY
+1123 ANNTIYYYDNSIDFY

-1144 FTKAEFSQTLT
+1144 FTKAEFSQTFT

-1168 WTNASDAPQSNTIIR
+1168 WTSLSDVPQSNTIIR

-1266 ISNSAN
+1266 VSNSAN

-1282 DTAQNKGNPNFS
+1282 DTVQNKGNPNFS

-1305 SFRGYVGQTQ
+1305 SFRGYVGTTQ

-1321 AVNAISFTNSSNLS
+1321 AANAISFTNSTNLS
-1335 SGLYQISAKSVLFDN
+1335 SGLYQMQAKSVLFDN

-1364 NAISLS
+1364 SAINLS

-1384 LSGDLNL
+1384 LQGDLNV
-1391 NDTSSLNLNQSA
+1391 NDTSSLNLNQST

-1425 LNFNGAVNFN
+1425 LNFNGAANFN

-1450 KGASSLGGQF
+1450 KGAISLGGQF

-1466 FLDFQGSSAIT
+1466 SLDFQGSSAIT

-1484 YNNAFSQSPITFHQA
+1484 YDNAFSQSPITFYQA

-1510 NLLNPNNSS
+1510 NLLNPNSSS
-1519 VLNLKNSQLVFSD
+1519 VLDLKNSELVFSD

-1557 IQADMNSNWYERI
+1557 IQASMNNNWYERI
-1570 SFFGMR
+1570 NFFGMR

-1617 PGIKNTLYNIGSE
+1617 PGIKNTLYNISSE

-1651 QGVFYLT
+1651 EGVFYLT

-1685 TSESSVISQ
+1685 TSESSIISQ

-1707 VYNKGYNFNNIKA
+1707 IYNKGYNFNNIKA

-1744 LSNLKGDALNQLTKL
+1744 LNVLNSNALNQLTKL

-1783 NNGALIIGATKIG
+1783 NNGALIVGATKIG
-1796 QTNTNSTVVFGG
+1796 QTDTNSAVVFGG

-1933 NLIVNTLGSG
+1933 NLIADMLGSD
-1943 SVIGGYLTPEQKN
+1943 SVIGGHLTPEQKN

-2026 GLFNQITGFISA
+2026 GLFNQITSFISA

-2048 LQDIVKPSEALQ
+2048 LQDIVKPSNALQ

-2074 LGQDMLNSLESLL
+2074 LGQDTLNSLESLL

-2117 PNLGKKGLFAPY
+2117 PSLGKKGLFAPY

-2135 QRGDFSFNAQG
+2135 QKGDFSFNAQG

-2156 NANGGTL
+2156 NANGGAL
-2163 SFNAGNSLIFAGN
+2163 SFNASDSLIFAGN
-2176 NHIAFTN
+2176 NHISFTN
-2183 HSGTLNLLSNQ
+2183 HAGTLNLLSNQ

-2204 ASNGLKINAANNNVS
+2204 ASNGLKINAGSNNVS
-2219 VSQGNL
+2219 VSKGDL
-2225 FINASCVQQS
+2225 FINASCTQL
-2235 DPITTNTAN
+2235 NTPTAANATN

-2255 ASSNNASNNA
+2255 ASSNASNNA

-2317 QANNLTISN
+2317 QANNLIISN

-2336 VTNNLNIQGAFN
+2336 TANNLNIQGAFN
-2348 NNATQKIGVLQNLV
+2348 NNATQKIEVLQNLV
-2362 IASNASLSTGIYGLE
+2362 IASNASLSTGIYGLG
-2377 VGGALNNFGAIHFNL
+2377 VGGVLNNLGTINFNL
-2392 ENIQTPA
+2392 ENSQTPVN

-2412 TQTPFINVN
+2412 AQTPFINVN

-2492 PNSNNASPN
+2492 PNSNNASQN
-2501 NILSL
+2501 HILSL
-2506 SVLHN
+2506 SVLHD
-2511 QVKMSYGDKVMDF
+2511 QIKMSYGNKIMDF
-2524 TPPTLQDYIVGIQG
+2524 TPPTLQDYIAGIQG
-2538 QSALNQIEAIGG
+2538 QSALNQIEAVVG
-2550 NNAIKWLST
+2550 NAIKWLST
-2559 LMIKTK
+2559 LMMDTK

-2576 NHSLNEILDATK
+2576 NHSLNEVLGVAK

-2635 NFSERLLEL
+2635 HFSERLLEL
-2644 KNKRFSDPNPSEIF
+2644 KNKRFSDPNPGEVF
-2658 VKYSQPNKHPNN
+2658 VKHSQLSKHQNN
-2670 LWVQGVGG
+2670 LWVQGIGG

-2713 SGFNGNIM
+2713 SDFNGNIM
-2721 RSLGNNVDV
+2721 HSLGNNVDV

-2749 TYGGNASHINSSN
+2749 TYGGNATSINSSN

-2810 LSGMKGKMQNPA
+2810 LSGMKGKMNDAA
-2822 YQQFVMHSNPSNESV
+2822 YKQFLMHSNPSNESV
-2837 LTLNMGLESRKYFGK
+2837 LTLNMGLESRKYFGQ

-2864 DLLIKAKGDNMVR
+2864 DLLIKSKGDNVVR

-2882 TLLYRKGEIF
+2882 TLLYRKGEVF

-2905 LWRLMYVNA
+2905 LWRLVYVNA

-2924 QDLNIT
+2924 QDINIT

>member
-1 MKQFKKKPKK
+1 MKKFKKKPKN
-11 IKRSQKIIL
+11 IKRSHQKTIL
-20 KRPLWLMPLLIGGFA
+20 KRPLWLAPLLIGGFA
-35 SGVYADGTD
+35 SGVYANNLWDLLKLKVGGEYVHWVKGSQYCAFWEFAGC
-44 ILGLSW
+44 LKNVW
-50 GEKSQKVCVHRP
+50 GANHKG
-62 WYALWSCDKWEEKTQ
+62 YDA
-77 QFTGNQL
+77 
-84 ITKTWAGGNAANYYH
+84 GNAANYLS
-99 SQNNQDITANLK
+99 SQNYQAISVGSGNET
-111 NDNGTYFLSGLYNY
+111 GTYSLSGFTNY
-125 TGGEY
+125 V
-130 NGGNLDIE
+130 GGNLTID
-138 LGSNATF
+138 LG
-145 NLGANSGNS
+145 NSVVLDLSGSNS
-154 FTSWYPNG
+154 FTSYQGYNQGKDDVSFNVGAINLNG
-162 HTNVTF
+162 
-168 SAGTI
+168 AL
-173 NVNNSVEVGNRVG
+173 EVGNRVG

-205 TINSNIN
+205 NINSNIS
-212 AYKTSQVNI
+212 AFKTSQVNM

-230 NSVSLSG
+230 GSVSLSG
-237 DTCSSLAKI
+237 DTCSSLVRV
-246 GSGANCSSS
+246 GVLANCSTS

-264 TSATNT
+264 TNATNT
-270 TFSNASGSFT
+270 AFSNASGSFT
-280 FEESANFSGA
+280 FEENATFSGA
-290 KLNGGAFTFNK
+290 KLNGGAFIFNK
-301 GFNATN
+301 DFSATN
-307 NTAFNSGSFTFKGT
+307 NTAFNSGSFNFKSA
-321 SSFNNATF
+321 SSFNGANF
-329 SNASYTFDNQATF
+329 SDASYTFNNQATF

-356 QSNPTNS
+356 Q
-363 AQHPQILFENSSF
+363 
-376 NGGIFTFN
+376 N
-384 NQTNPTNSAQHP
+384 NQSAQHP

-404 FSGSTTTLKGSA
+404 FSGNATTLKG
-416 TFEQAFNNS
+416 FVDFQQAFNNS
-425 NHQLTIQNASF
+425 NHQLMVQNASF
-436 DNATFNNTGKITIE
+436 NNANFNNTGKITINE
-450 KDASFNN
+450 SASFNDTTFN
-457 TSFNTPVD
+457 TSINTS
-465 TNNMSV
+465 NMTI

-484 NGSTLDFGSSKI
+484 NGSTLDFGSSQV
-496 TLAQGATFNL
+496 TLTQGTTFNL
-506 TSLGS
+506 TSLGG
-511 EKSVTILNSSGGI
+511 KNSVTILNSSGGI

-536 LTNALKTTES
+536 LTNALKTNES
-546 SSKPQSFAQGLWD
+546 SSDPQSFAQGLWD

-566 TGQLLSENAAT
+566 TGQLLSANIAT
-577 PKNTDSSPSAPT
+577 SKPADSSPSKSST
-589 KDSPQVYQVGYK
+589 NSTQVYQVGYK
-601 IGDTIYKLQ
+601 IGDIIYKLQ
-610 ETFSPNSIII
+610 ETFSHNSIII

-630 PPTIS
+630 PPVIS
-635 GSQFDLSASNYINAN
+635 GSKFDLSASNYINSDT
-650 MPWYDHKYYIPK
+650 PWYDHKSYIPK

-682 YTNSFKQTFSTNG
+682 YTNSFKQTFSANG
-695 SNLVIGYN
+695 SNLVVGYN
-703 ATWTG
+703 STWTDH
-708 NSVSSSGTVS
+708 NVSSSDTVS

-735 YYQCIGTTNG
+735 YYQCTGTTNG
-745 AYSAYHVYITANLRS
+745 TYSAYHVYITANLRS

-775 GVDSINIANATIT
+775 GVDSVNIANATIT
-788 QHNAGAYSSSMT
+788 QHNAGIYSSSMT
-800 FSTQNMDSSQNLNGL
+800 FSTQGMDNSQNLNGL
-815 NANGK
+815 NPNGT
-820 LSVYGAT
+820 LSVYGTT

-842 QATFENTNF
+842 QAVFENTNF

-882 ASFNNANFNNSASFN
+882 ASFDNANFNNSASFN

-911 TNANSNLQIAG
+911 TNAHSNLQIAG
-922 NAVFGNSTNSDGS
+922 SAVFGNSNNGS
-935 QNTANFNN
+935 QNNANFNN
-943 TGSVNIAGNA
+943 TGSVNISGNA
-953 TFDNMAFNG
+953 TFDNVVFNS
-962 PTNTSVKGQV
+962 PTNMSVKGQV

-984 PLSFGDGMINF
+984 PLSFGDGTITFN
-995 SAHSVINIG
+995 AHSVINIG

-1044 SEKLVSSAGNGI
+1044 SEKLISSVGNGV

-1069 FQEVFSPNSI
+1069 FQEIFSQNSI

-1090 DYVDMEKSDH
+1090 DYMDMEKSDH

-1123 LNNTIYYYDKSIDFY
+1123 SNNTIYYYDNSIDFY

-1144 FTKAEFSQTLT
+1144 FTKAEFSQTFT
-1155 GQNSAIVFGAKNI
+1155 GQNSAIVFGAKSI

-1183 FGDNKGAGSND
+1183 FGDNKGVGSND

-1213 AQKIYIT
+1213 AQRIYIT

-1282 DTAQNKGNPNFS
+1282 DSAQNGGNPNFS

-1321 AVNAISFTNSSNLS
+1321 AANAINFTNSTNLS
-1335 SGLYQISAKSVLFDN
+1335 SGLYQMQAKSVSFDN

-1364 NAISLS
+1364 NAINLS
-1370 QNASINASNHSTLE
+1370 QNASISASNHSTLE
-1384 LSGDLNL
+1384 LQGDLNL
-1391 NDTSSLNLNQSA
+1391 NDTSSLNLNQST
-1403 INVSNNATI
+1403 INISNNATI

-1417 LIASNGSH
+1417 LIASNNAH
-1425 LNFNGAVNFN
+1425 INFNGAVNFN
-1435 SANITTSLSDSSIVF
+1435 SANITTSLNDSSIVF
-1450 KGASSLGGQF
+1450 KGSISLGGQF

-1466 FLDFQGSSAIT
+1466 SLDFQGSSAIT
-1477 SNTAFNF
+1477 SNTVFNF
-1484 YNNAFSQSPITFHQA
+1484 YDSAFSQSPVTFHQA

-1557 IQADMNSNWYERI
+1557 IQAGMNHNWYERI
-1570 SFFGMR
+1570 NFFGMR
-1576 INDGIYD
+1576 INDGVYD
-1583 AKNQTYSFTNPLNNA
+1583 AINQTYSFTNPLNNA

-1630 IFNYQKVYN
+1630 VFNYQKVYH

-1651 QGVFYLT
+1651 EGVFYLT
-1658 SSVKGYYNPNQSY
+1658 SNVKGYYNPNQSY

-1685 TSESSVISQ
+1685 TPESSVISQ

-1707 VYNKGYNFNNIKA
+1707 IYNKGYNFNNIKA

-1744 LSNLKGDALNQLTKL
+1744 LSDLNSDALNQLTKL
-1759 ITPSD
+1759 ITPND
-1764 WKNINELID
+1764 WKNINEFID

-1783 NNGALIIGATKIG
+1783 NNGTLIVGAAKIG
-1796 QTNTNSTVVFGG
+1796 QTNTNSAVVFGG

-1877 QTSLIL
+1877 KTSLVL
-1883 NQANIVSSQTD
+1883 NQANIASSQTD
-1894 GIFSMLGQEGINK
+1894 GLFSMLGQEGINK

-1933 NLIVNTLGSG
+1933 NLIADMLGSD
-1943 SVIGGYLTPEQKN
+1943 SVIGGHLTPEQKN

-2060 NDVVALG
+2060 SDVAALG

-2074 LGQDMLNSLESLL
+2074 LGQDALNSLESLL

-2104 LGPIYEQGLGDLI
+2104 LGSVYEQGLGDLM

-2135 QRGDFSFNAQG
+2135 QKGDFNFNVQG

-2163 SFNAGNSLIFAGN
+2163 SFNAGDTLIFAGN
-2176 NHIAFTN
+2176 NRISFTN
-2183 HSGTLNLLSNQ
+2183 HAGVLNLLSNQ

-2199 ITTLD
+2199 ITTLN

-2225 FINASCVQQS
+2225 FINASCVGQS
-2235 DPITTNTAN
+2235 DSTTANIAN
-2244 PCALSAQSANG
+2244 PCALSTQSANG
-2255 ASSNNASNNA
+2255 ASSNSASNNA
-2265 PIALNNNDESL
+2265 QIALNNNDESL

-2336 VTNNLNIQGAFN
+2336 TTNNLNIQGAFN
-2348 NNATQKIGVLQNLV
+2348 NNTMRKIEVLHNLT
-2362 IASNASLSTGIYGLE
+2362 IASNASLSTGVYGLE

-2392 ENIQTPA
+2392 ENIQTPT

-2443 NPNSLQSYLKLYTLI
+2443 NPNSLQSYLNLYTLI
-2458 NINGNHIEEKNGVL
+2458 NINGNRIEEKNGVL

-2492 PNSNNASPN
+2492 PDSNNAHQN

-2511 QVKMSYGDKVMDF
+2511 QIKMSYGTKVMDF

-2538 QSALNQIEAIGG
+2538 QSALNQIEAVGG

-2559 LMIKTK
+2559 LMMETK
-2565 ENPLFAPIYLE
+2565 ENPLFAPIYLK
-2576 NHSLNEILDATK
+2576 NHSLSEILGVAK
-2588 DLQNTASLISN
+2588 DLLNTASLISN
-2599 PNFRDNATNLLELA
+2599 PNFRNNATNLLELA

-2635 NFSERLLEL
+2635 DFSERLLEL
-2644 KNKRFSDPNPSEIF
+2644 KNKRFSDPNPSEVF

-2670 LWVQGVGG
+2670 LWVQGIGG

-2721 RSLGNNVDV
+2721 HSLANNVDV

-2749 TYGGNASHINSSN
+2749 TYGGNASSINSSN

-2768 NQRYNYNTWTTS
+2768 NQRYSYNTWTTS

-2810 LSGMKGKMQNPA
+2810 LSGMKGKMNDAA
-2822 YQQFVMHSNPSNESV
+2822 YKKFLMHSNPSNESV

-2864 DLLIKAKGDNMVR
+2864 DLLIKSKGDNVVR

-2882 TLLYRKGEIF
+2882 TLLYRKGEVF

-2924 QDLNIT
+2924 QDINIT

>member
-1 MKQFKKKPKK
+1 MKKFKKKPKS
-11 IKRSQKIIL
+11 IKRSHQNQKTIL
-20 KRPLWLMPLLIGGFA
+20 KRPLWLAPLLIGGFA

-50 GEKSQKVCVHRP
+50 GEKSQRVCVHHP
-62 WYALWSCDKWEEKTQ
+62 WYALWRCDKWEEKTQ

-99 SQNNQDITANLK
+99 TQNNQDITANLK

-145 NLGANSGNS
+145 NLGASSGNS

-205 TINSNIN
+205 NINSNIS
-212 AYKTSQVNI
+212 AFKTSQVNI
-221 GNANSAITI
+221 GNANSVITI
-230 NSVSLSG
+230 GSVSLSG
-237 DTCSSLAKI
+237 DTCSSLASV
-246 GSGANCSSS
+246 GVGANCSTS

-264 TSATNT
+264 TNATNT

-280 FEESANFSGA
+280 FEENATFSGA
-290 KLNGGAFTFNK
+290 KWNGGTYTFNK
-301 GFNATN
+301 EFKATN
-307 NTAFNSGSFTFKGT
+307 NTAFNSGSFNFKGT
-321 SSFNNATF
+321 SSFNGASF
-329 SNASYTFDNQATF
+329 SNATYTFNNQATF

-356 QSNPTNS
+356 QTNQS
-363 AQHPQILFENSSF
+363 AQHPQI
-376 NGGIFTFN
+376 
-384 NQTNPTNSAQHP
+384 Q
-396 QILFENSS
+396 NSS
-404 FSGSTTTLKGSA
+404 FSGNATTLKG
-416 TFEQAFNNS
+416 FVDFQQAFNNS

-436 DNATFNNTGKITIE
+436 NNANFNNTGKITINE
-450 KDASFNN
+450 SASFNDTTFN
-457 TSFNTPVD
+457 TSVD

-484 NGSTLDFGSSKI
+484 NGSTLDFGSSQV
-496 TLAQGATFNL
+496 TLAQGTTFNL

-524 TYNHLLNHALNS
+524 TYNNLLNHALNS
-536 LTNALKTTES
+536 LTSALKTNES
-546 SSKPQSFAQGLWD
+546 SSDPQSFAQGLWD

-566 TGQLLSENAAT
+566 TGQLLNENAAVSK
-577 PKNTDSSPSAPT
+577 PADSSPSKSSTNPT
-589 KDSPQVYQVGYK
+589 QVYQVGYK

-610 ETFSPNSIII
+610 ETFNHNSIII

-630 PPTIS
+630 PPVIS
-635 GSQFDLSASNYINAN
+635 GSKFDLSASNYINAD

-682 YTNSFKQTFSTNG
+682 YTNSFKQTFSASG

-703 ATWTG
+703 ATWTDH
-708 NSVSSSGTVS
+708 NVSSSGTVS
-718 FGDTSGSALN
+718 FGDTSGNALN

-735 YYQCIGTTNG
+735 YYQCTGTTNG
-745 AYSAYHVYITANLRS
+745 TYSTYHVYITANLRS

-775 GVDSINIANATIT
+775 GVDSVNIANATIT
-788 QHNAGAYSSSMT
+788 QHNAGIYSSSMT
-800 FSTQNMDSSQNLNGL
+800 FSTQSMDNSQNLKGL
-815 NANGK
+815 NPNGT
-820 LSVYGAT
+820 LSVYGTT
-827 FTNQAKDGKFIFNAG
+827 FTNEAKDGKFIFNAG

-865 SNNNQFNSGS
+865 LNNNQFNSGS

-882 ASFNNANFNNSASFN
+882 ASFDNANFNNSASFN

-922 NAVFGNSTNSDGS
+922 SAVFGNSANGF
-935 QNTANFNN
+935 QNNANFNN
-943 TGSVNIAGNA
+943 TGSVNISGNA
-953 TFDNMAFNG
+953 TFDNVVFNG
-962 PTNTSVKGQV
+962 PTNMSVKGQV

-984 PLSFGDGMINF
+984 PLSFGDGTITFN
-995 SAHSVINIG
+995 AHSVINIA

-1044 SEKLVSSAGNGI
+1044 SEKLVSSAGNGV

-1069 FQEVFSPNSI
+1069 FQEIFSPNSI

-1090 DYVDMEKSDH
+1090 DYMDMEKSDH
-1100 LYYQN
+1100 LYYKN
-1105 ALGFMTYMPNSY
+1105 VAGFMTYMPNSY

-1123 LNNTIYYYDKSIDFY
+1123 SNNTIYYYDNSIDFY

-1144 FTKAEFSQTLT
+1144 FTKAEFSQTFT
-1155 GQNSAIVFGAKNI
+1155 GQNSTIVFGAKSI

-1266 ISNSAN
+1266 TSKSAN

-1282 DTAQNKGNPNFS
+1282 DTAQNGGNPNFS

-1305 SFRGYVGQTQ
+1305 SFRGYVGKTQ

-1321 AVNAISFTNSSNLS
+1321 AANAISFTNSTNLS
-1335 SGLYQISAKSVLFDN
+1335 SGLYQMQAKSVSFDN
-1350 SNLSVSVGTSSIKA
+1350 SNLSVSVGTSSIQA
-1364 NAISLS
+1364 SAINLS

-1384 LSGDLNL
+1384 LQGDLNL
-1391 NDTSSLNLNQSA
+1391 NDTSSLNLNQST

-1412 NDYAS
+1412 NDHAS

-1425 LNFNGAVNFN
+1425 LNFNGTTNFN
-1435 SANITTSLSDSSIVF
+1435 SANITTSLNHSSIVF

-1466 FLDFQGSSAIT
+1466 SLDFQGSSAIT

-1484 YNNAFSQSPITFHQA
+1484 YDNAFSQSPITFHQT

-1557 IQADMNSNWYERI
+1557 IQAGMNSNWYERI

-1583 AKNQTYSFTNPLNNA
+1583 AINQTYSFTNPLNNA

-1630 IFNYQKVYN
+1630 VFNYQKVYN

-1651 QGVFYLT
+1651 EGMFYLT
-1658 SSVKGYYNPNQSY
+1658 SNVKGYYTPNQSY

-1685 TSESSVISQ
+1685 TSEYSVISQ

-1738 DFSLSS
+1738 GFSLSS
-1744 LSNLKGDALNQLTKL
+1744 LSDLNPDVLNQLTKL
-1759 ITPSD
+1759 ITPND

-1783 NNGALIIGATKIG
+1783 NNGTLIVGATKIG
-1796 QTNTNSTVVFGG
+1796 QTDTNSAVVFGG
-1808 LGYQKPCDYT
+1808 LGYQTPCDYT

-2043 VISVM
+2043 VISVV
-2048 LQDIVKPSEALQ
+2048 LQDIVKPSNALK

-2074 LGQDMLNSLESLL
+2074 LGQDTLNSLESLL

-2104 LGPIYEQGLGDLI
+2104 LGPIYKQGLGDLI
-2117 PNLGKKGLFAPY
+2117 PNFGKKGIFAPY

-2135 QRGDFSFNAQG
+2135 QKGDFSFNAQG

-2156 NANGGTL
+2156 NANGGML

-2176 NHIAFTN
+2176 NHISFTN
-2183 HSGTLNLLSNQ
+2183 HAGTLQLLSDQ

-2199 ITTLD
+2199 ITTLNV
-2204 ASNGLKINAANNNVS
+2204 SNGLKINAANNNVL

-2225 FINASCVQQS
+2225 FINASCAQQS
-2235 DPITTNTAN
+2235 DPTIANIAN
-2244 PCALSAQSANG
+2244 PCALNAQSANG
-2255 ASSNNASNNA
+2255 VSSNASNNA
-2265 PIALNNNDESL
+2265 QIALSNNDESL

-2348 NNATQKIGVLQNLV
+2348 NNATRKIEVLQNLV

-2377 VGGALNNFGAIHFNL
+2377 VGGALNHFGAIHFNL
-2392 ENIQTPA
+2392 ENIQTPT

-2412 TQTPFINVN
+2412 TQTPFMNIN
-2421 NSMAN
+2421 NSMAD

-2443 NPNSLQSYLKLYTLI
+2443 NPNSLQSYLNLYTLI
-2458 NINGNHIEEKNGVL
+2458 NINGNHIEEKNGAL

-2492 PNSNNASPN
+2492 PDSNNAHQN

-2506 SVLHN
+2506 SVLYN
-2511 QVKMSYGDKVMDF
+2511 QIKMSYGDKAMDF

-2538 QSALNQIEAIGG
+2538 QNALNQIESVGG

-2559 LMIKTK
+2559 LMMETK
-2565 ENPLFAPIYLE
+2565 ENPLFAPIYLK
-2576 NHSLNEILDATK
+2576 NHSLHEILGVTK

-2622 TKLSDFRAREGES
+2622 TKLSDFRTREGES
-2635 NFSERLLEL
+2635 DFSERLLEL
-2644 KNKRFSDPNPSEIF
+2644 KNKRFSDPNPSEVF
-2658 VKYSQPNKHPNN
+2658 VKYSQLSKHPNN
-2670 LWVQGVGG
+2670 LWAQGIGG

-2721 RSLGNNVDV
+2721 HSLANNVDV

-2749 TYGGNASHINSSN
+2749 IYGGNANNINSSN
-2762 SLLSVL
+2762 PLLSVL
-2768 NQRYNYNTWTTS
+2768 NQRYSYNTWTTS

-2810 LSGMKGKMQNPA
+2810 LSGMKGNDAA
-2822 YQQFVMHSNPSNESV
+2822 YKQFLMHSNPSNESV

-2864 DLLIKAKGDNMVR
+2864 DLLIKSKGGNMVR

-2882 TLLYRKGEIF
+2882 TLLYRKGEVF

-2924 QDLNIT
+2924 QDINIT

>member
-1 MKQFKKKPKK
+1 MKKLKKKPKS
-11 IKRSQKIIL
+11 IKRSHQKTIL
-20 KRPLWLMPLLIGGFA
+20 KRPLWLAPLLISGFA
-35 SGVYADGTD
+35 SGVYANNLWDLLNPKVGGEYVHWVKGSQYCAWWEFAGC
-44 ILGLSW
+44 LKNVW
-50 GEKSQKVCVHRP
+50 GANHKG
-62 WYALWSCDKWEEKTQ
+62 YDA
-77 QFTGNQL
+77 
-84 ITKTWAGGNAANYYH
+84 GNAANYLS
-99 SQNNQDITANLK
+99 SQNYQAISVGSGNET
-111 NDNGTYFLSGLYNY
+111 GTYSLSGFTNY
-125 TGGEY
+125 V
-130 NGGNLDIE
+130 GGNLTI
-138 LGSNATF
+138 
-145 NLGANSGNS
+145 NLGNSVVLDLSGSNS
-154 FTSWYPNG
+154 FTSYQGYNQGKDDVSFNVGAINLNG
-162 HTNVTF
+162 
-168 SAGTI
+168 AL
-173 NVNNSVEVGNRVG
+173 EVGNRVG

-200 NANKV
+200 NANQV
-205 TINSNIN
+205 NINSNISTF
-212 AYKTSQVNI
+212 KTSQVNI

-230 NSVSLSG
+230 GSVSLSG
-237 DTCSSLAKI
+237 DTCSSLASV
-246 GSGANCSSS
+246 GVGANCSTS
-255 GPSYSFKGT
+255 GPGYSFKGT

-270 TFSNASGSFT
+270 AFSNASGSFT
-280 FEESANFSGA
+280 FEENATFSGA

-301 GFNATN
+301 ELNVTN
-307 NTAFNSGSFTFKGT
+307 NTAFNSGSFNFKDA
-321 SSFNNATF
+321 SSFNGATF
-329 SNASYTFDNQATF
+329 SDASYTFNNQATF

-347 NGGTFTFNN
+347 NGGTFTFND
-356 QSNPTNS
+356 
-363 AQHPQILFENSSF
+363 
-376 NGGIFTFN
+376 
-384 NQTNPTNSAQHP
+384 QTNQTNSAQHP

-404 FSGSTTTLKGSA
+404 FSGNATTFKG
-416 TFEQAFNNS
+416 FVHFQQAFNNS
-425 NHQLTIQNASF
+425 NHQLIMQNASF
-436 DNATFNNTGKITIE
+436 NNAIFNNTGKITIE
-450 KDASFNN
+450 KEVSFNN
-457 TSFNTPVD
+457 TTFNTSIN
-465 TNNMSV
+465 TNNMTI

-484 NGSTLDFGSSKI
+484 NGSTLDFGSSQVAL
-496 TLAQGATFNL
+496 TQGTTFNL

-524 TYNHLLNHALNS
+524 TYNNLLNHALNS
-536 LTNALKTTES
+536 LTNALKTNES
-546 SSKPQSFAQGLWD
+546 SLKPQSFAQGLWD

-566 TGQLLSENAAT
+566 TGQLLSTDAT
-577 PKNTDSSPSAPT
+577 TSKPADSSPSKSSTNPT
-589 KDSPQVYQVGYK
+589 QVYQVGYK
-601 IGDTIYKLQ
+601 IGDIIYKLQ
-610 ETFSPNSIII
+610 ETFSHNSIII
-620 QALESGTYTP
+620 QTLESGTYTP
-630 PPTIS
+630 PPIIS
-635 GSQFDLSASNYINAN
+635 GSKFDLSASNYIDSD
-650 MPWYDHKYYIPK
+650 MPWYDHKSYIPK

-682 YTNSFKQTFSTNG
+682 YTNSFKQTFSASG

-703 ATWTG
+703 STWTDH
-708 NSVSSSGTVS
+708 NVSSSDTVS

-735 YYQCIGTTNG
+735 YYQCTGTTNG
-745 AYSAYHVYITANLRS
+745 TYSAYHVYITANLRS
-760 GNRIGTGGAANLVFN
+760 GNRIGMGGAANLVFN
-775 GVDSINIANATIT
+775 GVDSVNIANATIT
-788 QHNAGAYSSSMT
+788 QHNAGIYSSSMT
-800 FSTQNMDSSQNLNGL
+800 FSTQSMDNLQNLNGL
-815 NANGK
+815 NPNGT
-820 LSVYGAT
+820 LSVYGTT

-842 QATFENTNF
+842 KAVFENTNF

-875 FEISAKN
+875 FEIGAKN
-882 ASFNNANFNNSASFN
+882 ASFDNTNFNNSASFN

-922 NAVFGNSTNSDGS
+922 SAVFGNSANGS
-935 QNTANFNN
+935 QNNANFNN
-943 TGSVNIAGNA
+943 TGSVNISGNA
-953 TFDNMAFNG
+953 TFDNVVFNS
-962 PTNTSVKGQV
+962 PTNMSVKGQV

-984 PLSFGDGMINF
+984 PLSFGDGTITFN
-995 SAHSVINIG
+995 AHSVINIA

-1044 SEKLVSSAGNGI
+1044 SEKLVSSAGNGV

-1069 FQEVFSPNSI
+1069 FQEIFSQNSI

-1090 DYVDMEKSDH
+1090 DYMDMEKSNH
-1100 LYYQN
+1100 LYYKDV
-1105 ALGFMTYMPNSY
+1105 AGFMTYMPNSY

-1123 LNNTIYYYDKSIDFY
+1123 SNNTIYYYDKSIDFY

-1144 FTKAEFSQTLT
+1144 FTKAEFSQTFT

-1266 ISNSAN
+1266 TSNSAN

-1282 DTAQNKGNPNFS
+1282 DTVQNGGNPNFS

-1305 SFRGYVGQTQ
+1305 SFRGYVGKTQ

-1321 AVNAISFTNSSNLS
+1321 ATNAINFTNSTNLS
-1335 SGLYQISAKSVLFDN
+1335 SGLYQMQAKSVSFDN

-1364 NAISLS
+1364 NAINLS
-1370 QNASINASNHSTLE
+1370 QNASINASNHSTLG
-1384 LSGDLNL
+1384 LQGDLNL
-1391 NDTSSLNLNQSA
+1391 NDTSSLNLNQSV

-1417 LIASNGSH
+1417 LIVNDGSR
-1425 LNFNGAVNFN
+1425 LNFNGTTNFN
-1435 SANITTSLSDSSIVF
+1435 SANITTSLNHSSIVF
-1450 KGASSLGGQF
+1450 KGAISLGGQF

-1466 FLDFQGSSAIT
+1466 SLDFQGSSAII

-1484 YNNAFSQSPITFHQA
+1484 YDNAFSQSPITFHQA

-1510 NLLNPNNSS
+1510 NLLTPNNSS

-1557 IQADMNSNWYERI
+1557 IQADMNNNNNWYERI
-1570 SFFGMR
+1570 NFFGMH
-1576 INDGIYD
+1576 INDGVYD
-1583 AKNQTYSFTNPLNNA
+1583 VINQTYSFTNPLNNA

-1630 IFNYQKVYN
+1630 VFNYQKVYN

-1651 QGVFYLT
+1651 EGVFYLT
-1658 SSVKGYYNPNQSY
+1658 SNVKGYYNPNQSY

-1685 TSESSVISQ
+1685 TSDSSVISQ

-1707 VYNKGYNFNNIKA
+1707 IYNKGYNSNNIKA

-1744 LSNLKGDALNQLTKL
+1744 LSDLNSNALNQLTKL
-1759 ITPSD
+1759 ITPND
-1764 WKNINELID
+1764 WKNINEFID

-1783 NNGALIIGATKIG
+1783 NNGTLIVGAAKIG
-1796 QTNTNSTVVFGG
+1796 QTDTNSAVVFGG

-1877 QTSLIL
+1877 QTSLVL

-1907 VFNQAGLANIL
+1907 VFNQTGLANIL

-1933 NLIVNTLGSG
+1933 NLIADMLGSN
-1943 SVIGGYLTPEQKN
+1943 SVIGGHLTPEQKN

-2043 VISVM
+2043 VISVI
-2048 LQDIVKPSEALQ
+2048 LQDIVKPSSTLK
-2060 NDVVALG
+2060 NDVATLG

-2074 LGQDMLNSLESLL
+2074 LGQDTLNSLESLL

-2104 LGPIYEQGLGDLI
+2104 LGSIYEQGLGDLM

-2135 QRGDFSFNAQG
+2135 QKGDFSFNAQG

-2156 NANGGTL
+2156 NANGGAI
-2163 SFNAGNSLIFAGN
+2163 SFNAGDTLIFAGN
-2176 NHIAFTN
+2176 NRISFTN
-2183 HSGTLNLLSNQ
+2183 HAGALNLLSDQ

-2199 ITTLD
+2199 ITTLN
-2204 ASNGLKINAANNNVS
+2204 ASNGLKINASNNNVS

-2225 FINASCVQQS
+2225 FVNASCTQQS
-2235 DPITTNTAN
+2235 EPTTTNATN
-2244 PCALSAQSANG
+2244 PCTLSTQSANNT
-2255 ASSNNASNNA
+2255 SSSNASNNA
-2265 PIALNNNDESL
+2265 QIALNNNDESL

-2336 VTNNLNIQGAFN
+2336 MANNLNIQGAFN
-2348 NNATQKIGVLQNLV
+2348 NNATRKIEVLQNLT

-2392 ENIQTPA
+2392 ENIQTPI

-2412 TQTPFINVN
+2412 TQTPFMNVN

-2443 NPNSLQSYLKLYTLI
+2443 NPNSLQSYLNLYTLI

-2492 PNSNNASPN
+2492 PNPNNAHQN

-2506 SVLHN
+2506 SVLYN
-2511 QVKMSYGDKVMDF
+2511 QIKMSYGNKVMDF

-2538 QSALNQIEAIGG
+2538 QSALNQIEAVGG

-2559 LMIKTK
+2559 LMMETK
-2565 ENPLFAPIYLE
+2565 ENPLFAPIYLK
-2576 NHSLNEILDATK
+2576 NHSLHEILGVAK
-2588 DLQNTASLISN
+2588 DLLNTASLISN
-2599 PNFRDNATNLLELA
+2599 PNFRNNATNLLELA

-2622 TKLSDFRAREGES
+2622 TKLSDFRSREGES
-2635 NFSERLLEL
+2635 DFSKHLLEL
-2644 KNKRFSDPNPSEIF
+2644 KNKRFSDPNPGEVF

-2670 LWVQGVGG
+2670 LWVQGIGG

-2721 RSLGNNVDV
+2721 HSLANNVDV

-2749 TYGGNASHINSSN
+2749 IYGGNASNINSSN

-2768 NQRYNYNTWTTS
+2768 NQRYSYNTWTTS

-2789 MFKQKSVVLKPQV
+2789 MFEQKSVVLKPQV

-2810 LSGMKGKMQNPA
+2810 LSGMKGKMNDAA
-2822 YQQFVMHSNPSNESV
+2822 YKQFLMHSNPSNESV

-2864 DLLIKAKGDNMVR
+2864 DLLIKSKGDNMVR

-2882 TLLYRKGEIF
+2882 TLLYRKGEVF

-2924 QDLNIT
+2924 QDINIT

>member
-1 MKQFKKKPKK
+1 MKKFKKKLKN

-20 KRPLWLMPLLIGGFA
+20 KRPLWLMPLLISGFA

-50 GEKSQKVCVHRP
+50 GEKSQKVCVHHP

-130 NGGNLDIE
+130 NGGNLNIE

-145 NLGANSGNS
+145 NLGASSGNS

-205 TINSNIN
+205 NINSNIN
-212 AYKTSQVNI
+212 AYKTSQVNV

-237 DTCSSLAKI
+237 DTCSSLASVGI
-246 GSGANCSSS
+246 GANCSNS

-264 TSATNT
+264 TNATNT

-280 FEESANFSGA
+280 FEENATFSGA
-290 KLNGGAFTFNK
+290 KWNGGAFTFNK
-301 GFNATN
+301 EFSATN
-307 NTAFNSGSFTFKGT
+307 NTAFNSGSFTFKGA

-329 SNASYTFDNQATF
+329 SNATYTFDNQATF

-356 QSNPTNS
+356 QTNPANS
-363 AQHPQILFENSSF
+363 AQHPQI
-376 NGGIFTFN
+376 
-384 NQTNPTNSAQHP
+384 Q
-396 QILFENSS
+396 NSS
-404 FSGSTTTLKGSA
+404 FSGNAITLKGSVN
-416 TFEQAFNNS
+416 FQQAFNNS
-425 NHQLTIQNASF
+425 NHQLTIQNAF
-436 DNATFNNTGKITIE
+436 FNNATFNNTGKITIE

-457 TSFNTPVD
+457 TTFNTSVD

-471 TGSVTLSGKNDLK
+471 TGSVTLSGKNDLE

-496 TLAQGATFNL
+496 TLTQGTTFNL
-506 TSLGS
+506 TSLSS

-524 TYNHLLNHALNS
+524 NYNNLLNHAING
-536 LTNALKTTES
+536 LTNTLKTNES

-577 PKNTDSSPSAPT
+577 PKPANASPSAPT

-610 ETFSPNSIII
+610 ETFGHNSIII

-630 PPTIS
+630 PPVIN
-635 GSQFDLSASNYINAN
+635 GSKFDLSASNYINAD

-682 YTNSFKQTFSTNG
+682 YTNSFKQTFSASG

-703 ATWTG
+703 STWTG
-708 NSVSSSGTVS
+708 NSVSSGNTVS

-735 YYQCIGTTNG
+735 YYQCTGTTNG
-745 AYSAYHVYITANLRS
+745 TYSAYHVYITANLRS

-788 QHNAGAYSSSMT
+788 QHNAGIYSSSMT
-800 FSTQNMDSSQNLNGL
+800 FSTQSMDNSQNLNGL
-815 NANGK
+815 NSNGT
-820 LSVYGAT
+820 LSVYGTT

-842 QATFENTNF
+842 QAVFENTNF

-897 FNNSNATTSFVGDF
+897 FNNSSATTSFVGDF
-911 TNANSNLQIAG
+911 TNAHSNLQIAG
-922 NAVFGNSTNSDGS
+922 NAVFGNPTNTNGS

-943 TGSVNIAGNA
+943 TGSVNILGNA
-953 TFDNMAFNG
+953 TFDNVVFNS

-984 PLSFGDGMINF
+984 PLSFGDGTITF

-1020 EIEYNNAFSKN
+1020 EIDYNNAFSKN

-1044 SEKLVSSAGNGI
+1044 SEKLVSSAGNGV

-1063 NNQTYN
+1063 NDQTYN
-1069 FQEVFSPNSI
+1069 FQEIFSPNSI

-1090 DYVDMEKSDH
+1090 DYMDMEKSDH
-1100 LYYQN
+1100 LYYKDVV
-1105 ALGFMTYMPNSY
+1105 GFMTYMPNSY

-1123 LNNTIYYYDKSIDFY
+1123 ANNTIYYYDNSIDFY

-1144 FTKAEFSQTLT
+1144 FTKAEFSQTFT

-1168 WTNASDAPQSNTIIR
+1168 WTDASDAPQSNTIIR

-1201 LQCIGFITGHYE
+1201 LQCVGFITGHYE

-1266 ISNSAN
+1266 TSKSAN

-1282 DTAQNKGNPNFS
+1282 DTAQNGGNPNFS

-1321 AVNAISFTNSSNLS
+1321 AANAINFTNSTNLS
-1335 SGLYQISAKSVLFDN
+1335 SGLYQILAKSVLFDN

-1364 NAISLS
+1364 NAINLS

-1384 LSGDLNL
+1384 LQGDLNL

-1403 INVSNNATI
+1403 INVSNNTTI

-1417 LIASNGSH
+1417 LIVNDGSH

-1435 SANITTSLSDSSIVF
+1435 SENITTSLNNSSIVF
-1450 KGASSLGGQF
+1450 KGAISLGGQF

-1466 FLDFQGSSAIT
+1466 SLDFQGSSAIT

-1484 YNNAFSQSPITFHQA
+1484 YDNAFSQSPITFHQA

-1510 NLLNPNNSS
+1510 NLLNPNSSS

-1583 AKNQTYSFTNPLNNA
+1583 ATNQTYSFTNPLNNA

-1671 QASGSN
+1671 QANGSN

-1707 VYNKGYNFNNIKA
+1707 IYNKGYNFSNIKA
-1720 LGQMALKLYP
+1720 LGQMVLKLYP

-1744 LSNLKGDALNQLTKL
+1744 LSDLKGDALNQLTKL

-1796 QTNTNSTVVFGG
+1796 QTDTNSAVVFGG

-1877 QTSLIL
+1877 QTSLVL

-1933 NLIVNTLGSG
+1933 NLIADTLGSN

-1995 VGGLAGLGGIDLQNP
+1995 VGGLAGLGGIDLQNL

-2048 LQDIVKPSEALQ
+2048 LQDIVKPSKALQ

-2074 LGQDMLNSLESLL
+2074 LGQDALNSLESLL

-2117 PNLGKKGLFAPY
+2117 PSLGKKGLFAPY

-2135 QRGDFSFNAQG
+2135 QKGDFNFNAQG

-2183 HSGTLNLLSNQ
+2183 HFGTLQLLSNQ

-2204 ASNGLKINAANNNVS
+2204 ASNGLKINAGSNNIS
-2219 VSQGNL
+2219 VSQGDL

-2235 DPITTNTAN
+2235 TPTAASATN
-2244 PCALSAQSANG
+2244 PCALSAQNANG
-2255 ASSNNASNNA
+2255 TSSNSASNNA

-2276 MVTANDFNFS
+2276 VVTANDFNFS

-2299 IKGSANIKNLYL
+2299 IKGSANVKNLYL

-2317 QANNLTISN
+2317 QANNLIISN
-2326 QAVLEKNASF
+2326 QAILEKNASF

-2348 NNATQKIGVLQNLV
+2348 NNATQKIGVLQNLT

-2392 ENIQTPA
+2392 ENSQTPVN

-2412 TQTPFINVN
+2412 AQTPFMNV
-2421 NSMAN
+2421 SVAN
-2426 NTTYTLLKSS
+2426 GGTYTLLKSS

-2492 PNSNNASPN
+2492 PNSNSASPQN
-2501 NILSL
+2501 HILSL
-2506 SVLHN
+2506 SVLYN
-2511 QVKMSYGDKVMDF
+2511 QVKMSYGNKIMDF
-2524 TPPTLQDYIVGIQG
+2524 TPPTLQDYIAGIQG

-2550 NNAIKWLST
+2550 NNAVKWLST
-2559 LMIKTK
+2559 LMMETK

-2635 NFSERLLEL
+2635 DFSERLLEL
-2644 KNKRFSDPNPSEIF
+2644 KNKRFSDPNPGEVF
-2658 VKYSQPNKHPNN
+2658 VKYSQLSKHPNN
-2670 LWVQGVGG
+2670 LWVQGIGG

-2687 TLYGLNV
+2687 TLYGLNA

-2713 SGFNGNIM
+2713 SDFNGNIM

-2749 TYGGNASHINSSN
+2749 TYGGNATSINSSN

-2810 LSGMKGKMQNPA
+2810 LSGMKGKMNDAA
-2822 YQQFVMHSNPSNESV
+2822 YKQFLMHSNPSNESV
-2837 LTLNMGLESRKYFGK
+2837 LTLNMGLESRKYFGQ

-2864 DLLIKAKGDNMVR
+2864 DLLIKSKGGNTVR

-2882 TLLYRKGEIF
+2882 TLLYRKGEVF
-2892 NTFASVITGGEMH
+2892 NTFANVITGGEMH
-2905 LWRLMYVNA
+2905 LWRLVYVNA

-2924 QDLNIT
+2924 QDINIT

>member
-1 MKQFKKKPKK
+1 MKKFKKKLKS
-11 IKRSQKIIL
+11 IKRSHQKTIL
-20 KRPLWLMPLLIGGFA
+20 KRPLWLMPLLISGFA
-35 SGVYADGTD
+35 SGAYANNLWDLLNPKVG
-44 ILGLSW
+44 GEYVHWVKGSQYCSW
-50 GEKSQKVCVHRP
+50 
-62 WYALWSCDKWEEKTQ
+62 WEFGGCLRNVWGANHK
-77 QFTGNQL
+77 GYD
-84 ITKTWAGGNAANYYH
+84 AGNAANYLS
-99 SQNNQDITANLK
+99 SQNYQAISVGSGNET
-111 NDNGTYFLSGLYNY
+111 GTYSLSGFTNY
-125 TGGEY
+125 V
-130 NGGNLDIE
+130 GGNLTI
-138 LGSNATF
+138 
-145 NLGANSGNS
+145 NLGNSVVLDLSGSNS
-154 FTSWYPNG
+154 FTSYQGYNQG
-162 HTNVTF
+162 KDDVTF
-168 SAGTI
+168 TVGTI
-173 NVNNSVEVGNRVG
+173 NLNGALEVGNRVG

-205 TINSNIN
+205 NINSNIS

-246 GSGANCSSS
+246 GSGANCSTS

-264 TSATNT
+264 TNATNT

-280 FEESANFSGA
+280 FEENATFSGA
-290 KLNGGAFTFNK
+290 KWNGGTFTFNK
-301 GFNATN
+301 GFSTTN

-356 QSNPTNS
+356 Q
-363 AQHPQILFENSSF
+363 
-376 NGGIFTFN
+376 
-384 NQTNPTNSAQHP
+384 TNPTNSAQHP
-396 QILFENSS
+396 QIQNSS
-404 FSGSTTTLKGSA
+404 FSGNATTLKG
-416 TFEQAFNNS
+416 FVNFQQAFNNS

-436 DNATFNNTGKITIE
+436 NNATFNNTGKITINE
-450 KDASFNN
+450 SASFNSTTFN
-457 TSFNTPVD
+457 TSVD
-465 TNNMSV
+465 TSNMII
-471 TGSVTLSGKNDLK
+471 TGSVTLSGKNDLN

-496 TLAQGATFNL
+496 TLAQGTTFNL
-506 TSLGS
+506 TSLSS
-511 EKSVTILNSSGGI
+511 EKSVTILNSSDGI
-524 TYNHLLNHALNS
+524 TYNHLLNHAINS
-536 LTNALKTTES
+536 LTNALKTNES
-546 SSKPQSFAQGLWD
+546 SSNPQSFAQGLWD

-566 TGQLLSENAAT
+566 TGQLLNENAAISK
-577 PKNTDSSPSAPT
+577 PTDSSPSKSSSNST
-589 KDSPQVYQVGYK
+589 QVYQVGYK

-630 PPTIS
+630 PPVIN
-635 GSQFDLSASNYINAN
+635 GSKFDLSASNYINAD
-650 MPWYDHKYYIPK
+650 MPWYNHKYYIPK
-662 SQNFTESG
+662 SHNFTESG

-682 YTNSFKQTFSTNG
+682 YTNSFKQTFSASN

-703 ATWTG
+703 STWTDH
-708 NSVSSSGTVS
+708 NVSSSGTVS
-718 FGDTSGSALN
+718 FGDTSGSTLN

-735 YYQCIGTTNG
+735 YYQCTGTTNG
-745 AYSAYHVYITANLRS
+745 TYSAYHVYITANLRS

-788 QHNAGAYSSSMT
+788 QHNAGIYSSSMT
-800 FSTQNMDSSQNLNGL
+800 FSTQNMDNSQNLKGL

-922 NAVFGNSTNSDGS
+922 SAVFGNSTNSDGS
-935 QNTANFNN
+935 QNNANFNN

-953 TFDNMAFNG
+953 TFDNVVFNS

-972 TLNNITLKNLNA
+972 TLNNITLKNMNA
-984 PLSFGDGMINF
+984 PLSFGDGTISF

-1044 SEKLVSSAGNGI
+1044 SEKLVSSAGNGV

-1069 FQEVFSPNSI
+1069 FREVFSPNSI

-1090 DYVDMEKSDH
+1090 DYMDMEKSDH

-1123 LNNTIYYYDKSIDFY
+1123 ANNTIYYYDNSIDFY

-1144 FTKAEFSQTLT
+1144 FTKAEFSQTFT

-1168 WTNASDAPQSNTIIR
+1168 WTNASDASQSNVIIR

-1266 ISNSAN
+1266 VSNSAN

-1305 SFRGYVGQTQ
+1305 SFRGYVGTTQ

-1335 SGLYQISAKSVLFDN
+1335 SGLYQMQAKSVLFDN

-1364 NAISLS
+1364 NVINLS
-1370 QNASINASNHSTLE
+1370 QNASINASNHSTLN

-1417 LIASNGSH
+1417 LIASNNAH
-1425 LNFNGAVNFN
+1425 INFNGITNFN
-1435 SANITTSLSDSSIVF
+1435 SANITTSLNNSSIVF
-1450 KGASSLGGQF
+1450 KGAVSLGGQF

-1466 FLDFQGSSAIT
+1466 SLDFQGSSTIT

-1484 YNNAFSQSPITFHQA
+1484 YGNAFSQSPITFHQA
-1499 LDIKAPLSLGG
+1499 LDVKVPLSLGG
-1510 NLLNPNNSS
+1510 NLLNPNNNS
-1519 VLNLKNSQLVFSD
+1519 VLNLKNSQLVFGD

-1557 IQADMNSNWYERI
+1557 IQAGMNGNWYERI

-1671 QASGSN
+1671 QANGSN

-1685 TSESSVISQ
+1685 SSESSVISQ

-1744 LSNLKGDALNQLTKL
+1744 LSGLKGDALNQLTKL
-1759 ITPSD
+1759 ITPDD

-1783 NNGALIIGATKIG
+1783 NNGTLIIGATKIG
-1796 QTNTNSTVVFGG
+1796 QTNTNSAVVFGG
-1808 LGYQKPCDYT
+1808 FGYQKPCDYT

-1933 NLIVNTLGSG
+1933 NLIVNTLGSN
-1943 SVIGGYLTPEQKN
+1943 SVIGGHLTPEQKN

-2048 LQDIVKPSEALQ
+2048 LQDIVKPSNALK

-2074 LGQDMLNSLESLL
+2074 LGQDTLNSLESLL

-2135 QRGDFSFNAQG
+2135 QKGDFSFNAQG

-2183 HSGTLNLLSNQ
+2183 HFGTLQLLSNQ

-2204 ASNGLKINAANNNVS
+2204 ASNGLKINAGSNNVS
-2219 VSQGNL
+2219 VSQGDL
-2225 FINASCVQQS
+2225 FINASCTQLS
-2235 DPITTNTAN
+2235 TPTAVNATN
-2244 PCALSAQSANG
+2244 PCVLNAQSANG

-2299 IKGSANIKNLYL
+2299 IKGSANVKNLYL

-2326 QAVLEKNASF
+2326 QAILEKNASF
-2336 VTNNLNIQGAFN
+2336 VTNNLNIQGVFN
-2348 NNATQKIGVLQNLV
+2348 NNATQKIEVLQNLV
-2362 IASNASLSTGIYGLE
+2362 IASNASLSTGVYGLE

-2392 ENIQTPA
+2392 ENSQTPVN

-2443 NPNSLQSYLKLYTLI
+2443 NPNSLQSYLNLYTLI

-2492 PNSNNASPN
+2492 PNSNNASQN

-2506 SVLHN
+2506 SVLYN
-2511 QVKMSYGDKVMDF
+2511 QVKMSYGNKAMDF
-2524 TPPTLQDYIVGIQG
+2524 TPPTLQDYIAGIQG

-2550 NNAIKWLST
+2550 NNAINWLST
-2559 LMIKTK
+2559 LMMETK

-2576 NHSLNEILDATK
+2576 NHSLNEVLGVAK

-2599 PNFRDNATNLLELA
+2599 PNFRNNATNLLELA

-2635 NFSERLLEL
+2635 DFSLLEL
-2644 KNKRFSDPNPSEIF
+2644 KNKRFSDPNPGEVFI
-2658 VKYSQPNKHPNN
+2658 KHSQLSKHQNN
-2670 LWVQGVGG
+2670 LWVQGIGG

-2749 TYGGNASHINSSN
+2749 TYEGNASNINSSN

-2768 NQRYNYNTWTTS
+2768 NQRYSYNTWTTS

-2810 LSGMKGKMQNPA
+2810 LSGMKGKMNDAA
-2822 YQQFVMHSNPSNESV
+2822 YKQFLMHSNPSNESV

>member
-1 MKQFKKKPKK
+1 M
-11 IKRSQKIIL
+11 
-20 KRPLWLMPLLIGGFA
+20 
-35 SGVYADGTD
+35 
-44 ILGLSW
+44 
-50 GEKSQKVCVHRP
+50 HRP

-77 QFTGNQL
+77 QYTGNQL
-84 ITKTWAGGNAANYYH
+84 ITKTWAGGNAVSYYH
-99 SQNNQDITANLK
+99 TQNNQNITANLK

-125 TGGEY
+125 TGGEN
-130 NGGNLDIE
+130 NGGNLNIE
-138 LGSNATF
+138 LGNNATF
-145 NLGANSGNS
+145 NLGASSGNS

-205 TINSNIN
+205 NINSNIS

-221 GNANSAITI
+221 GNANSVITI
-230 NSVSLSG
+230 GSVSLSG
-237 DTCSSLAKI
+237 DTCSSLASV
-246 GSGANCSSS
+246 GVGANCSTS

-264 TSATNT
+264 TNATNT

-280 FEESANFSGA
+280 FEENATFSGA
-290 KLNGGAFTFNK
+290 KWNGGTYTFNK
-301 GFNATN
+301 EFNATN
-307 NTAFNSGSFTFKGT
+307 NTAFNSGSFNFKGA
-321 SSFNNATF
+321 SSFNGASF
-329 SNASYTFDNQATF
+329 SNATYTFDNQATF

-356 QSNPTNS
+356 QTNQS
-363 AQHPQILFENSSF
+363 TQHPQI
-376 NGGIFTFN
+376 
-384 NQTNPTNSAQHP
+384 Q
-396 QILFENSS
+396 NSS
-404 FSGSTTTLKGSA
+404 FSGNATTLKG
-416 TFEQAFNNS
+416 FVNFQQAFNNS

-436 DNATFNNTGKITIE
+436 NNANFNNTGKITIN
-450 KDASFNN
+450 DGASFNN
-457 TSFNTPVD
+457 TTFNTSVD
-465 TNNMSV
+465 TNNMTI

-496 TLAQGATFNL
+496 TLTQGTTFNL
-506 TSLGS
+506 TSLGD
-511 EKSVTILNSSGGI
+511 KNSVTILNSSGGI
-524 TYNHLLNHALNS
+524 TYNNLLNHALNS
-536 LTNALKTTES
+536 LTNALKTNES
-546 SSKPQSFAQGLWD
+546 SSGSQSFAQGLWD
-559 MITYNGV
+559 IITYNGV
-566 TGQLLSENAAT
+566 TGQLLNENAAT
-577 PKNTDSSPSAPT
+577 SKPTDSSPSAPT

-630 PPTIS
+630 PPVIS
-635 GSQFDLSASNYINAN
+635 GSKFDLSASNYINAD
-650 MPWYDHKYYIPK
+650 MPWYNHKYYIPK

-682 YTNSFKQTFSTNG
+682 YTNSFKQTFSASG

-703 ATWTG
+703 STWTDH
-708 NSVSSSGTVS
+708 NVSSSGTVS
-718 FGDTSGSALN
+718 FGDTSGGALN

-735 YYQCIGTTNG
+735 YYQCTGTTNG
-745 AYSAYHVYITANLRS
+745 TYSAYHVYITANLRS

-775 GVDSINIANATIT
+775 GIDSVNIANATIT
-788 QHNAGAYSSSMT
+788 QHNAGIYSSSMT
-800 FSTQNMDSSQNLNGL
+800 FSTQSMDSSQNLNAL
-815 NANGK
+815 NANGT
-820 LSVYGAT
+820 LSVYGTT
-827 FTNQAKDGKFIFNAG
+827 FTNEAKDGKFIFNAG

-865 SNNNQFNSGS
+865 LNNNQFNSGS

-922 NAVFGNSTNSDGS
+922 SAVFGNSANGS
-935 QNTANFNN
+935 QNNANFNN
-943 TGSVNIAGNA
+943 TGSVNISGNA
-953 TFDNMAFNG
+953 TFDNVVFNS
-962 PTNTSVKGQV
+962 PTNMSVKGQV
-972 TLNNITLKNLNA
+972 ILNNITLKNLNA
-984 PLSFGDGMINF
+984 PLSFGDGTITFN
-995 SAHSVINIG
+995 AHSVINIA

-1044 SEKLVSSAGNGI
+1044 SEKLVSSVGNGV

-1069 FQEVFSPNSI
+1069 FQEIFSQNSI

-1090 DYVDMEKSDH
+1090 DYMDMEKLDH
-1100 LYYQN
+1100 LYYKDV
-1105 ALGFMTYMPNSY
+1105 AGFMTYMPNSY

-1123 LNNTIYYYDKSIDFY
+1123 SNNTIYYYDNSIDFY

-1144 FTKAEFSQTLT
+1144 FTKAEFSQTFT

-1248 NATLYNRAAGT
+1248 NVTLYNRAAGT

-1266 ISNSAN
+1266 TSKSAN

-1282 DTAQNKGNPNFS
+1282 DTAQNGGNPNFS

-1305 SFRGYVGQTQ
+1305 SFRGYVGKTQ

-1321 AVNAISFTNSSNLS
+1321 AANAISFTNSTNLS
-1335 SGLYQISAKSVLFDN
+1335 SGLYQMQAKSVLFDN

-1364 NAISLS
+1364 NTINLS
-1370 QNASINASNHSTLE
+1370 QNASINASNHSILE
-1384 LSGDLNL
+1384 LQGDLNL
-1391 NDTSSLNLNQSA
+1391 NDTSSLNLNQST

-1417 LIASNGSH
+1417 LIVNDGSR
-1425 LNFNGAVNFN
+1425 LNFNGTTNFN
-1435 SANITTSLSDSSIVF
+1435 SANITTSLNHSSIVF
-1450 KGASSLGGQF
+1450 KGAISLGGQF

-1466 FLDFQGSSAIT
+1466 SLDFQGSSAIT

-1484 YNNAFSQSPITFHQA
+1484 YDNAFSQSPITFHQA

-1557 IQADMNSNWYERI
+1557 IQAGMNNNWYDRI
-1570 SFFGMR
+1570 NFFGMR
-1576 INDGIYD
+1576 INDGVYD
-1583 AKNQTYSFTNPLNNA
+1583 AINQTYSFTNPLNNA

-1630 IFNYQKVYN
+1630 VFNYQKVYN

-1651 QGVFYLT
+1651 EGVFYLT
-1658 SSVKGYYNPNQSY
+1658 SNVKGYYNPNQSY
-1671 QASGSN
+1671 QANGSN

-1744 LSNLKGDALNQLTKL
+1744 LSDLNSNALNQLTKL
-1759 ITPSD
+1759 ITPND
-1764 WKNINELID
+1764 WKNINEFID

-1783 NNGALIIGATKIG
+1783 NNGALIVGATKIG

-1818 DIVCQKFRGTY
+1818 DMVCQKFRGTY

-1877 QTSLIL
+1877 QTSLVL

-1933 NLIVNTLGSG
+1933 NLIADTLGSN
-1943 SVIGGYLTPEQKN
+1943 SVIGGHLTPEQKN

-2043 VISVM
+2043 VISVI
-2048 LQDIVKPSEALQ
+2048 LQDIVKPSSALK
-2060 NDVVALG
+2060 NDVVTLG

-2074 LGQDMLNSLESLL
+2074 LGQDTLNSLESLL

-2104 LGPIYEQGLGDLI
+2104 LGSIYEQGLGDLM
-2117 PNLGKKGLFAPY
+2117 PSLGKKGLFAPY

-2135 QRGDFSFNAQG
+2135 QKGDFSFNAQG

-2163 SFNAGNSLIFAGN
+2163 SFNAGDTLIFAGN
-2176 NHIAFTN
+2176 NRISFTN
-2183 HSGTLNLLSNQ
+2183 HAGALNLLSDQ

-2199 ITTLD
+2199 ITTLN

-2225 FINASCVQQS
+2225 FISASCVEQN
-2235 DPITTNTAN
+2235 DPTTAN
-2244 PCALSAQSANG
+2244 IASPCALTTQNANG
-2255 ASSNNASNNA
+2255 ASSNSASNNA
-2265 PIALNNNDESL
+2265 QIALNNNDESL
-2276 MVTANDFNFS
+2276 MITANDFNFS

-2336 VTNNLNIQGAFN
+2336 VTNNLNIQGAFD
-2348 NNATQKIGVLQNLV
+2348 NNATRKIEVLHNLT

-2377 VGGALNNFGAIHFNL
+2377 VGGALNNFGTIHFNL
-2392 ENIQTPA
+2392 ENIQTPT

-2412 TQTPFINVN
+2412 TQTPFMNVN
-2421 NSMAN
+2421 NSMAD
-2426 NTTYTLLKSS
+2426 NTTHTLLKSS

-2443 NPNSLQSYLKLYTLI
+2443 NPNSLQSYLNLYTLI

-2492 PNSNNASPN
+2492 PNSNNASQN

-2506 SVLHN
+2506 SVLYN
-2511 QVKMSYGDKVMDF
+2511 QIKMSYGAKVMDF
-2524 TPPTLQDYIVGIQG
+2524 TPPTLQDYIAGIQG

-2559 LMIKTK
+2559 LMMETK
-2565 ENPLFAPIYLE
+2565 ENPLFAPIYLQ
-2576 NHSLNEILDATK
+2576 NHSLNEILGVAK
-2588 DLQNTASLISN
+2588 DLLNTASLISN
-2599 PNFRDNATNLLELA
+2599 PNFRNNAANLLELA

-2622 TKLSDFRAREGES
+2622 TKLSDFRSREGES
-2635 NFSERLLEL
+2635 DFSLLEL
-2644 KNKRFSDPNPSEIF
+2644 KNKRFSDPNPGEVF

-2670 LWVQGVGG
+2670 LWVQGIGG

-2721 RSLGNNVDV
+2721 HSLANNVDV

-2749 TYGGNASHINSSN
+2749 TYEGNASNINSSN

-2810 LSGMKGKMQNPA
+2810 LSTMKGKMNDAA
-2822 YQQFVMHSNPSNESV
+2822 YKQFLMHSNPSNESV

-2864 DLLIKAKGDNMVR
+2864 DLLIKSKGDNMVR
-2877 FVGEN
+2877 FMGEN
-2882 TLLYRKGEIF
+2882 TLLYRKGEVF

-2924 QDLNIT
+2924 QDINIT

>member
-1 MKQFKKKPKK
+1 MKKFKKKPKS
-11 IKRSQKIIL
+11 IKRSHQNQKTIL

-50 GEKSQKVCVHRP
+50 GEKSQKVCVHHP

-77 QFTGNQL
+77 QYTGNQL

-99 SQNNQDITANLK
+99 SQNNQNITANLK

-125 TGGEY
+125 TGGEN
-130 NGGNLDIE
+130 NGGNLNIE

-145 NLGANSGNS
+145 DLGAHSGNS

-205 TINSNIN
+205 TINSNIS
-212 AYKTSQVNI
+212 AFKTSQVNI
-221 GNANSAITI
+221 GNANSVITI
-230 NSVSLSG
+230 GSVSLNG
-237 DTCSSLAKI
+237 DVCSSLASV
-246 GSGANCSSS
+246 GVGANCSNS
-255 GPSYSFKGT
+255 GPSYSFKGMT
-264 TSATNT
+264 NATNT
-270 TFSNASGSFT
+270 TFSNANGSFT
-280 FEESANFSGA
+280 FEENAAFSGA
-290 KLNGGAFTFNK
+290 KLNGGTYTFNK
-301 GFNATN
+301 EFSATN
-307 NTAFNSGSFTFKGT
+307 NTAFNSGSFNFKGA
-321 SSFNNATF
+321 SSFNGATF
-329 SNASYTFDNQATF
+329 SNASYTFNNQATF

-363 AQHPQILFENSSF
+363 TQHPQI
-376 NGGIFTFN
+376 
-384 NQTNPTNSAQHP
+384 Q
-396 QILFENSS
+396 NSS
-404 FSGSTTTLKGSA
+404 FSGNATTLKG
-416 TFEQAFNNS
+416 FVNFQQAFNNS

-436 DNATFNNTGKITIE
+436 NNATFNNTGKITIE

-457 TSFNTPVD
+457 TTFNTSIN

-471 TGSVTLSGKNDLK
+471 TGGVTLSGKNDLN
-484 NGSTLDFGSSKI
+484 NGSTLDFGSSKV
-496 TLAQGATFNL
+496 TLTQGTTFNL
-506 TSLGS
+506 TSLGD
-511 EKSVTILNSSGGI
+511 KNSVTILNSSGGI
-524 TYNHLLNHALNS
+524 TYNHLLNHAINS
-536 LTNALKTTES
+536 LTSALKTNES

-566 TGQLLSENAAT
+566 TGQLLSADTTTSKVA
-577 PKNTDSSPSAPT
+577 DSSPSKSSTNPT
-589 KDSPQVYQVGYK
+589 QVYQVGYK
-601 IGDTIYKLQ
+601 IGDIIYKLQ
-610 ETFSPNSIII
+610 ETFSHNSIII

-630 PPTIS
+630 PPVIS
-635 GSQFDLSASNYINAN
+635 GSKFDLSASNYIDSNT
-650 MPWYDHKYYIPK
+650 PWYDHQSYIPK
-662 SQNFTESG
+662 SKNFTESG

-682 YTNSFKQTFSTNG
+682 YTNSFKQTFSANG

-703 ATWTG
+703 STWTDH
-708 NSVSSSGTVS
+708 NVSSSDTVS
-718 FGDTSGSALN
+718 FGDISGSALN

-735 YYQCIGTTNG
+735 YYQCTGTTDG
-745 AYSAYHVYITANLRS
+745 TYSAYHVYITANLRS

-775 GVDSINIANATIT
+775 GVDSVNIANATIT
-788 QHNAGAYSSSMT
+788 QHNAGIYSSSMT
-800 FSTQNMDSSQNLNGL
+800 FSTQSMDNSQNLNGL
-815 NANGK
+815 NPNGM
-820 LSVYGAT
+820 LLVYGAT

-842 QATFENTNF
+842 KAVFENTNF

-865 SNNNQFNSGS
+865 SNDNQFNSGS

-922 NAVFGNSTNSDGS
+922 SAVFGNSADGS
-935 QNTANFNN
+935 FNNANFNN
-943 TGSVNIAGNA
+943 TGSVNISGNA
-953 TFDNMAFNG
+953 TFNNVVFNS

-984 PLSFGDGMINF
+984 PLSFGDGTITFN
-995 SAHSVINIG
+995 AHSVINIA

-1044 SEKLVSSAGNGI
+1044 SEKLVSSAGNGV

-1069 FQEVFSPNSI
+1069 FQEIFSPNSI

-1090 DYVDMEKSDH
+1090 DYVDMEKSDR

-1105 ALGFMTYMPNSY
+1105 TLGFMTYMPNSY

-1123 LNNTIYYYDKSIDFY
+1123 ANNTIYYYDNSIDFY

-1144 FTKAEFSQTLT
+1144 LTKAEFSQTFT
-1155 GQNSAIVFGAKNI
+1155 GQNSAIVFGAKSI

-1233 GASLNFNGLQGILLT
+1233 GANLNFNGLQGILLT

-1266 ISNSAN
+1266 VSNSAN

-1282 DTAQNKGNPNFS
+1282 DTAQNGGNPNFS

-1305 SFRGYVGQTQ
+1305 SFRGYVGKTQ

-1321 AVNAISFTNSSNLS
+1321 ATNAISFTNSSNLS
-1335 SGLYQISAKSVLFDN
+1335 SGLYQMQAQSVLFDN

-1364 NAISLS
+1364 SAINLS
-1370 QNASINASNHSTLE
+1370 QNASINTSNHSTLE
-1384 LSGDLNL
+1384 LQGDLNL
-1391 NDTSSLNLNQSA
+1391 NDTSSLNLNQST

-1417 LIASNGSH
+1417 LIASNNAH
-1425 LNFNGAVNFN
+1425 INFNGAVNFN
-1435 SANITTSLSDSSIVF
+1435 SANITTSLSNSSIVF

-1466 FLDFQGSSAIT
+1466 SLDFQGSSAIT

-1484 YNNAFSQSPITFHQA
+1484 YDNAFSQSPITFHQT

-1510 NLLNPNNSS
+1510 NLLNPNSSS

-1557 IQADMNSNWYERI
+1557 IQADMNDNWYERI

-1603 SFKDNQLSVTLSQI
+1603 SFKNNQLSVTLSQI

-1630 IFNYQKVYN
+1630 VFNYQKVYN
-1639 NANGVYSYSDDA
+1639 SASGVYSYSDDA
-1651 QGVFYLT
+1651 EGVFYLT
-1658 SSVKGYYNPNQSY
+1658 SNVKGYYNPNQSY

-1685 TSESSVISQ
+1685 TSDSSVISQ

-1707 VYNKGYNFNNIKA
+1707 IYNKGYNFNNIKA

-1744 LSNLKGDALNQLTKL
+1744 LSGLNPDALNQLAKL
-1759 ITPSD
+1759 ITPND

-1783 NNGALIIGATKIG
+1783 NNGTLIIGATKIG
-1796 QTNTNSTVVFGG
+1796 QTDTNSAVVFGG
-1808 LGYQKPCDYT
+1808 LGYQTPCDYT

-1933 NLIVNTLGSG
+1933 NLIVNTLGSN

-1975 GLNTA
+1975 GLNAA

-2043 VISVM
+2043 VISVI
-2048 LQDIVKPSEALQ
+2048 LQDIVKPSNALQ
-2060 NDVVALG
+2060 NDVAALG

-2074 LGQDMLNSLESLL
+2074 LGQDTLNSLESLL

-2104 LGPIYEQGLGDLI
+2104 LGPIYEQGLGDLM

-2135 QRGDFSFNAQG
+2135 QKGDFSFNAQG

-2176 NHIAFTN
+2176 NHISFTN
-2183 HSGTLNLLSNQ
+2183 HFGTLNLLSNQ

-2225 FINASCVQQS
+2225 FINASCAQQS
-2235 DPITTNTAN
+2235 TPTTASATN

-2255 ASSNNASNNA
+2255 ASSSNASSNMQ
-2265 PIALNNNDESL
+2265 IALNNNDESL
-2276 MVTANDFNFS
+2276 VVTANDFNFS

-2299 IKGSANIKNLYL
+2299 IKGSANVKNLYL

-2362 IASNASLSTGIYGLE
+2362 IASNASLSTGVYGLE
-2377 VGGALNNFGAIHFNL
+2377 VGGALNHFGAIHFNL
-2392 ENIQTPA
+2392 ENIQTPT

-2426 NTTYTLLKSS
+2426 NATYTLLKSG
-2436 RYIDYNI
+2436 RYINYNI
-2443 NPNSLQSYLKLYTLI
+2443 NPDSLQSYLKLYTLI

-2511 QVKMSYGDKVMDF
+2511 QIKMSYGNKIMDF
-2524 TPPTLQDYIVGIQG
+2524 APPTLQDYIVGIQG
-2538 QSALNQIEAIGG
+2538 QSALNQIEAVGG

-2635 NFSERLLEL
+2635 DFSERLLEL
-2644 KNKRFSDPNPSEIF
+2644 KNKRFSDPNPGEVF
-2658 VKYSQPNKHPNN
+2658 VKYSQPSKHPNN
-2670 LWVQGVGG
+2670 LWIQGVGG

-2694 GYDRLVKNVILGG
+2694 GYDRLVKNMILGG

-2721 RSLGNNVDV
+2721 RSLANNVDV

-2743 TLSANE
+2743 TLSASE
-2749 TYGGNASHINSSN
+2749 TYGGNATSINSSN

-2802 GLSYHFIG
+2802 GVSYHFIG

-2822 YQQFVMHSNPSNESV
+2822 YQQFLMHSNPSNESV
-2837 LTLNMGLESRKYFGK
+2837 LTLNMGLESRKYFGQ

-2864 DLLIKAKGDNMVR
+2864 DLLIKSKGDNVVR

-2882 TLLYRKGEIF
+2882 TLLYRKGEVF

>member
-1 MKQFKKKPKK
+1 MKKFKKKPKS
-11 IKRSQKIIL
+11 IKRSHQKTIL
-20 KRPLWLMPLLIGGFA
+20 KRPLWLAPLLISGFA
-35 SGVYADGTD
+35 SGVYANNLWDLLNPKVGGEYVHWVKGSQYCAWWEFAGC
-44 ILGLSW
+44 LKNVW
-50 GEKSQKVCVHRP
+50 GANHKG
-62 WYALWSCDKWEEKTQ
+62 YDA
-77 QFTGNQL
+77 
-84 ITKTWAGGNAANYYH
+84 GNAANYLS
-99 SQNNQDITANLK
+99 SQNYQAISVGSGNET
-111 NDNGTYFLSGLYNY
+111 GTYSLSGFTNY
-125 TGGEY
+125 V
-130 NGGNLDIE
+130 GGNLMI
-138 LGSNATF
+138 
-145 NLGANSGNS
+145 NLGNSVVLDLSDSNS
-154 FTSWYPNG
+154 FTSYQGYNQGKDDVSFNVGAINLNG
-162 HTNVTF
+162 
-168 SAGTI
+168 AL
-173 NVNNSVEVGNRVG
+173 EVGNRVG
-186 SGAGTHT
+186 TGAGTHT

-205 TINSNIN
+205 NINSNISTF
-212 AYKTSQVNI
+212 KTSQVNI
-221 GNANSAITI
+221 GNANSVITI
-230 NSVSLSG
+230 GSVSLSG
-237 DTCSSLAKI
+237 DTCSSLARV
-246 GSGANCSSS
+246 GVGANCSTS
-255 GPSYSFKGT
+255 GPSYSFKGAT
-264 TSATNT
+264 NATNT
-270 TFSNASGSFT
+270 AFSNASGSFT
-280 FEESANFSGA
+280 FEENATFSGA

-307 NTAFNSGSFTFKGT
+307 NTAFNSGSFNFKGA

-329 SNASYTFDNQATF
+329 SNASYTFNDQATF

-347 NGGTFTFNN
+347 NGGTFTFND
-356 QSNPTNS
+356 Q
-363 AQHPQILFENSSF
+363 
-376 NGGIFTFN
+376 N
-384 NQTNPTNSAQHP
+384 NQANSAQHP

-404 FSGSTTTLKGSA
+404 FSGNATTLKG
-416 TFEQAFNNS
+416 FVNFQQAFNNS
-425 NHQLTIQNASF
+425 NHQLIMQNASF
-436 DNATFNNTGKITIE
+436 NNANFSNTGKITINE
-450 KDASFNN
+450 SASFNN
-457 TSFNTPVD
+457 TAFNTSVN
-465 TNNMSV
+465 TSNMTI

-484 NGSTLDFGSSKI
+484 NGSTLDFGSSQV
-496 TLAQGATFNL
+496 TLTQGTTFNL
-506 TSLGS
+506 TSLGD
-511 EKSVTILNSSGGI
+511 KNSVTILNSSGGI
-524 TYNHLLNHALNS
+524 TYNNLLNHVLNS
-536 LTNALKTTES
+536 LTSALKTNES
-546 SSKPQSFAQGLWD
+546 SLKPQSFAQGLWD

-566 TGQLLSENAAT
+566 TGQLLSADAAAS
-577 PKNTDSSPSAPT
+577 KSADSSPSKSSTNSA
-589 KDSPQVYQVGYK
+589 QVYQVGYK
-601 IGDTIYKLQ
+601 IGDIIYKLQ
-610 ETFSPNSIII
+610 ETFSHNSIII

-630 PPTIS
+630 PPVIS
-635 GSQFDLSASNYINAN
+635 GSKFDLSASNYIDSN
-650 MPWYDHKYYIPK
+650 MPWYNHKSYIPK

-682 YTNSFKQTFSTNG
+682 YTNSFKQTFSASG

-703 ATWTG
+703 STWTDH
-708 NSVSSSGTVS
+708 NVSSSDTVS

-735 YYQCIGTTNG
+735 YYQCTGTTDG
-745 AYSAYHVYITANLRS
+745 TYSAYHVYITANLRS

-775 GVDSINIANATIT
+775 GVDSVNIANATIT
-788 QHNAGAYSSSMT
+788 QHNAGIYSSSMT
-800 FSTQNMDSSQNLNGL
+800 FSTQGMDNSQNLNGL
-815 NANGK
+815 NPNGM
-820 LSVYGAT
+820 LLVYGAT

-842 QATFENTNF
+842 KATFENTNF

-865 SNNNQFNSGS
+865 LNNNQFNSGS

-882 ASFNNANFNNSASFN
+882 ASFDNANFNNSASFN

-911 TNANSNLQIAG
+911 TNAHSNLQIAG
-922 NAVFGNSTNSDGS
+922 NAVFENSNNGS
-935 QNTANFNN
+935 QNNSNFNN
-943 TGSVNIAGNA
+943 TGSVNISGNA
-953 TFDNMAFNG
+953 TFDNVVFNS
-962 PTNTSVKGQV
+962 PTNMSVKGQV

-984 PLSFGDGMINF
+984 PLSFGDGTITFN
-995 SAHSVINIG
+995 AHSVINIG

-1044 SEKLVSSAGNGI
+1044 SEKLISSVGNGV

-1069 FQEVFSPNSI
+1069 FQEIFSPNSI

-1090 DYVDMEKSDH
+1090 DYMDMEKSDH

-1123 LNNTIYYYDKSIDFY
+1123 SNNTIYYYDNSIDFY

-1144 FTKAEFSQTLT
+1144 FTKAEFSQTFT
-1155 GQNSAIVFGAKNI
+1155 GQNSAIVFGAKSI

-1266 ISNSAN
+1266 TSNSAN

-1282 DTAQNKGNPNFS
+1282 DSTQNGGNPNFS

-1321 AVNAISFTNSSNLS
+1321 AANAINFTNSTNLS
-1335 SGLYQISAKSVLFDN
+1335 SGLYQMQAKSVSFDN

-1364 NAISLS
+1364 NAINLS

-1384 LSGDLNL
+1384 LQGDLNL
-1391 NDTSSLNLNQSA
+1391 NDTSSLNLNQST

-1417 LIASNGSH
+1417 LIASNNAH
-1425 LNFNGAVNFN
+1425 INFNGTTNFN
-1435 SANITTSLSDSSIVF
+1435 SANITTSLNHSSIVF
-1450 KGASSLGGQF
+1450 KGAISLGGQF

-1466 FLDFQGSSAIT
+1466 SLDFQGSSTII

-1484 YNNAFSQSPITFHQA
+1484 YDNAFSQSPITFHQA

-1510 NLLNPNNSS
+1510 NLLTPNNSS
-1519 VLNLKNSQLVFSD
+1519 VLNLKNSQLVFGD

-1557 IQADMNSNWYERI
+1557 IQAGMNSNWYERI

-1583 AKNQTYSFTNPLNNA
+1583 AINQTYSFTNPLNNA

-1630 IFNYQKVYN
+1630 IFNYQKAYN

-1651 QGVFYLT
+1651 EGVFYLT
-1658 SSVKGYYNPNQSY
+1658 SNVKGYYNPNQSY

-1744 LSNLKGDALNQLTKL
+1744 LSDLNSDALNQLTKL
-1759 ITPSD
+1759 ITPND
-1764 WKNINELID
+1764 WKNINEFID

-1783 NNGALIIGATKIG
+1783 NNGTLIVGATKIG
-1796 QTNTNSTVVFGG
+1796 QTNINSAVVFGG

-1877 QTSLIL
+1877 QTSLVL
-1883 NQANIVSSQTD
+1883 NQANIASSQTD

-1933 NLIVNTLGSG
+1933 NLIADMLGSD
-1943 SVIGGYLTPEQKN
+1943 SVIGRHLTPEQKN

-1975 GLNTA
+1975 GLNAA

-2043 VISVM
+2043 VISVI
-2048 LQDIVKPSEALQ
+2048 LQDIVKPSEALKS
-2060 NDVVALG
+2060 DAAALG

-2074 LGQDMLNSLESLL
+2074 LGQDTLNSLESLL

-2104 LGPIYEQGLGDLI
+2104 LGSIYEQGLGDLM

-2135 QRGDFSFNAQG
+2135 QKGDFSFNAQG

-2156 NANGGTL
+2156 NANGGVL
-2163 SFNAGNSLIFAGN
+2163 SFNAGDTLIFAGN
-2176 NHIAFTN
+2176 NRISFTN
-2183 HSGTLNLLSNQ
+2183 HAGALNLLSDQ

-2199 ITTLD
+2199 ITTLN

-2225 FINASCVQQS
+2225 FINASCAGQS
-2235 DPITTNTAN
+2235 DSTTANIAN
-2244 PCALSAQSANG
+2244 PCALSTQSANG
-2255 ASSNNASNNA
+2255 ASSNSASNNA
-2265 PIALNNNDESL
+2265 QIALNNNDESL

-2299 IKGSANIKNLYL
+2299 IKGFANIKNLYL

-2326 QAVLEKNASF
+2326 QAVLEKNTSF
-2336 VTNNLNIQGAFN
+2336 TTNNLNIQGAFN
-2348 NNATQKIGVLQNLV
+2348 NNATRKIEVLHNLT
-2362 IASNASLSTGIYGLE
+2362 IASNASLSTGVYGLE

-2392 ENIQTPA
+2392 ENIQTPT

-2412 TQTPFINVN
+2412 TQTPFMNVN

-2443 NPNSLQSYLKLYTLI
+2443 NPNSLQSYLNLYTLI
-2458 NINGNHIEEKNGVL
+2458 NINGNRIEEKNGVL

-2492 PNSNNASPN
+2492 PDSNNAHQN

-2511 QVKMSYGDKVMDF
+2511 QIKMSYGTKVMDF

-2538 QSALNQIEAIGG
+2538 QSALNQIEAVGG

-2559 LMIKTK
+2559 LMMETK
-2565 ENPLFAPIYLE
+2565 ENPLFAPIYLK
-2576 NHSLNEILDATK
+2576 NHSLNEILGVAK
-2588 DLQNTASLISN
+2588 DLLNTASLISN
-2599 PNFRDNATNLLELA
+2599 PNFRNNATNLLELA

-2635 NFSERLLEL
+2635 DFSERLLEL
-2644 KNKRFSDPNPSEIF
+2644 KNKRFSDPNPSEVF
-2658 VKYSQPNKHPNN
+2658 VKYSQPNKHQNN
-2670 LWVQGVGG
+2670 LWVQGIGG

-2721 RSLGNNVDV
+2721 HSLANNVDV

-2749 TYGGNASHINSSN
+2749 TYGGHASSINSSN

-2768 NQRYNYNTWTTS
+2768 NQRYSYNTWTTS

-2810 LSGMKGKMQNPA
+2810 LSGMKGKMNGAA
-2822 YQQFVMHSNPSNESV
+2822 YKQFLMHSNPSNESV

-2864 DLLIKAKGDNMVR
+2864 DLLIKSKGGNMVR

-2882 TLLYRKGEIF
+2882 TLLYRKGEVF

-2924 QDLNIT
+2924 QDINIT

>member
-1 MKQFKKKPKK
+1 MKKFKKKPKS
-11 IKRSQKIIL
+11 IKRSHQKTIL
-20 KRPLWLMPLLIGGFA
+20 KRPLWLAPLLIGGFA
-35 SGVYADGTD
+35 SGVYANNLWDLLNPKVGGD
-44 ILGLSW
+44 YVHWVKGSQYCAWWELAGCLKNVW
-50 GEKSQKVCVHRP
+50 GANHKG
-62 WYALWSCDKWEEKTQ
+62 YDA
-77 QFTGNQL
+77 
-84 ITKTWAGGNAANYYH
+84 GNAANYLS
-99 SQNNQDITANLK
+99 SQNYQAIFVGSGNETGI
-111 NDNGTYFLSGLYNY
+111 YSLSGFTNY
-125 TGGEY
+125 V
-130 NGGNLDIE
+130 GGNLTI
-138 LGSNATF
+138 
-145 NLGANSGNS
+145 NLGDSVVLDLSGSNS
-154 FTSWYPNG
+154 FTSYQGYNQGKDDVSFNVGAINLNG
-162 HTNVTF
+162 
-168 SAGTI
+168 SL
-173 NVNNSVEVGNRVG
+173 EVGNRVG
-186 SGAGTHT
+186 SGVGTHT

-205 TINSNIN
+205 NINSNIS

-221 GNANSAITI
+221 GNANSVITI
-230 NSVSLSG
+230 GSVSLSG
-237 DTCSSLAKI
+237 NVCSSLASV
-246 GSGANCSSS
+246 GVGANCSTS

-264 TSATNT
+264 TNATNT
-270 TFSNASGSFT
+270 TFSNSSGSFT
-280 FEESANFSGA
+280 FEENATFSGA
-290 KLNGGAFTFNK
+290 KWNGGTYTFNK
-301 GFNATN
+301 EFNATN
-307 NTAFNSGSFTFKGT
+307 NTAFNSGSFNFKGT
-321 SSFNNATF
+321 SSFNGASF
-329 SNASYTFDNQATF
+329 SNATYTFDNQATF

-356 QSNPTNS
+356 Q
-363 AQHPQILFENSSF
+363 
-376 NGGIFTFN
+376 
-384 NQTNPTNSAQHP
+384 TNPTNSTQHP
-396 QILFENSS
+396 QIQNSS
-404 FSGSTTTLKGSA
+404 FSGNATTLKG
-416 TFEQAFNNS
+416 FVDFQQAFNNS

-436 DNATFNNTGKITIE
+436 NNANFNNTGKITINE
-450 KDASFNN
+450 SASFNSTTFN
-457 TSFNTPVD
+457 TSVD

-471 TGSVTLSGKNDLK
+471 TGSVTLSGKNDLN

-496 TLAQGATFNL
+496 TLTQGTTFNL

-524 TYNHLLNHALNS
+524 TYNNLLNHALNS
-536 LTNALKTTES
+536 LTSALKTNES
-546 SSKPQSFAQGLWD
+546 SLKPQSFTQGLWD

-566 TGQLLSENAAT
+566 TGQLLNENAAT
-577 PKNTDSSPSAPT
+577 SKPTDSSPSKSSSNPT
-589 KDSPQVYQVGYK
+589 QVYQVGYK

-610 ETFSPNSIII
+610 ETFGPNSIII
-620 QALESGTYTP
+620 QALESGIYTP
-630 PPTIS
+630 PPVIS
-635 GSQFDLSASNYINAN
+635 GSKFDLSASNYINAD
-650 MPWYDHKYYIPK
+650 MPWYNHKYYIPK

-682 YTNSFKQTFSTNG
+682 YTNSFKQTFSTSN

-703 ATWTG
+703 STWTG
-708 NSVSSSGTVS
+708 NSVSSSDMVS

-735 YYQCIGTTNG
+735 YYQCTGTTNG
-745 AYSAYHVYITANLRS
+745 TYSAYHVYITANLRS
-760 GNRIGTGGAANLVFN
+760 GNRIGTGGAANLIFN
-775 GVDSINIANATIT
+775 GVDSVNIANATIT
-788 QHNAGAYSSSMT
+788 QHNAGIYSSSMT
-800 FSTQNMDSSQNLNGL
+800 FSTQNMDNSQNLKGL
-815 NANGK
+815 NSNGK
-820 LSVYGAT
+820 LLVYGTT

-875 FEISAKN
+875 FEIGAKN
-882 ASFNNANFNNSASFN
+882 ASFDNTNFNNSASFN

-922 NAVFGNSTNSDGS
+922 SAVFGNSNNGS
-935 QNTANFNN
+935 QNNANFNN
-943 TGSVNIAGNA
+943 TGSVNISGNA
-953 TFDNMAFNG
+953 TFDNVVFNG
-962 PTNTSVKGQV
+962 PTNMSVKGQV

-984 PLSFGDGMINF
+984 PLSFGDGTITFN
-995 SAHSVINIG
+995 AHSVINIA

-1020 EIEYNNAFSKN
+1020 GIEYNNAFSKN
-1031 LWQLINYQGHGAS
+1031 LWQLINYQGHEAS
-1044 SEKLVSSAGNGI
+1044 SEKLVSSAGNGV

-1069 FQEVFSPNSI
+1069 FQEIFSQNSI

-1090 DYVDMEKSDH
+1090 DYMDMEKSDH

-1105 ALGFMTYMPNSY
+1105 TLGFMTYMPNSY

-1144 FTKAEFSQTLT
+1144 FTKAEFSQTFT
-1155 GQNSAIVFGAKNI
+1155 GQNSAIVFGAKSI
-1168 WTNASDAPQSNTIIR
+1168 WTNASDAPQSNAIIR

-1194 ASGHCWN
+1194 ASGHCLN

-1213 AQKIYIT
+1213 VQKIYIT

-1233 GASLNFNGLQGILLT
+1233 GASLNFNALQGILLT

-1266 ISNSAN
+1266 VSNSAN

-1282 DTAQNKGNPNFS
+1282 DTAQNGGNPNFS

-1321 AVNAISFTNSSNLS
+1321 ATNAISFTNSTNLS
-1335 SGLYQISAKSVLFDN
+1335 SGLYQMQAKSVLFDN

-1364 NAISLS
+1364 SAINLS
-1370 QNASINASNHSTLE
+1370 QNASINTSNHSTLE
-1384 LSGDLNL
+1384 LQGDLNL

-1460 NLSNNS
+1460 NLSNNAS
-1466 FLDFQGSSAIT
+1466 LDFQGSSAIT

-1484 YNNAFSQSPITFHQA
+1484 YDNAFSQSPITFHQA

-1557 IQADMNSNWYERI
+1557 IQAGMNNNWYERI
-1570 SFFGMR
+1570 NFFGMR
-1576 INDGIYD
+1576 INDGVYD
-1583 AKNQTYSFTNPLNNA
+1583 AIDQTYSFTNPLNNA

-1630 IFNYQKVYN
+1630 VFNYQKVYN

-1651 QGVFYLT
+1651 EGVFYLT
-1658 SSVKGYYNPNQSY
+1658 SNVKGYYNPNQSY

-1685 TSESSVISQ
+1685 TSESSVIQQ

-1744 LSNLKGDALNQLTKL
+1744 LSDLNSNALNQLTKL
-1759 ITPSD
+1759 ITPND
-1764 WKNINELID
+1764 WKNINEFID

-1783 NNGALIIGATKIG
+1783 NNGTLIVGAAKIG
-1796 QTNTNSTVVFGG
+1796 QTDTNSAVVFGG

-1877 QTSLIL
+1877 QTSLVL

-1933 NLIVNTLGSG
+1933 NLIADTLGSN
-1943 SVIGGYLTPEQKN
+1943 SVIGGHLTPEQKN

-2048 LQDIVKPSEALQ
+2048 LQDIVKPSSALK
-2060 NDVVALG
+2060 NDVAALG

-2074 LGQDMLNSLESLL
+2074 LGQDTLNSLESLL

-2104 LGPIYEQGLGDLI
+2104 LGSIYEQGLGDLM

-2135 QRGDFSFNAQG
+2135 QKGDFSFNAQG

-2156 NANGGTL
+2156 NANGGAL
-2163 SFNAGNSLIFAGN
+2163 SFNASDSLIFAGN
-2176 NHIAFTN
+2176 NHISFTN
-2183 HSGTLNLLSNQ
+2183 HAGTLNLLSDQ

-2199 ITTLD
+2199 ITTLN
-2204 ASNGLKINAANNNVS
+2204 ASNGLKMNAANNNVS
-2219 VSQGNL
+2219 VSQGDL
-2225 FINASCVQQS
+2225 FINASCAQQS
-2235 DPITTNTAN
+2235 DPTTANATN
-2244 PCALSAQSANG
+2244 PCALTTQSANN
-2255 ASSNNASNNA
+2255 ASSSNASNNA

-2276 MVTANDFNFS
+2276 MITANDFNFS

-2299 IKGSANIKNLYL
+2299 IKDSASIKNLYL

-2348 NNATQKIGVLQNLV
+2348 NNATRKIEVLHNLT

-2392 ENIQTPA
+2392 ENIQTPT

-2412 TQTPFINVN
+2412 TQVPFMNVN
-2421 NSMAN
+2421 NSMAD
-2426 NTTYTLLKSS
+2426 NTTHTLLKSS

-2443 NPNSLQSYLKLYTLI
+2443 NPNSLQSYLNLYTLI

-2487 LSVAL
+2487 LSVVL
-2492 PNSNNASPN
+2492 PNSNNASQN

-2506 SVLHN
+2506 SVLYN
-2511 QVKMSYGDKVMDF
+2511 QIKMSYGAKVMDF
-2524 TPPTLQDYIVGIQG
+2524 TPPTLQDYIAGIQG

-2559 LMIKTK
+2559 LMMETK
-2565 ENPLFAPIYLE
+2565 ENPLFAPIYLQ
-2576 NHSLNEILDATK
+2576 NHSLHEILGVAK
-2588 DLQNTASLISN
+2588 DLLNTASLISN
-2599 PNFRDNATNLLELA
+2599 PNFRNNAANLLELA

-2635 NFSERLLEL
+2635 DFSKHLLEL
-2644 KNKRFSDPNPSEIF
+2644 KNKRFSDPNPGEVF
-2658 VKYSQPNKHPNN
+2658 VKYSQPNKHQNN
-2670 LWVQGVGG
+2670 LWVQGIGG

-2721 RSLGNNVDV
+2721 HSLANNVDV

-2749 TYGGNASHINSSN
+2749 TYGGNANNINSSN

-2768 NQRYNYNTWTTS
+2768 NQRYSYNTWTTS

-2802 GLSYHFIG
+2802 GLSYYFIG
-2810 LSGMKGKMQNPA
+2810 LSGMKGKMNDAA
-2822 YQQFVMHSNPSNESV
+2822 YERFVMHSNPSNESV

-2864 DLLIKAKGDNMVR
+2864 DLLIKSKGGNVVR

-2882 TLLYRKGEIF
+2882 TLLYRKGEVF

-2905 LWRLMYVNA
+2905 LWRLVYVNA

-2924 QDLNIT
+2924 QDINIT

>member
-1 MKQFKKKPKK
+1 MKKFKKKPKS
-11 IKRSQKIIL
+11 IKRSHQNQKTIL
-20 KRPLWLMPLLIGGFA
+20 KRPLWLAPLLIGGFA
-35 SGVYADGTD
+35 SGAYADGTD
-44 ILGLSW
+44 ILRLSW

-99 SQNNQDITANLK
+99 SQNNQNITANLK

-125 TGGEY
+125 TGGEN
-130 NGGNLDIE
+130 NGGNLNIE

-145 NLGANSGNS
+145 NLGASSGNS

-162 HTNVTF
+162 HTNITF

-200 NANKV
+200 NANQV
-205 TINSNIN
+205 NINSNIS
-212 AYKTSQVNI
+212 AFKTSQVNV
-221 GNANSAITI
+221 GNANSVITI
-230 NSVSLSG
+230 GSVSLNG
-237 DTCSSLAKI
+237 DTCSSLASV
-246 GSGANCSSS
+246 GVGANCSSL

-264 TSATNT
+264 TNATNT
-270 TFSNASGSFT
+270 TFSNSSGSFT
-280 FEESANFSGA
+280 FEENATFSGA

-301 GFNATN
+301 EFSATN
-307 NTAFNSGSFTFKGT
+307 NTTFNSGSFNFKGA
-321 SSFNNATF
+321 SSFNGASF
-329 SNASYTFDNQATF
+329 SNATYTFNDQATF

-356 QSNPTNS
+356 QTNS
-363 AQHPQILFENSSF
+363 TQHPQI
-376 NGGIFTFN
+376 
-384 NQTNPTNSAQHP
+384 Q
-396 QILFENSS
+396 NSS
-404 FSGSTTTLKGSA
+404 FSGNAITLKG
-416 TFEQAFNNS
+416 FVNFQQAFNNS

-436 DNATFNNTGKITIE
+436 NNATFNNTGKITINE
-450 KDASFNN
+450 GASFNSTTFN
-457 TSFNTPVD
+457 TSINTS
-465 TNNMSV
+465 NMTIS
-471 TGSVTLSGKNDLK
+471 GGVTLSGKNDLK
-484 NGSTLDFGSSKI
+484 NGSTLDFGSSKV
-496 TLAQGATFNL
+496 TLTQGTTFNL
-506 TSLGS
+506 TSLGD
-511 EKSVTILNSSGGI
+511 KNSVTILNSSGGI
-524 TYNHLLNHALNS
+524 TYNNLLNHALNS
-536 LTNALKTTES
+536 LTSALKTNEKS
-546 SSKPQSFAQGLWD
+546 SDPQSFAQGLWD

-566 TGQLLSENAAT
+566 TGQLLSTNIAAS
-577 PKNTDSSPSAPT
+577 KVADSSPSKSSTNPA
-589 KDSPQVYQVGYK
+589 QVYQVGYK
-601 IGDTIYKLQ
+601 IGDIIYKLQ
-610 ETFSPNSIII
+610 ETFSHNSIII

-630 PPTIS
+630 PPVIS
-635 GSQFDLSASNYINAN
+635 GSKFDLSASNYINSD

-682 YTNSFKQTFSTNG
+682 YTNSFKQTFSASG

-708 NSVSSSGTVS
+708 NSVSSSDTVS
-718 FGDTSGSALN
+718 FGDTSGSVLN

-735 YYQCIGTTNG
+735 YYQCTGTTNG

-788 QHNAGAYSSSMT
+788 QHNAGIYSSSMT
-800 FSTQNMDSSQNLNGL
+800 FSTQSMDDSQNLKGL
-815 NANGK
+815 NSNGT
-820 LSVYGAT
+820 LSVYGTT

-851 NGGSYQFSGDSLNF
+851 NGGSYQFSGDNLNF
-865 SNNNQFNSGS
+865 SNSNQFNSGL
-875 FEISAKN
+875 FEIGAKN
-882 ASFNNANFNNSASFN
+882 TIFNNAHFNNSASFN
-897 FNNSNATTSFVGDF
+897 FNNSNATVSFVGDF
-911 TNANSNLQIAG
+911 TNAHSNLQIAG
-922 NAVFGNSTNSDGS
+922 NAVFGNSTNGS
-935 QNTANFNN
+935 QNNANFNN
-943 TGSVNIAGNA
+943 TGSVNISGNA
-953 TFDNMAFNG
+953 TFDNVVFNS

-984 PLSFGDGMINF
+984 PLSFGDGTIVF

-1020 EIEYNNAFSKN
+1020 EIDYNNAFSKN

-1044 SEKLVSSAGNGI
+1044 SEKLVSSVGNGI

-1090 DYVDMEKSDH
+1090 DYMDMEKSDH

-1105 ALGFMTYMPNSY
+1105 TLGFMTYMPNSY

-1123 LNNTIYYYDKSIDFY
+1123 LNNTIYYYDNSIDFY

-1144 FTKAEFSQTLT
+1144 FTKAEFSQTFT
-1155 GQNSAIVFGAKNI
+1155 GQNSAIVFGAKSI

-1266 ISNSAN
+1266 TSKSAN

-1282 DTAQNKGNPNFS
+1282 DTAQNGGNPNFS

-1321 AVNAISFTNSSNLS
+1321 AKNAISFTNSTNLS
-1335 SGLYQISAKSVLFDN
+1335 SGLYQMQAKSVSFDN

-1364 NAISLS
+1364 NAINLS

-1384 LSGDLNL
+1384 LQGDLNL
-1391 NDTSSLNLNQSA
+1391 NDTSSLNLNQSV

-1412 NDYAS
+1412 NDHAS
-1417 LIASNGSH
+1417 LIVNDGSR
-1425 LNFNGAVNFN
+1425 LNFNGALNFN
-1435 SANITTSLSDSSIVF
+1435 SENITTSLNHSSIVF
-1450 KGASSLGGQF
+1450 KGAISLGGQF

-1466 FLDFQGSSAIT
+1466 SLDFQGSSTIT

-1484 YNNAFSQSPITFHQA
+1484 YDNAFSQSPITFHQA

-1519 VLNLKNSQLVFSD
+1519 VLDLKNSQLVFSD

-1557 IQADMNSNWYERI
+1557 IQAGMNSNWYERI
-1570 SFFGMR
+1570 NFFGMH

-1651 QGVFYLT
+1651 EGVFYLT
-1658 SSVKGYYNPNQSY
+1658 SNVKGYYNPNQSY
-1671 QASGSN
+1671 QANGSN

-1685 TSESSVISQ
+1685 TSDSSIISQ

-1744 LSNLKGDALNQLTKL
+1744 LSDLNPNALNQLAKL
-1759 ITPSD
+1759 ITPND

-1783 NNGALIIGATKIG
+1783 NNGTLIVGATKIG
-1796 QTNTNSTVVFGG
+1796 QTNTNSAVVFGG

-1933 NLIVNTLGSG
+1933 NLIANTLGSN

-1975 GLNTA
+1975 GLNAA

-2026 GLFNQITGFISA
+2026 GLLNQITGFISA

-2048 LQDIVKPSEALQ
+2048 LQDIVKPSNALQ
-2060 NDVVALG
+2060 NDVAALG
-2067 KQMIGEF
+2067 KQVIGEF
-2074 LGQDMLNSLESLL
+2074 LGQDTLNSLESLL

-2104 LGPIYEQGLGDLI
+2104 LGPIYEQGLGDLM

-2135 QRGDFSFNAQG
+2135 QKGDFNFNAQG

-2163 SFNAGNSLIFAGN
+2163 SFNAGDTLIFAGN
-2176 NHIAFTN
+2176 NHISFTN
-2183 HSGTLNLLSNQ
+2183 HAGALNLLSNQ

-2199 ITTLD
+2199 ITTLN
-2204 ASNGLKINAANNNVS
+2204 ANNGLKINAANNNVS

-2225 FINASCVQQS
+2225 FINASCAGQS
-2235 DPITTNTAN
+2235 NPTTVNIAN
-2244 PCALSAQSANG
+2244 PCALSAQSVNG
-2255 ASSNNASNNA
+2255 SSSSNASNNA
-2265 PIALNNNDESL
+2265 QIALNNNDESL
-2276 MVTANDFNFS
+2276 MVTANGFNFS
-2286 GNIYANGVVDFSK
+2286 GNIYANGVVDLSK

-2336 VTNNLNIQGAFN
+2336 MANNLNIQGAFN
-2348 NNATQKIGVLQNLV
+2348 NNATRKIEVLQNLT

-2392 ENIQTPA
+2392 ENIQTPT

-2412 TQTPFINVN
+2412 TQTPFMNVN

-2443 NPNSLQSYLKLYTLI
+2443 NPNSLQSYLNLYTLI
-2458 NINGNHIEEKNGVL
+2458 NINGNRIEEKNGVL

-2492 PNSNNASPN
+2492 PDSNNTHQN

-2506 SVLHN
+2506 SVLYN

-2538 QSALNQIEAIGG
+2538 QSALNKIEAVGG

-2559 LMIKTK
+2559 LMMETK
-2565 ENPLFAPIYLE
+2565 ENPLFAPIYLK
-2576 NHSLNEILDATK
+2576 NHSLHEILGVAK
-2588 DLQNTASLISN
+2588 DLLNTASLISN
-2599 PNFRDNATNLLELA
+2599 PNFRNNATNLLELA

-2622 TKLSDFRAREGES
+2622 TKLSDFRSREGES
-2635 NFSERLLEL
+2635 DFSLLEL
-2644 KNKRFSDPNPSEIF
+2644 KNKRFSDPNPGEVFI
-2658 VKYSQPNKHPNN
+2658 KHSQPSKHQNN

-2713 SGFNGNIM
+2713 SDFNGNIM
-2721 RSLGNNVDV
+2721 HSLGNNVDV

-2749 TYGGNASHINSSN
+2749 TYGGNATSINSSN
-2762 SLLSVL
+2762 PLLSVL

-2810 LSGMKGKMQNPA
+2810 LSGMKGKMNDAA
-2822 YQQFVMHSNPSNESV
+2822 YKQFLMHSNPSNESV

-2864 DLLIKAKGDNMVR
+2864 DLLIKSKGGNTVR

-2882 TLLYRKGEIF
+2882 TLLYRKGEVF

-2924 QDLNIT
+2924 QDINIT

>member
-1 MKQFKKKPKK
+1 MKKFKKKPKS
-11 IKRSQKIIL
+11 IKRSHQKTIL
-20 KRPLWLMPLLIGGFA
+20 KRPLWLAPLLIGGFA
-35 SGVYADGTD
+35 NGVYANNLWDLLNPKVGGEYVHWVKGSQYCAWWEFAGC
-44 ILGLSW
+44 LKNVW
-50 GEKSQKVCVHRP
+50 GANHKG
-62 WYALWSCDKWEEKTQ
+62 YDA
-77 QFTGNQL
+77 
-84 ITKTWAGGNAANYYH
+84 GNAANYLS
-99 SQNNQDITANLK
+99 SQNYQAISVGSGNETGA
-111 NDNGTYFLSGLYNY
+111 YSLSGFTNY
-125 TGGEY
+125 V
-130 NGGNLDIE
+130 GGNLTI
-138 LGSNATF
+138 
-145 NLGANSGNS
+145 NLGNSVVLDLSGSNS
-154 FTSWYPNG
+154 FTSYQGYNQG
-162 HTNVTF
+162 KDDVTF
-168 SAGTI
+168 NVGTI
-173 NVNNSVEVGNRVG
+173 NLNGTLEVGNRVG
-186 SGAGTHT
+186 SGVGTHT

-205 TINSNIN
+205 NINSNIS
-212 AYKTSQVNI
+212 AFKTSQVNV
-221 GNANSAITI
+221 GNANSVITI
-230 NSVSLSG
+230 GSVSLSG
-237 DTCSSLAKI
+237 DTCSSLASV
-246 GSGANCSSS
+246 GVGANCSNS

-264 TSATNT
+264 TNATNT
-270 TFSNASGSFT
+270 AFSNASGSFT
-280 FEESANFSGA
+280 FEENATFSGA
-290 KLNGGAFTFNK
+290 KWNGGTYTFNK
-301 GFNATN
+301 EFNATN
-307 NTAFNSGSFTFKGT
+307 NTAFNSGSFTFKGA

-329 SNASYTFDNQATF
+329 SNATYTFNNQATF

-356 QSNPTNS
+356 QTNQS
-363 AQHPQILFENSSF
+363 AQHPQI
-376 NGGIFTFN
+376 
-384 NQTNPTNSAQHP
+384 Q
-396 QILFENSS
+396 NSS
-404 FSGSTTTLKGSA
+404 FSGNAITLKGSA

-425 NHQLTIQNASF
+425 NHQLTMQNASF
-436 DNATFNNTGKITIE
+436 NNATFNNTGKITIE
-450 KDASFNN
+450 KDASFNDTTFN
-457 TSFNTPVD
+457 TSVD
-465 TNNMSV
+465 ANNMII
-471 TGSVTLSGKNDLK
+471 TGGVTLSGKNDLN

-496 TLAQGATFNL
+496 TLTQGTTFNL

-524 TYNHLLNHALNS
+524 TYNNLLNHAING
-536 LTNALKTTES
+536 LTNALKTNES
-546 SSKPQSFAQGLWD
+546 PSLPQSFAQGLWD

-566 TGQLLSENAAT
+566 TGQLLNENAAT
-577 PKNTDSSPSAPT
+577 SKPTDSSPSAPT

-610 ETFSPNSIII
+610 ETFSHNSIII

-630 PPTIS
+630 PPVIS
-635 GSQFDLSASNYINAN
+635 GSKFDLSASNYINAD
-650 MPWYDHKYYIPK
+650 MPWYNHKYYIPK

-682 YTNSFKQTFSTNG
+682 YTNSFKQTFSASG

-703 ATWTG
+703 STWTG
-708 NSVSSSGTVS
+708 NSVSSSDTVS

-735 YYQCIGTTNG
+735 YYQCTGTTNG

-788 QHNAGAYSSSMT
+788 QHNAGIYSSSMT
-800 FSTQNMDSSQNLNGL
+800 FSTQSMGNSQNLNGL

-820 LSVYGAT
+820 LLVYGTT

-882 ASFNNANFNNSASFN
+882 ASFNNAHFNNSASFN

-911 TNANSNLQIAG
+911 TNAHSNLQIAG
-922 NAVFGNSTNSDGS
+922 NAVFGNSTNGS

-943 TGSVNIAGNA
+943 TGSVNISGNA
-953 TFDNMAFNG
+953 TFDNVVFNS

-984 PLSFGDGMINF
+984 PLSFGDGTITFN
-995 SAHSVINIG
+995 AHSVINIG

-1044 SEKLVSSAGNGI
+1044 SEKLVSSVGNGV

-1079 SIRRLGVGMVF
+1079 SIRRLGVSMVF

-1100 LYYQN
+1100 LYYKDVV
-1105 ALGFMTYMPNSY
+1105 GFMTYMPNSY

-1123 LNNTIYYYDKSIDFY
+1123 ANNTIYYYDKSIDFY

-1144 FTKAEFSQTLT
+1144 FTKAEFSQTFT

-1168 WTNASDAPQSNTIIR
+1168 WTNASDAPQSNAIIR

-1282 DTAQNKGNPNFS
+1282 DTAQNGGNPNFS

-1321 AVNAISFTNSSNLS
+1321 ATIAISFTNSTNLS
-1335 SGLYQISAKSVLFDN
+1335 SGLYQMQAKSVSFDN

-1364 NAISLS
+1364 SAINLS

-1384 LSGDLNL
+1384 LQGGLNV
-1391 NDTSSLNLNQSA
+1391 NDTSSLNLNQST

-1435 SANITTSLSDSSIVF
+1435 SANITTSLSNSSIVF
-1450 KGASSLGGQF
+1450 KGASFLGGQF

-1466 FLDFQGSSAIT
+1466 SLDFQGSSAIT

-1484 YNNAFSQSPITFHQA
+1484 YDNAFSQSPITFHQA

-1510 NLLNPNNSS
+1510 NLLNPNSSS
-1519 VLNLKNSQLVFSD
+1519 VLNLKNSQLVFGD

-1557 IQADMNSNWYERI
+1557 IQANMNSNWYERI
-1570 SFFGMR
+1570 SFFGMC

-1583 AKNQTYSFTNPLNNA
+1583 AINQTYSFTNPLNNA

-1603 SFKDNQLSVTLSQI
+1603 SFKNNQLSVTLSQI

-1651 QGVFYLT
+1651 EGVFYLT
-1658 SSVKGYYNPNQSY
+1658 SNVKGYYNPNQSY

-1707 VYNKGYNFNNIKA
+1707 IYNKGYNFNNIKA
-1720 LGQMALKLYP
+1720 LGQMVLKLYP

-1744 LSNLKGDALNQLTKL
+1744 LSDLKGDALNQLTKL

-1783 NNGALIIGATKIG
+1783 NNGTLIIGATKIG
-1796 QTNTNSTVVFGG
+1796 QTDTNSAVVFGG
-1808 LGYQKPCDYT
+1808 FGYQKPCDYT

-1877 QTSLIL
+1877 QTSLVL

-1918 GEVAMQSINKAGGLG
+1918 GEVAVQSINKAGGLG
-1933 NLIVNTLGSG
+1933 NLIADMLGSD
-1943 SVIGGYLTPEQKN
+1943 SVIGGHLTPEQKN

-2026 GLFNQITGFISA
+2026 GLFNQITGLISA

-2043 VISVM
+2043 VISVV
-2048 LQDIVKPSEALQ
+2048 LQDIVKPSNALK

-2074 LGQDMLNSLESLL
+2074 LGQDTLNSLESLL

-2135 QRGDFSFNAQG
+2135 QKGDFSFNAQG

-2176 NHIAFTN
+2176 NHISFTN
-2183 HSGTLNLLSNQ
+2183 HFGTLQLLSNQ

-2204 ASNGLKINAANNNVS
+2204 ASNGLKINAGSNNVS

-2235 DPITTNTAN
+2235 TPTAASATN
-2244 PCALSAQSANG
+2244 PCALNAQSANG
-2255 ASSNNASNNA
+2255 VSSSNASNNA

-2299 IKGSANIKNLYL
+2299 IKGSANVKNLYL

-2326 QAVLEKNASF
+2326 QAVLENNASF

-2348 NNATQKIGVLQNLV
+2348 NNATQKIEVLQNLV

-2377 VGGALNNFGAIHFNL
+2377 VGGTLNHFGTINFNL
-2392 ENIQTPA
+2392 ENSQTPVN

-2492 PNSNNASPN
+2492 PDSNNASQN
-2501 NILSL
+2501 HILSL
-2506 SVLHN
+2506 SVLHD
-2511 QVKMSYGDKVMDF
+2511 QIKMSYGNKIMDF

-2538 QSALNQIEAIGG
+2538 QSALNQIEAVGG
-2550 NNAIKWLST
+2550 NAIKWLST
-2559 LMIKTK
+2559 LMMETK
-2565 ENPLFAPIYLE
+2565 ENPLFAPIYLK
-2576 NHSLNEILDATK
+2576 NHSLNEILGVTK

-2635 NFSERLLEL
+2635 DFSLLEL
-2644 KNKRFSDPNPSEIF
+2644 KNKRFSDPNPGEVF

-2670 LWVQGVGG
+2670 LWVQGIGG
-2678 ASFISGGNG
+2678 ASFIAGGNG

-2713 SGFNGNIM
+2713 SDFNGNIM
-2721 RSLGNNVDV
+2721 HSLGNNVDV

-2749 TYGGNASHINSSN
+2749 TYGGNATSINSSN
-2762 SLLSVL
+2762 PLLSVL

-2810 LSGMKGKMQNPA
+2810 LSGMKGKMNDAA
-2822 YQQFVMHSNPSNESV
+2822 YKQFLMHSNPSNESV
-2837 LTLNMGLESRKYFGK
+2837 LTLNMGLESRKYFGQ

-2864 DLLIKAKGDNMVR
+2864 DLLIKSKGGNTVR

-2882 TLLYRKGEIF
+2882 TLLYRKGEVF

-2924 QDLNIT
+2924 QDINIT

>member
-1 MKQFKKKPKK
+1 MKKFKKKPKS
-11 IKRSQKIIL
+11 IKRSHQKTIL
-20 KRPLWLMPLLIGGFA
+20 KRPLWLAPLLISAFA
-35 SGVYADGTD
+35 NGVHADGTD

-50 GEKSQKVCVHRP
+50 GEKSQKVCVHHP

-125 TGGEY
+125 TGGEN
-130 NGGNLDIE
+130 NGGNLNIE

-145 NLGANSGNS
+145 DLGAHNGNS

-205 TINSNIN
+205 NINSNIS
-212 AYKTSQVNI
+212 AFKTSQVNI

-230 NSVSLSG
+230 GSVSLSG
-237 DTCSSLAKI
+237 DTCSSLARV
-246 GSGANCSSS
+246 GVGANCSTS
-255 GPSYSFKGT
+255 GSSYSFKGT
-264 TSATNT
+264 TNATNT
-270 TFSNASGSFT
+270 DFSNANGSFT
-280 FEESANFSGA
+280 FEENATFSGA

-301 GFNATN
+301 EFSATN
-307 NTAFNSGSFTFKGT
+307 NTAFNSGSFNFKGA
-321 SSFNNATF
+321 SSFNGTNF
-329 SNASYTFDNQATF
+329 NNASYTFNNQATF

-356 QSNPTNS
+356 QNNQS
-363 AQHPQILFENSSF
+363 AQHPQI
-376 NGGIFTFN
+376 
-384 NQTNPTNSAQHP
+384 Q
-396 QILFENSS
+396 NSS
-404 FSGSTTTLKGSA
+404 FSGNATTLKG
-416 TFEQAFNNS
+416 FVDFQQAFNNS
-425 NHQLTIQNASF
+425 SHQLMVQNASF
-436 DNATFNNTGKITIE
+436 NNANFNNTGKITINE
-450 KDASFNN
+450 SASFNN
-457 TSFNTPVD
+457 TTFNTSIN
-465 TNNMSV
+465 TNNMTI

-484 NGSTLDFGSSKI
+484 NGSTLDFGSSQVAL
-496 TLAQGATFNL
+496 TQGTTFNL

-524 TYNHLLNHALNS
+524 TYNNLLNHALNS
-536 LTNALKTTES
+536 LTSALKTNEGS
-546 SSKPQSFAQGLWD
+546 SDPQSFAQGLWD

-566 TGQLLSENAAT
+566 TGQLLSTNAAAS
-577 PKNTDSSPSAPT
+577 KSADSSPSKSSTNSA
-589 KDSPQVYQVGYK
+589 QVYQVGYK
-601 IGDTIYKLQ
+601 IGDIIYKLQ
-610 ETFSPNSIII
+610 ETFSHNSIII

-630 PPTIS
+630 PPVIS
-635 GSQFDLSASNYINAN
+635 GSKFDLSASNYIDSN
-650 MPWYDHKYYIPK
+650 MPWYDHKSYIPK

-682 YTNSFKQTFSTNG
+682 YTNSFKQTFSASN
-695 SNLVIGYN
+695 SNLVIGYD
-703 ATWTG
+703 ATWTDH
-708 NSVSSSGTVS
+708 NISSNDTVS
-718 FGDTSGSALN
+718 FGDTSGNALS

-735 YYQCIGTTNG
+735 YYQCTGTTDG
-745 AYSAYHVYITANLRS
+745 TYSAYHVYITANLRS

-775 GVDSINIANATIT
+775 GVDSVNIANATIT
-788 QHNAGAYSSSMT
+788 QHNAGIYSSSMT
-800 FSTQNMDSSQNLNGL
+800 FSTQSMDNSQNLNNL
-815 NANGK
+815 NPNGM
-820 LSVYGAT
+820 LLVYGAT

-842 QATFENTNF
+842 KATFENTNF

-865 SNNNQFNSGS
+865 SNSNQFNSGS

-882 ASFNNANFNNSASFN
+882 ASFDNANFNNSASFN
-897 FNNSNATTSFVGDF
+897 FNNSNATTSFIGDF
-911 TNANSNLQIAG
+911 TNAHSNLQIAG
-922 NAVFGNSTNSDGS
+922 NAVFGNSANGS
-935 QNTANFNN
+935 QNNANFNN
-943 TGSVNIAGNA
+943 TGSVNISGNA
-953 TFDNMAFNG
+953 TFDNVVFNS

-984 PLSFGDGMINF
+984 PLSFGDGTITFN
-995 SAHSVINIG
+995 AHSVINIG

-1044 SEKLVSSAGNGI
+1044 SEKLVSSVGNGV

-1069 FQEVFSPNSI
+1069 FQEIFSPNSI

-1090 DYVDMEKSDH
+1090 DYMDMEKSDH
-1100 LYYQN
+1100 LYYKDV
-1105 ALGFMTYMPNSY
+1105 AGFMTYMPNSY

-1123 LNNTIYYYDKSIDFY
+1123 SNNTIYYYDKSIDFY

-1144 FTKAEFSQTLT
+1144 FTKAEFSQTFT
-1155 GQNSAIVFGAKNI
+1155 GQNSAIVFGAKSI
-1168 WTNASDAPQSNTIIR
+1168 WTNASDVPQSNTIIR

-1266 ISNSAN
+1266 TSNSAN

-1282 DTAQNKGNPNFS
+1282 DTAQNGGNPNFS

-1321 AVNAISFTNSSNLS
+1321 AANAINFTNSTNLS
-1335 SGLYQISAKSVLFDN
+1335 SGLYQMQAKSVSFDN

-1364 NAISLS
+1364 NAINLS

-1384 LSGDLNL
+1384 LQGDLNL

-1417 LIASNGSH
+1417 LIVNDGSR

-1435 SANITTSLSDSSIVF
+1435 SANITASLNDSSIVF
-1450 KGASSLGGQF
+1450 KGAISLGGQF

-1466 FLDFQGSSAIT
+1466 SLDFQGSSAIT

-1484 YNNAFSQSPITFHQA
+1484 YDSAFSQSPITFHQA

-1519 VLNLKNSQLVFSD
+1519 VLDLKNSQLVFSD

-1557 IQADMNSNWYERI
+1557 IQAGMNNNWYERI
-1570 SFFGMR
+1570 NFFGMR
-1576 INDGIYD
+1576 INDGVYD
-1583 AKNQTYSFTNPLNNA
+1583 AINQTYSFTNPLNNA

-1617 PGIKNTLYNIGSE
+1617 PGIKNTLYNISSE
-1630 IFNYQKVYN
+1630 VFNYQKVYN

-1651 QGVFYLT
+1651 EGVFYLT
-1658 SSVKGYYNPNQSY
+1658 SNVKGYYNPNQSY

-1685 TSESSVISQ
+1685 TSDSSIISQ

-1744 LSNLKGDALNQLTKL
+1744 LSALNPNALNQLTKL
-1759 ITPSD
+1759 ITPND
-1764 WKNINELID
+1764 WKNINEFID

-1783 NNGALIIGATKIG
+1783 NNGTLIVGATKIG
-1796 QTNTNSTVVFGG
+1796 QTDTNSAVVFGG

-1829 LGQLLESSSADLGY
+1829 LGQLLESGSADLGY

-1877 QTSLIL
+1877 QTSLVL

-1933 NLIVNTLGSG
+1933 NLIADTLGSD
-1943 SVIGGYLTPEQKN
+1943 SVIGGHLTPEQKN

-1975 GLNTA
+1975 GLNAA

-2026 GLFNQITGFISA
+2026 GLFNQITSFISA

-2043 VISVM
+2043 VISVI

-2074 LGQDMLNSLESLL
+2074 LGQDTLNSLESLL

-2104 LGPIYEQGLGDLI
+2104 LGSIYEQGLGDLM

-2135 QRGDFSFNAQG
+2135 QKGDFSFNAQG

-2176 NHIAFTN
+2176 NRISFTN
-2183 HSGTLNLLSNQ
+2183 HAGALNLLSNQ

-2199 ITTLD
+2199 ITTLN

-2225 FINASCVQQS
+2225 FINASCVKQNN
-2235 DPITTNTAN
+2235 PTTTNIVN
-2244 PCALSAQSANG
+2244 PCALSTQSANG
-2255 ASSNNASNNA
+2255 ASSNDASNNA
-2265 PIALNNNDESL
+2265 QIALNNNDESL

-2336 VTNNLNIQGAFN
+2336 IANNLNIQGAFN
-2348 NNATQKIGVLQNLV
+2348 NNATRKIEVLQNLT

-2392 ENIQTPA
+2392 ENIQTPT

-2412 TQTPFINVN
+2412 TQTPFMNIN
-2421 NSMAN
+2421 NSIAN
-2426 NTTYTLLKSS
+2426 NMTYTLLKSS

-2443 NPNSLQSYLKLYTLI
+2443 NPNSLQSYLNLYTLI

-2492 PNSNNASPN
+2492 PNSNNAHQN

-2511 QVKMSYGDKVMDF
+2511 QIKMSYGDKVMDF

-2538 QSALNQIEAIGG
+2538 QSALNKIEAVGG

-2559 LMIKTK
+2559 LMMETK
-2565 ENPLFAPIYLE
+2565 ENPLFAPIYLK
-2576 NHSLNEILDATK
+2576 NHSLNEILGVAK
-2588 DLQNTASLISN
+2588 DLLNTASLISN

-2622 TKLSDFRAREGES
+2622 TKLSDFRSREGES
-2635 NFSERLLEL
+2635 DFSERLLEL
-2644 KNKRFSDPNPSEIF
+2644 KNKRFSDSNPGEVF
-2658 VKYSQPNKHPNN
+2658 VKYSQLSKHPNN
-2670 LWVQGVGG
+2670 LWVQGIGG

-2687 TLYGLNV
+2687 TLYGLNA

-2721 RSLGNNVDV
+2721 HSLANNVDV

-2749 TYGGNASHINSSN
+2749 TYGGNASNINSSN

-2768 NQRYNYNTWTTS
+2768 NQRYSYNTWTTS

-2810 LSGMKGKMQNPA
+2810 LSGMKGKMNDAA
-2822 YQQFVMHSNPSNESV
+2822 YKQFLMHSNPSNESV

-2864 DLLIKAKGDNMVR
+2864 DLLIKSKGGNVVR

-2882 TLLYRKGEIF
+2882 TLLYRKGEVF

-2924 QDLNIT
+2924 QDINIT

>member
-1 MKQFKKKPKK
+1 MKKFKKKLKS
-11 IKRSQKIIL
+11 IKRSHQNQKTIL

-50 GEKSQKVCVHRP
+50 GEKSQRVCVYHP
-62 WYALWSCDKWEEKTQ
+62 WYALWRCDKWEEKTQ
-77 QFTGNQL
+77 QYTGNQL

-99 SQNNQDITANLK
+99 TQNNQNITANLK

-145 NLGANSGNS
+145 NLGASSGNS

-205 TINSNIN
+205 TINSNIS

-221 GNANSAITI
+221 GNANSTITI
-230 NSVSLSG
+230 GSVSLSG
-237 DTCSSLAKI
+237 DTCSSLASV
-246 GSGANCSSS
+246 GVGANCSTS

-264 TSATNT
+264 TNATNT
-270 TFSNASGSFT
+270 AFSNANGSFT
-280 FEESANFSGA
+280 FEENATFSGA

-301 GFNATN
+301 EFNATN
-307 NTAFNSGSFTFKGT
+307 NTAFNSGSFNFKGT
-321 SSFNNATF
+321 SSFNGASF
-329 SNASYTFDNQATF
+329 SNATYTFNDQATF

-356 QSNPTNS
+356 Q
-363 AQHPQILFENSSF
+363 
-376 NGGIFTFN
+376 
-384 NQTNPTNSAQHP
+384 TNPTNSAQHP
-396 QILFENSS
+396 QIQNSS
-404 FSGSTTTLKGSA
+404 FSGNATTLKG
-416 TFEQAFNNS
+416 FVNFQQAFNNS

-436 DNATFNNTGKITIE
+436 DNATFNNTSKITIE

-457 TSFNTPVD
+457 TTFNTSIN

-471 TGSVTLSGKNDLK
+471 TGGVTLSGKNDLN

-496 TLAQGATFNL
+496 TLTQGTTFNL
-506 TSLGS
+506 TSLGDK
-511 EKSVTILNSSGGI
+511 KSVTILNSSGGI
-524 TYNHLLNHALNS
+524 TYNHLLNHAINS
-536 LTNALKTTES
+536 LTNALKTNES
-546 SSKPQSFAQGLWD
+546 SSNPQSFAQGLWE

-566 TGQLLSENAAT
+566 TGQLLSGNAAT
-577 PKNTDSSPSAPT
+577 PKPANASPSAPT

-610 ETFSPNSIII
+610 ETFGPNSIII

-630 PPTIS
+630 PPVIS
-635 GSQFDLSASNYINAN
+635 GSKFDLSASNYINSD

-682 YTNSFKQTFSTNG
+682 YTNSFTQTFSASN

-708 NSVSSSGTVS
+708 NSVSSSDTVS

-728 GHCGPWP
+728 GHCGSWP
-735 YYQCIGTTNG
+735 YYQCAGTTNG
-745 AYSAYHVYITANLRS
+745 TYSAYHVYITANLRS
-760 GNRIGTGGAANLVFN
+760 GNRIGTGGAANLIFN

-788 QHNAGAYSSSMT
+788 QHNAGIYSSSMT
-800 FSTQNMDSSQNLNGL
+800 FSTQSMNNSQNLNGL
-815 NANGK
+815 NSNGK
-820 LSVYGAT
+820 LSVYGTT

-851 NGGSYQFSGDSLNF
+851 NGGSYQFRGDSLNF

-897 FNNSNATTSFVGDF
+897 FNNSNATTSFMGDF

-922 NAVFGNSTNSDGS
+922 NAVFGNSTNSNGS

-943 TGSVNIAGNA
+943 TGSVNISGNA
-953 TFDNMAFNG
+953 TFDNVVFND

-984 PLSFGDGMINF
+984 PLSFGDGIITF

-1044 SEKLVSSAGNGI
+1044 SEKLVSSAGNGV

-1069 FQEVFSPNSI
+1069 FQEVFSQNSI

-1090 DYVDMEKSDH
+1090 DYMDMEKSDR

-1105 ALGFMTYMPNSY
+1105 AFGFMTYMPNSY

-1123 LNNTIYYYDKSIDFY
+1123 LNNTIYYYDNSIDFY
-1138 ASGKTL
+1138 AGGKTL
-1144 FTKAEFSQTLT
+1144 FTKAEFSQTFT

-1168 WTNASDAPQSNTIIR
+1168 WTNVSDAPQSNVIIR

-1266 ISNSAN
+1266 VSNSAN

-1282 DTAQNKGNPNFS
+1282 DTAQNGGNPNFS

-1335 SGLYQISAKSVLFDN
+1335 SGLYQMQAKSVLFDN

-1364 NAISLS
+1364 NAINLS

-1384 LSGDLNL
+1384 LQGDLNV
-1391 NDTSSLNLNQSA
+1391 NDTSSLNLNQST
-1403 INVSNNATI
+1403 INISNNATI

-1435 SANITTSLSDSSIVF
+1435 SANTTASLSNSSIVF
-1450 KGASSLGGQF
+1450 KGAVSLGGQF

-1466 FLDFQGSSAIT
+1466 SLDFQGSSTIT

-1484 YNNAFSQSPITFHQA
+1484 YDNAFSQSPITFHQA

-1510 NLLNPNNSS
+1510 NLLSPNSSS

-1651 QGVFYLT
+1651 EGVFYLT
-1658 SSVKGYYNPNQSY
+1658 SNVKGYYNPNQSY
-1671 QASGSN
+1671 QANGSN

-1685 TSESSVISQ
+1685 SSESSIISQ

-1707 VYNKGYNFNNIKA
+1707 IYNKGYNFNNIKA

-1796 QTNTNSTVVFGG
+1796 QTDTNSAVVFGG
-1808 LGYQKPCDYT
+1808 LGYQTPCDYT

-1918 GEVAMQSINKAGGLG
+1918 GEVAVQSINKAGGLG
-1933 NLIVNTLGSG
+1933 NLIVNTLGSN

-2048 LQDIVKPSEALQ
+2048 LQDIVKPSNALK

-2074 LGQDMLNSLESLL
+2074 LGQDTLNSLESLL

-2117 PNLGKKGLFAPY
+2117 PSLGKKGLFAPY

-2135 QRGDFSFNAQG
+2135 QKGDFSFNAQG

-2183 HSGTLNLLSNQ
+2183 HFGTLQLLSNQ

-2204 ASNGLKINAANNNVS
+2204 ASNGLKINAGSNNIS

-2235 DPITTNTAN
+2235 TPTAANAAN
-2244 PCALSAQSANG
+2244 PCALSAQSTNS
-2255 ASSNNASNNA
+2255 ASSSNASNNA

-2276 MVTANDFNFS
+2276 MVTANDFNFL

-2299 IKGSANIKNLYL
+2299 IKGSANVKNLYL

-2317 QANNLTISN
+2317 QANNLIISN

-2348 NNATQKIGVLQNLV
+2348 NNATQKIEVLQNLV

-2377 VGGALNNFGAIHFNL
+2377 VGGALNNLGTIHFNL
-2392 ENIQTPA
+2392 ENSQTPVN
-2399 PLIQAEGIINLNT
+2399 PLIQAGGIINLNT

-2458 NINGNHIEEKNGVL
+2458 NINGNHIEEKNGAL

-2492 PNSNNASPN
+2492 PNSNNASQN

-2506 SVLHN
+2506 SVLHD
-2511 QVKMSYGDKVMDF
+2511 QIKMSYGDKIMDF

-2550 NNAIKWLST
+2550 NSAINWLST

-2599 PNFRDNATNLLELA
+2599 PNFRNNATNLLELA

-2622 TKLSDFRAREGES
+2622 TKLSDFRTREGES
-2635 NFSERLLEL
+2635 DFSLLEL
-2644 KNKRFSDPNPSEIF
+2644 KNKRFSDPNPGEVF
-2658 VKYSQPNKHPNN
+2658 VKYSQLSKHQNN
-2670 LWVQGVGG
+2670 LWVQGIGG

-2749 TYGGNASHINSSN
+2749 TYGGNANNINSSN
-2762 SLLSVL
+2762 PLLSVL

-2810 LSGMKGKMQNPA
+2810 LSGMKGKMNDAA
-2822 YQQFVMHSNPSNESV
+2822 YKQFLMHSNPSNESV
-2837 LTLNMGLESRKYFGK
+2837 LTLNLGLESRKYFGQ

-2864 DLLIKAKGDNMVR
+2864 DLLIKSKGGNTVR

-2882 TLLYRKGEIF
+2882 TLLYRKGEVF

-2905 LWRLMYVNA
+2905 LWRLVYVNA

-2924 QDLNIT
+2924 QDINIT

>member
-1 MKQFKKKPKK
+1 MKKFKKKPKS
-11 IKRSQKIIL
+11 IKRSHQKTIL
-20 KRPLWLMPLLIGGFA
+20 KRPLWLAPLLIGGFA

-50 GEKSQKVCVHRP
+50 GEKSQKVCVHHP

-125 TGGEY
+125 TGGEN
-130 NGGNLDIE
+130 NGGNLNIE

-145 NLGANSGNS
+145 DLGAHSGNS

-162 HTNVTF
+162 HTNIAF

-200 NANKV
+200 NANQV
-205 TINSNIN
+205 NIHSNIS
-212 AYKTSQVNI
+212 AFKTSQVNI

-230 NSVSLSG
+230 GSVSLSG
-237 DTCSSLAKI
+237 DTCSSLASV
-246 GSGANCSSS
+246 GVGANCSTS

-264 TSATNT
+264 TNATNT
-270 TFSNASGSFT
+270 AFSNANGSFT
-280 FEESANFSGA
+280 FEENAAFSGA
-290 KLNGGAFTFNK
+290 KWNGGAFTFNK
-301 GFNATN
+301 EFNATN
-307 NTAFNSGSFTFKGT
+307 NTAFNSGSFNFKGA
-321 SSFNNATF
+321 SSFNGANF
-329 SNASYTFDNQATF
+329 SNAAYTFNDQATF

-347 NGGTFTFNN
+347 NGGTFTFNGQTN
-356 QSNPTNS
+356 QS
-363 AQHPQILFENSSF
+363 AQHPQIV
-376 NGGIFTFN
+376 
-384 NQTNPTNSAQHP
+384 
-396 QILFENSS
+396 FENSS
-404 FSGSTTTLKGSA
+404 FSGNATTLKG
-416 TFEQAFNNS
+416 FVDFQKAFNNS
-425 NHQLTIQNASF
+425 NHQLTMQNASF
-436 DNATFNNTGKITIE
+436 NNANFNNTGNITINE
-450 KDASFNN
+450 SASFNDTTFN
-457 TSFNTPVD
+457 TSVD
-465 TNNMSV
+465 TSNMSV
-471 TGSVTLSGKNDLK
+471 TGGVTLSGKNDLK
-484 NGSTLDFGSSKI
+484 KGSTLDFGSSKI
-496 TLAQGATFNL
+496 TLTQGTTFNL
-506 TSLGS
+506 TSLGD
-511 EKSVTILNSSGGI
+511 KNSVTILNSSGGI
-524 TYNHLLNHALNS
+524 TYNNFLNHVLNS
-536 LTNALKTTES
+536 LTSALKTNES
-546 SSKPQSFAQGLWD
+546 SSDPQSFAQGLWD

-566 TGQLLSENAAT
+566 TGQLLNENAAT
-577 PKNTDSSPSAPT
+577 SKPD
-589 KDSPQVYQVGYK
+589 DSPPSKSSTNSTQVYQVGYK

-610 ETFSPNSIII
+610 ETFSHNSIII

-630 PPTIS
+630 PPVIS
-635 GSQFDLSASNYINAN
+635 GSKFDLSASNYINAD

-682 YTNSFKQTFSTNG
+682 YTNSFKQTFSASN

-703 ATWTG
+703 STWTDH
-708 NSVSSSGTVS
+708 NISSSGTVS

-735 YYQCIGTTNG
+735 YYQCTGTTNG
-745 AYSAYHVYITANLRS
+745 TYSAYHVYITANLRS

-775 GVDSINIANATIT
+775 GIDSVNIANATIT
-788 QHNAGAYSSSMT
+788 QYNAGIYSSSMT
-800 FSTQNMDSSQNLNGL
+800 FSTQSMDSSQNLKDL
-815 NANGK
+815 NANGT
-820 LSVYGAT
+820 LLVYGTT

-851 NGGSYQFSGDSLNF
+851 NGGSYQFNGDSLNF

-897 FNNSNATTSFVGDF
+897 FNNSSATTSFVGDF

-922 NAVFGNSTNSDGS
+922 NAVFGNSANGS
-935 QNTANFNN
+935 QNNANFNN
-943 TGSVNIAGNA
+943 TGSVNISGNA
-953 TFDNMAFNG
+953 TFDNVVFNG

-984 PLSFGDGMINF
+984 PLSFGDGTITFN
-995 SAHSVINIG
+995 AHSVINIG
-1004 EAITNGNPITL
+1004 GAITNGNPITL

-1031 LWQLINYQGHGAS
+1031 LWQLINYQGHGVS
-1044 SEKLVSSAGNGI
+1044 SEKLVSSVGNGV

-1069 FQEVFSPNSI
+1069 FQEIFSPNSI
-1079 SIRRLGVGMVF
+1079 SVRRLGVGMVF
-1090 DYVDMEKSDH
+1090 NYMDMEKSDH
-1100 LYYQN
+1100 LYYKDVV
-1105 ALGFMTYMPNSY
+1105 GFMTYMPNSY

-1123 LNNTIYYYDKSIDFY
+1123 SNNTIYYYDKSIDFY

-1144 FTKAEFSQTLT
+1144 FTKAEFSQTFT
-1155 GQNSAIVFGAKNI
+1155 GQNSTIVFGAKSI
-1168 WTNASDAPQSNTIIR
+1168 WTDASDAPQSDTIIR

-1220 GSIESGNRISSGG
+1220 ASIESGNRISSGG
-1233 GASLNFNGLQGILLT
+1233 GASLNFNGIQGVLLT

-1282 DTAQNKGNPNFS
+1282 DSAQNGGNPNFS

-1321 AVNAISFTNSSNLS
+1321 AANTISFTNSTNLS
-1335 SGLYQISAKSVLFDN
+1335 SGLYQMQAKSVLFDN
-1350 SNLSVSVGTSSIKA
+1350 SNLSVSVGISSIKA
-1364 NAISLS
+1364 NAINLS

-1384 LSGDLNL
+1384 LQGDLNL
-1391 NDTSSLNLNQSA
+1391 NDTSSLNLNQST

-1417 LIASNGSH
+1417 LIASNNAH
-1425 LNFNGAVNFN
+1425 INFNGAVNFN

-1450 KGASSLGGQF
+1450 KGAISLGGQF

-1466 FLDFQGSSAIT
+1466 SLDFQGSSAIT

-1484 YNNAFSQSPITFHQA
+1484 YDNVFSQSPITFHQA

-1510 NLLNPNNSS
+1510 NLLTPNNSS
-1519 VLNLKNSQLVFSD
+1519 VLDLKNSQLVFSD

-1557 IQADMNSNWYERI
+1557 IQAGMSSNWYERI
-1570 SFFGMR
+1570 NFFGMR

-1583 AKNQTYSFTNPLNNA
+1583 AINQTYSFTNPLNNA

-1630 IFNYQKVYN
+1630 VFNYQKVYN

-1651 QGVFYLT
+1651 EGVFYLT
-1658 SSVKGYYNPNQSY
+1658 SNVKGYYNPNQSY
-1671 QASGSN
+1671 QANGSN
-1677 NTTKNNNL
+1677 NTTKNNDL
-1685 TSESSVISQ
+1685 ISESSVISQ

-1707 VYNKGYNFNNIKA
+1707 IYNKGYNFNNIKA

-1744 LSNLKGDALNQLTKL
+1744 LSDLNSNALNQLTKL
-1759 ITPSD
+1759 ITPND

-1796 QTNTNSTVVFGG
+1796 QTDTNSAVVFGG

-1933 NLIVNTLGSG
+1933 NLIADMLGSD
-1943 SVIGGYLTPEQKN
+1943 SVIGGHLTPEQKN

-2026 GLFNQITGFISA
+2026 GLLNQITGFISA

-2043 VISVM
+2043 VVSVM

-2060 NDVVALG
+2060 NDVAALG

-2074 LGQDMLNSLESLL
+2074 LGQDTLNSLESLL

-2092 KSVLDKVLAAKG
+2092 KSVLDKILAAKG
-2104 LGPIYEQGLGDLI
+2104 LGPVYEQGLGDLI
-2117 PNLGKKGLFAPY
+2117 PSFGKKGLFAPY

-2135 QRGDFSFNAQG
+2135 QKGDFSFNAQG

-2156 NANGGTL
+2156 NANGGML

-2176 NHIAFTN
+2176 NHISFTN
-2183 HSGTLNLLSNQ
+2183 HAGTLQLLSDQ

-2199 ITTLD
+2199 ITTLN
-2204 ASNGLKINAANNNVS
+2204 ASNGLKINAANNNVL

-2225 FINASCVQQS
+2225 FVNASCVKQNN
-2235 DPITTNTAN
+2235 PTTTNAAN
-2244 PCALSAQSANG
+2244 PCTLTTQSANG

-2265 PIALNNNDESL
+2265 QIALNNNDESL
-2276 MVTANDFNFS
+2276 MVTANNFNFS

-2299 IKGSANIKNLYL
+2299 IKGSATIKNLYL

-2348 NNATQKIGVLQNLV
+2348 NNATRKIEVLQNLT
-2362 IASNASLSTGIYGLE
+2362 IASNASLSTGVYGLE
-2377 VGGALNNFGAIHFNL
+2377 VGGALNHFGAIHFNL
-2392 ENIQTPA
+2392 ENIQTPT

-2412 TQTPFINVN
+2412 TQAPFMNVN

-2443 NPNSLQSYLKLYTLI
+2443 NPNSLQSYLNLYTLI
-2458 NINGNHIEEKNGVL
+2458 NINGNHIEEKNGTL

-2492 PNSNNASPN
+2492 PSSNNAHQN

-2506 SVLHN
+2506 SVLYN
-2511 QVKMSYGDKVMDF
+2511 QVKMSYGDKAMGF

-2538 QSALNQIEAIGG
+2538 QSALNQIEAVGG

-2559 LMIKTK
+2559 LMMETK

-2576 NHSLNEILDATK
+2576 NHSLNEILGVAK
-2588 DLQNTASLISN
+2588 DLLNTASLISN

-2635 NFSERLLEL
+2635 DFSERLLEL
-2644 KNKRFSDPNPSEIF
+2644 KNKRFSDPNPGEVF
-2658 VKYSQPNKHPNN
+2658 VKYPQPNKHSNN
-2670 LWVQGVGG
+2670 LWVQGIGG

-2687 TLYGLNV
+2687 TLYGLNA

-2721 RSLGNNVDV
+2721 RSLANNVDV
-2730 GMYARAFLKRNEF
+2730 GVYARAFLKRNEF

-2749 TYGGNASHINSSN
+2749 TYGGNANNINSSN

-2768 NQRYNYNTWTTS
+2768 NQRYSYNTWTTS

-2810 LSGMKGKMQNPA
+2810 LSGMKGKMNDAA
-2822 YQQFVMHSNPSNESV
+2822 YKQFLMHSNPSNESV
-2837 LTLNMGLESRKYFGK
+2837 LTLNMGLESRKYFGQ

-2864 DLLIKAKGDNMVR
+2864 DLLIKSKGGNTVR

-2882 TLLYRKGEIF
+2882 TSLYRKGEVF

-2924 QDLNIT
+2924 QDINIT

>member
-1 MKQFKKKPKK
+1 MKKFKKKPKK
-11 IKRSQKIIL
+11 ITRKQKTIL
-20 KRPLWLMPLLIGGFA
+20 KRPLWLAPLLISGFA
-35 SGVYADGTD
+35 SGVYADGTN

-50 GEKSQKVCVHRP
+50 GEKSQKVCVHRS

-77 QFTGNQL
+77 QYTGNQL

-99 SQNNQDITANLK
+99 SQNNQNITANLK

-125 TGGEY
+125 TGGEN
-130 NGGNLDIE
+130 NGGNLNIE
-138 LGSNATF
+138 LGNNATF
-145 NLGANSGNS
+145 DLGAHSGNS

-205 TINSNIN
+205 TINSNIST
-212 AYKTSQVNI
+212 YKTSQVNV

-237 DTCSSLAKI
+237 DTCSSLASV
-246 GSGANCSSS
+246 GVGANCSSS

-264 TSATNT
+264 TNATNT
-270 TFSNASGSFT
+270 TFSNTSGSFT
-280 FEESANFSGA
+280 FEENATFSGA

-301 GFNATN
+301 EFNATN
-307 NTAFNSGSFTFKGT
+307 NTAFNSGSFNFKGA
-321 SSFNNATF
+321 SSFNGASF
-329 SNASYTFDNQATF
+329 SNASYTFDDQATF

-356 QSNPTNS
+356 QNNQS
-363 AQHPQILFENSSF
+363 AQHPQI
-376 NGGIFTFN
+376 
-384 NQTNPTNSAQHP
+384 Q
-396 QILFENSS
+396 NSS
-404 FSGSTTTLKGSA
+404 FSGNATTLKG
-416 TFEQAFNNS
+416 FVNFQQAFNNS

-436 DNATFNNTGKITIE
+436 NNATFNNTGKITIE
-450 KDASFNN
+450 KEASFNN
-457 TSFNTPVD
+457 TTFNTSIN

-471 TGSVTLSGKNDLK
+471 TGGVTLSGKNDLK
-484 NGSTLDFGSSKI
+484 NGSTLDFGSSQV
-496 TLAQGATFNL
+496 TLTQGTTFNL
-506 TSLGS
+506 TSLSS

-524 TYNHLLNHALNS
+524 TYNNLLNHALNS
-536 LTNALKTTES
+536 LTNALKTNES
-546 SSKPQSFAQGLWD
+546 SSDPQSFAQGLWD
-559 MITYNGV
+559 IITYNGV
-566 TGQLLSENAAT
+566 TGQLLNENAAT
-577 PKNTDSSPSAPT
+577 SKPTDSSPSKSST
-589 KDSPQVYQVGYK
+589 NSTQVYQVGYK

-630 PPTIS
+630 PPVIS
-635 GSQFDLSASNYINAN
+635 GSKFDLSTSNYINSN
-650 MPWYDHKYYIPK
+650 TPWYDHKYYIPK

-682 YTNSFKQTFSTNG
+682 YTNSFKQTFSASN

-703 ATWTG
+703 STWTG
-708 NSVSSSGTVS
+708 NSVSSSDTVS
-718 FGDTSGSALN
+718 FGDTSGNALN

-735 YYQCIGTTNG
+735 YYQCTGTTNG
-745 AYSAYHVYITANLRS
+745 TYSAYHVYITANLRS

-788 QHNAGAYSSSMT
+788 QHNAGIYSSSMT
-800 FSTQNMDSSQNLNGL
+800 FSTQNMDNSQNLSGL

-820 LSVYGAT
+820 LSVYGTT
-827 FTNQAKDGKFIFNAG
+827 FTNQAKDGKFIFNVG
-842 QATFENTNF
+842 QATFKNTNF

-875 FEISAKN
+875 FEIGAKN

-897 FNNSNATTSFVGDF
+897 FNNSSATTSFIGDF
-911 TNANSNLQIAG
+911 TNAHSNLQIAG
-922 NAVFGNSTNSDGS
+922 NAVFGNSTNGS
-935 QNTANFNN
+935 QNNANFNN
-943 TGSVNIAGNA
+943 TGSVNISGNA
-953 TFDNMAFNG
+953 TFDNVVFNG

-984 PLSFGDGMINF
+984 PLSFGDGTISF
-995 SAHSVINIG
+995 GAHSVINIG

-1020 EIEYNNAFSKN
+1020 EIDYNNAFSKN
-1031 LWQLINYQGHGAS
+1031 LWRLINYQGHGAS
-1044 SEKLVSSAGNGI
+1044 SEKLVSSTGNGV

-1123 LNNTIYYYDKSIDFY
+1123 PNNTIYYYDNSIDFY

-1144 FTKAEFSQTLT
+1144 FTKAEFSQTFT
-1155 GQNSAIVFGAKNI
+1155 GQNSAIVFGAKSI
-1168 WTNASDAPQSNTIIR
+1168 WTDASDAPQSNTIIR

-1266 ISNSAN
+1266 VSNSAN

-1335 SGLYQISAKSVLFDN
+1335 SGLYQMQAQSVLFDN

-1364 NAISLS
+1364 NAINLS

-1384 LSGDLNL
+1384 LQGDLNL
-1391 NDTSSLNLNQSA
+1391 NDTSLLNLNQST

-1425 LNFNGAVNFN
+1425 LNFNGAVHFN
-1435 SANITTSLSDSSIVF
+1435 SANITTSLNNSSIVF
-1450 KGASSLGGQF
+1450 KGSVSLGGQF

-1466 FLDFQGSSAIT
+1466 SLDFQGSSAIT

-1484 YNNAFSQSPITFHQA
+1484 YDNAFSQSPITFHQT

-1510 NLLNPNNSS
+1510 NLLNPNNNS

-1557 IQADMNSNWYERI
+1557 IQADMNNNWYERI

-1603 SFKDNQLSVTLSQI
+1603 SFKNNQLSVTLSQI
-1617 PGIKNTLYNIGSE
+1617 PGIKNTLYNISSE

-1677 NTTKNNNL
+1677 NTTKNNNI

-1694 TYNAQGNPISALH
+1694 TYNTQGNPISALH
-1707 VYNKGYNFNNIKA
+1707 VYNKGYNFSNIKA

-1744 LSNLKGDALNQLTKL
+1744 LSDLNSNALNQLTKL

-1796 QTNTNSTVVFGG
+1796 QTNTNSAVVFGG

-2048 LQDIVKPSEALQ
+2048 LQDIVKPSDALQ
-2060 NDVVALG
+2060 NDIVALG

-2074 LGQDMLNSLESLL
+2074 LGQDTLNSLESLL

-2117 PNLGKKGLFAPY
+2117 PNLGNKGLFAPY
-2129 GLSQVW
+2129 GLSQAW
-2135 QRGDFSFNAQG
+2135 QKGDFSFNAQG
-2146 NVFVQNSTFS
+2146 NIFVQNSTFS

-2183 HSGTLNLLSNQ
+2183 HFGTLNLLSNQ

-2204 ASNGLKINAANNNVS
+2204 ASNGLKINAANNNIS
-2219 VSQGNL
+2219 VSQGDL
-2225 FINASCVQQS
+2225 FINASCTQQS
-2235 DPITTNTAN
+2235 DPTTASTTN

-2255 ASSNNASNNA
+2255 TSSSNASNNA

-2276 MVTANDFNFS
+2276 IITANGFNFS

-2299 IKGSANIKNLYL
+2299 IKGSANVKNLYL

-2326 QAVLEKNASF
+2326 QAVLENNASF

-2348 NNATQKIGVLQNLV
+2348 NNATQKIEVLQNLV
-2362 IASNASLSTGIYGLE
+2362 IASNASLSTGIYGLG
-2377 VGGALNNFGAIHFNL
+2377 VGGALNHLGTINFNL
-2392 ENIQTPA
+2392 ENSQTPVN

-2421 NSMAN
+2421 NVMAN

-2492 PNSNNASPN
+2492 PDSNNASQN
-2501 NILSL
+2501 HILSL
-2506 SVLHN
+2506 SVLHD
-2511 QVKMSYGDKVMDF
+2511 QIKMSYGNKIMDF
-2524 TPPTLQDYIVGIQG
+2524 TPPTLQDYIAGIQG
-2538 QSALNQIEAIGG
+2538 QSALNQIEAVGG
-2550 NNAIKWLST
+2550 NAIKWLST
-2559 LMIKTK
+2559 LMMETK
-2565 ENPLFAPIYLE
+2565 ENPLFAPIYLK
-2576 NHSLNEILDATK
+2576 NHSLNEILGVTK

-2599 PNFRDNATNLLELA
+2599 PNFRNNATNLLELA

-2635 NFSERLLEL
+2635 DFSLLEL
-2644 KNKRFSDPNPSEIF
+2644 KNKRFSDPNSGEVF
-2658 VKYSQPNKHPNN
+2658 VKHSQLSKHQNN
-2670 LWVQGVGG
+2670 LWVQGIGG

-2694 GYDRLVKNVILGG
+2694 GYDRLVKNVIFGG

-2713 SGFNGNIM
+2713 SDFNGNIM
-2721 RSLGNNVDV
+2721 HSLGNNVDV

-2749 TYGGNASHINSSN
+2749 TYGGNATSINSSN

-2810 LSGMKGKMQNPA
+2810 LSGMKGKMNDAA
-2822 YQQFVMHSNPSNESV
+2822 YKQFLMHSNPSNESV
-2837 LTLNMGLESRKYFGK
+2837 LTLNMGLESRKYFGQ

-2864 DLLIKAKGDNMVR
+2864 DLLIKSKGGNTVR

-2882 TLLYRKGEIF
+2882 TLLYRKGEVF

-2924 QDLNIT
+2924 QDINIT

>member
-1 MKQFKKKPKK
+1 M
-11 IKRSQKIIL
+11 IS
-20 KRPLWLMPLLIGGFA
+20 GFA
-35 SGVYADGTD
+35 SGVYANNLWDLLNPKVGGEYVHWVKGSQYCAWWEFAGC
-44 ILGLSW
+44 LKNVW
-50 GEKSQKVCVHRP
+50 GANHKG
-62 WYALWSCDKWEEKTQ
+62 YDA
-77 QFTGNQL
+77 
-84 ITKTWAGGNAANYYH
+84 GNAANYLS
-99 SQNNQDITANLK
+99 SQNYQAISVGSGNET
-111 NDNGTYFLSGLYNY
+111 GTYSLSGFTNY
-125 TGGEY
+125 V
-130 NGGNLDIE
+130 GGNLTI
-138 LGSNATF
+138 
-145 NLGANSGNS
+145 NLGNSVVLDLSGSNS
-154 FTSWYPNG
+154 FTSYQGYNQG
-162 HTNVTF
+162 KDDVSFNV
-168 SAGTI
+168 GTI
-173 NVNNSVEVGNRVG
+173 NLNGALEVGNRVG
-186 SGAGTHT
+186 TGAGTHT

-205 TINSNIN
+205 NINSNISTF
-212 AYKTSQVNI
+212 KTSQVNI
-221 GNANSAITI
+221 GNANSVITI
-230 NSVSLSG
+230 GSVSLSG
-237 DTCSSLAKI
+237 DTCSSLARV
-246 GSGANCSSS
+246 GVGANCSTS
-255 GPSYSFKGT
+255 GSSYSFKGAT
-264 TSATNT
+264 NATNT
-270 TFSNASGSFT
+270 AFSNASGSFT
-280 FEESANFSGA
+280 FEENATFSGA

-307 NTAFNSGSFTFKGT
+307 NTAFNSGSFNFKGA

-329 SNASYTFDNQATF
+329 SNASYTFNDQATF

-347 NGGTFTFNN
+347 NGGTFTFND
-356 QSNPTNS
+356 Q
-363 AQHPQILFENSSF
+363 
-376 NGGIFTFN
+376 N
-384 NQTNPTNSAQHP
+384 NQANSAQHP

-404 FSGSTTTLKGSA
+404 FSGNATTLKG
-416 TFEQAFNNS
+416 FVNFQQAFNNS
-425 NHQLTIQNASF
+425 NHQLIMQNASF
-436 DNATFNNTGKITIE
+436 NNANFNNTGKITINE
-450 KDASFNN
+450 SASFNN
-457 TSFNTPVD
+457 TAFNTSVN
-465 TNNMSV
+465 TSNMTI

-484 NGSTLDFGSSKI
+484 NGSTLDFGSSQV
-496 TLAQGATFNL
+496 TLTQGTTFNL
-506 TSLGS
+506 TSLGD
-511 EKSVTILNSSGGI
+511 KNSVTILNSSGGI
-524 TYNHLLNHALNS
+524 TYNNLLNHALNS
-536 LTNALKTTES
+536 LTSALKTNES
-546 SSKPQSFAQGLWD
+546 SLKPQSFAQGLWD

-566 TGQLLSENAAT
+566 TGQLLSADAAAS
-577 PKNTDSSPSAPT
+577 KSADSSPSKSSTNSA
-589 KDSPQVYQVGYK
+589 QVYQVGYK
-601 IGDTIYKLQ
+601 IGDIIYKLQ
-610 ETFSPNSIII
+610 ETFSHNSIII

-630 PPTIS
+630 PPVIS
-635 GSQFDLSASNYINAN
+635 GSKFDLSASNYIDSDT
-650 MPWYDHKYYIPK
+650 PWYDHKSYIPK

-682 YTNSFKQTFSTNG
+682 YTNSFKQTFSASN
-695 SNLVIGYN
+695 SNLVIGHN
-703 ATWTG
+703 STWTDH
-708 NSVSSSGTVS
+708 NVSSSDTVS

-735 YYQCIGTTNG
+735 YYQCTGTTNG

-775 GVDSINIANATIT
+775 GVDSVNIANATIT
-788 QHNAGAYSSSMT
+788 QHNAGIYSSSMT
-800 FSTQNMDSSQNLNGL
+800 FSTQSMDKNLNNL
-815 NANGK
+815 NPNGT
-820 LSVYGAT
+820 LSVYGTT

-842 QATFENTNF
+842 QAVFENTNF

-882 ASFNNANFNNSASFN
+882 ASFDNANFNNGASFN

-922 NAVFGNSTNSDGS
+922 NAVFGNSNNGS
-935 QNTANFNN
+935 QNNANFNN
-943 TGSVNIAGNA
+943 TGSVNISGNA
-953 TFDNMAFNG
+953 TFDNVVFNG
-962 PTNTSVKGQV
+962 PTNMSVKGQV

-984 PLSFGDGMINF
+984 PLSFGDGTITFN
-995 SAHSVINIG
+995 AHSVINIG

-1044 SEKLVSSAGNGI
+1044 SEKLVSSVGNGV

-1069 FQEVFSPNSI
+1069 FQEIFSQNSI

-1090 DYVDMEKSDH
+1090 DYMDMEKSDH

-1123 LNNTIYYYDKSIDFY
+1123 SNNTIYYYDNSIDFY

-1144 FTKAEFSQTLT
+1144 FTKAEFSQTFT
-1155 GQNSAIVFGAKNI
+1155 GQNSAIIFGAKSI
-1168 WTNASDAPQSNTIIR
+1168 WTNVSDAPQSNTIIR
-1183 FGDNKGAGSND
+1183 FGDNKGVGSND

-1248 NATLYNRAAGT
+1248 NATLYNRTAGT

-1266 ISNSAN
+1266 TSNGAN
-1272 IQAQNSYFID
+1272 IQAQNSYFVD
-1282 DTAQNKGNPNFS
+1282 DTAQNGGNPNFS

-1321 AVNAISFTNSSNLS
+1321 AANAISFTNSTNLS
-1335 SGLYQISAKSVLFDN
+1335 SGLYQMQAKSVLFDN

-1364 NAISLS
+1364 NAINLS

-1384 LSGDLNL
+1384 LQGDLNL
-1391 NDTSSLNLNQSA
+1391 NDTSSLNLNQST

-1417 LIASNGSH
+1417 LIASNNAH
-1425 LNFNGAVNFN
+1425 INFNGTTNFN
-1435 SANITTSLSDSSIVF
+1435 SANITTSLNYSSIVF
-1450 KGASSLGGQF
+1450 KGAISLGGQF

-1466 FLDFQGSSAIT
+1466 SLDFQGSSAII

-1484 YNNAFSQSPITFHQA
+1484 YDNAFSQSPITFHQA

-1510 NLLNPNNSS
+1510 NLLTPNNSS

-1557 IQADMNSNWYERI
+1557 IQAGMNHNWYERI
-1570 SFFGMR
+1570 NFFGMH
-1576 INDGIYD
+1576 INDGVYD
-1583 AKNQTYSFTNPLNNA
+1583 AINQTYSFTNPLNNA

-1630 IFNYQKVYN
+1630 VFNYQKVYN

-1651 QGVFYLT
+1651 EGVFYLT
-1658 SSVKGYYNPNQSY
+1658 SNVKGYYNPNQSY

-1685 TSESSVISQ
+1685 TSGSSVISQ

-1720 LGQMALKLYP
+1720 LGQMALRLYP

-1744 LSNLKGDALNQLTKL
+1744 LSALNSNTLNQLTKL
-1759 ITPSD
+1759 ITPND
-1764 WKNINELID
+1764 WKNINEFID

-1783 NNGALIIGATKIG
+1783 NNGTLIVGVAKIG
-1796 QTNTNSTVVFGG
+1796 QTNTNSAVVFGG

-2048 LQDIVKPSEALQ
+2048 LQDIVKPSNALK
-2060 NDVVALG
+2060 NDVAALG

-2074 LGQDMLNSLESLL
+2074 LGQDALNSLESLL

-2104 LGPIYEQGLGDLI
+2104 LGSVYEQGLGDLM

-2135 QRGDFSFNAQG
+2135 QKGDFSFNAQG

-2163 SFNAGNSLIFAGN
+2163 SFNAGDTLIFAGN
-2176 NHIAFTN
+2176 NRISFTN
-2183 HSGTLNLLSNQ
+2183 HAGALNLLSNQ

-2199 ITTLD
+2199 ITTLN

-2225 FINASCVQQS
+2225 FINASCVGQS
-2235 DPITTNTAN
+2235 DPTTANIAN
-2244 PCALSAQSANG
+2244 PCTLSAQSANG
-2255 ASSNNASNNA
+2255 TSSNSASNNA
-2265 PIALNNNDESL
+2265 QIALNNNDESL

-2299 IKGSANIKNLYL
+2299 IRGSANIKNLYL

-2326 QAVLEKNASF
+2326 QAVLEKNANF
-2336 VTNNLNIQGAFN
+2336 MANNLNIQGAFN
-2348 NNATQKIGVLQNLV
+2348 NNATRKIEVLQNLT
-2362 IASNASLSTGIYGLE
+2362 ITSNASLSTGIYGLE

-2392 ENIQTPA
+2392 ENIQTPT

-2443 NPNSLQSYLKLYTLI
+2443 NPNSLQSYLNLYTLI
-2458 NINGNHIEEKNGVL
+2458 NINGNRIEEKNGVL

-2492 PNSNNASPN
+2492 LNPNNAHQN

-2511 QVKMSYGDKVMDF
+2511 QIKMSYGTKVMDF

-2559 LMIKTK
+2559 LMMETK
-2565 ENPLFAPIYLE
+2565 ENPLFAPIYLK
-2576 NHSLNEILDATK
+2576 NHSLNEILGVAK
-2588 DLQNTASLISN
+2588 DLLNTASLISN
-2599 PNFRDNATNLLELA
+2599 PNFRNNATNLLELA

-2622 TKLSDFRAREGES
+2622 TKLSDFREGES
-2635 NFSERLLEL
+2635 DFSKRLLEL
-2644 KNKRFSDPNPSEIF
+2644 KNKRFSDPNPSEVF

-2670 LWVQGVGG
+2670 LWVQGIGG

-2694 GYDRLVKNVILGG
+2694 GYDRLVNNVILGG

-2721 RSLGNNVDV
+2721 HSLANNVDV

-2749 TYGGNASHINSSN
+2749 TYGGNASSINSSN

-2810 LSGMKGKMQNPA
+2810 LSAMKGKMNGAA
-2822 YQQFVMHSNPSNESV
+2822 YKQFLMHSNPSNESV

-2864 DLLIKAKGDNMVR
+2864 DLLIKSKGGNMVR

-2882 TLLYRKGEIF
+2882 TLLYRKGEVF

-2905 LWRLMYVNA
+2905 LWRLVYVNA

-2924 QDLNIT
+2924 QDINIT

>member
-1 MKQFKKKPKK
+1 MKKFKKKPKS
-11 IKRSQKIIL
+11 IKRSHQKTIL
-20 KRPLWLMPLLIGGFA
+20 KRPLWLAPLLISGFA

-50 GEKSQKVCVHRP
+50 GEKSQRVCVHHP

-145 NLGANSGNS
+145 NLGASSGNS

-205 TINSNIN
+205 NINSNIS
-212 AYKTSQVNI
+212 AFKTSQVNV
-221 GNANSAITI
+221 GNANSTITI
-230 NSVSLSG
+230 GSVSLSG
-237 DTCSSLAKI
+237 DTCSSLASV
-246 GSGANCSSS
+246 GVGANCSNS

-264 TSATNT
+264 TNATNT

-280 FEESANFSGA
+280 FEENATFSGA
-290 KLNGGAFTFNK
+290 KWNGGTYTFNK

-307 NTAFNSGSFTFKGT
+307 NTAFNSGNFNFKGA
-321 SSFNNATF
+321 SSFNGATFNNAT
-329 SNASYTFDNQATF
+329 YTFNDKAVF

-356 QSNPTNS
+356 QNNQS
-363 AQHPQILFENSSF
+363 AQHPQI
-376 NGGIFTFN
+376 
-384 NQTNPTNSAQHP
+384 Q
-396 QILFENSS
+396 NSS
-404 FSGSTTTLKGSA
+404 FSGNAITLKGSVI
-416 TFEQAFNNS
+416 FQQAFNNS

-436 DNATFNNTGKITIE
+436 NNATFNNTGKITINE
-450 KDASFNN
+450 STSFNN
-457 TSFNTPVD
+457 TTFNTSIN
-465 TNNMSV
+465 TNNMTIS
-471 TGSVTLSGKNDLK
+471 GGVTLSGKNDLN
-484 NGSTLDFGSSKI
+484 NGSTLDFGSSKV
-496 TLAQGATFNL
+496 TLTQGTTFNL

-524 TYNHLLNHALNS
+524 TYNNLLNHAINS
-536 LTNALKTTES
+536 LTNALKTNES

-566 TGQLLSENAAT
+566 TGQLLNENAT
-577 PKNTDSSPSAPT
+577 TSKPTDSSPSKSSSNST
-589 KDSPQVYQVGYK
+589 QVYQVGYK

-610 ETFSPNSIII
+610 ETFGPNSIII

-630 PPTIS
+630 PPVIS
-635 GSQFDLSASNYINAN
+635 GSKFDLSASNYINAD
-650 MPWYDHKYYIPK
+650 MPWYNHKYYIPK

-682 YTNSFKQTFSTNG
+682 YTNSFKQTFSASN

-703 ATWTG
+703 STWTDH
-708 NSVSSSGTVS
+708 NVSSSGTVS

-735 YYQCIGTTNG
+735 YYQCTGTTDG
-745 AYSAYHVYITANLRS
+745 TYSAYHVYITANLRS
-760 GNRIGTGGAANLVFN
+760 GNRIGTGGAANLIFN

-788 QHNAGAYSSSMT
+788 QHNAGIYSSSMT
-800 FSTQNMDSSQNLNGL
+800 FSTQNMDDSQNLNGL

-820 LSVYGAT
+820 LLVYGTT

-897 FNNSNATTSFVGDF
+897 FNNSSAITSFVGDF
-911 TNANSNLQIAG
+911 TNAHSNLQIAG
-922 NAVFGNSTNSDGS
+922 NAVFGNSTNGS

-943 TGSVNIAGNA
+943 TGSVNISGNA
-953 TFDNMAFNG
+953 TFDNVVFNG

-972 TLNNITLKNLNA
+972 ILNNITLKNLNA
-984 PLSFGDGMINF
+984 PLSFGDGTITFN
-995 SAHSVINIG
+995 AHSVINIG

-1020 EIEYNNAFSKN
+1020 EIDYNNAFSKN
-1031 LWQLINYQGHGAS
+1031 LWQLINYQGHGVS
-1044 SEKLVSSAGNGI
+1044 SEKLVSSVGNGV

-1069 FQEVFSPNSI
+1069 FQEVFSQNSI
-1079 SIRRLGVGMVF
+1079 SIRRLGVSMVF

-1123 LNNTIYYYDKSIDFY
+1123 SNNTIYYYDNSIDFY

-1144 FTKAEFSQTLT
+1144 FTKAEFSQTFT

-1168 WTNASDAPQSNTIIR
+1168 WTDASDAPQSNTIIR

-1220 GSIESGNRISSGG
+1220 ASIESGNRISSGG

-1266 ISNSAN
+1266 VSNSAN

-1305 SFRGYVGQTQ
+1305 SFRGYVGTTQ

-1321 AVNAISFTNSSNLS
+1321 ATNAISFTNSTNLS
-1335 SGLYQISAKSVLFDN
+1335 SGLYQIQAKSVLFDN

-1364 NAISLS
+1364 NAINLS

-1384 LSGDLNL
+1384 LQGDLNV
-1391 NDTSSLNLNQSA
+1391 NDTSSLNLNQST

-1450 KGASSLGGQF
+1450 KGAISLGGQF

-1466 FLDFQGSSAIT
+1466 SLDFQGSSAIT

-1484 YNNAFSQSPITFHQA
+1484 YDNAFSQSPITFHQA

-1519 VLNLKNSQLVFSD
+1519 VLDLKNSQLVFSD

-1557 IQADMNSNWYERI
+1557 IQAGMNSNWYERI
-1570 SFFGMR
+1570 NFFGMR

-1671 QASGSN
+1671 QANGSN

-1685 TSESSVISQ
+1685 SSESSVISQ

-1707 VYNKGYNFNNIKA
+1707 IYNKGYNFNNIKA

-1744 LSNLKGDALNQLTKL
+1744 LSGLKGDALNQLTKL

-1783 NNGALIIGATKIG
+1783 NNGTLIIGATKIG
-1796 QTNTNSTVVFGG
+1796 QTDTNSAVVFGG
-1808 LGYQKPCDYT
+1808 LGYQTPCDYT

-1918 GEVAMQSINKAGGLG
+1918 GEVAVQSINKAGGLG

-2043 VISVM
+2043 VISVV

-2060 NDVVALG
+2060 NDVAALG

-2074 LGQDMLNSLESLL
+2074 LGQDTLNSLESLL

-2092 KSVLDKVLAAKG
+2092 KSILDKVLAAKG

-2117 PNLGKKGLFAPY
+2117 PSLGKKGLFAPY

-2135 QRGDFSFNAQG
+2135 QKGDFSFNAQG

-2183 HSGTLNLLSNQ
+2183 HFGTLQLLSNQ

-2204 ASNGLKINAANNNVS
+2204 ASNGLKINAVNNNVS
-2219 VSQGNL
+2219 VSQGDL
-2225 FINASCVQQS
+2225 FINASCAQQS
-2235 DPITTNTAN
+2235 DPTAVSATN
-2244 PCALSAQSANG
+2244 PCTLSAQSANG
-2255 ASSNNASNNA
+2255 ASSSNASNNA

-2276 MVTANDFNFS
+2276 IITANDFNFS

-2317 QANNLTISN
+2317 QANNLIISN

-2348 NNATQKIGVLQNLV
+2348 NNATQKIEVLQNLV
-2362 IASNASLSTGIYGLE
+2362 IASNASLSTGIYGLG
-2377 VGGALNNFGAIHFNL
+2377 VGGVLNNLGTINFNL
-2392 ENIQTPA
+2392 ENSQTPA
-2399 PLIQAEGIINLNT
+2399 MPLIQTGGVINLNA

-2458 NINGNHIEEKNGVL
+2458 NINGNHIEEKNGAL

-2492 PNSNNASPN
+2492 PDSNNASQN

-2511 QVKMSYGDKVMDF
+2511 QIKMSYGNKIMDF

-2538 QSALNQIEAIGG
+2538 QSALNQIEAVGG
-2550 NNAIKWLST
+2550 NAIKWLST
-2559 LMIKTK
+2559 LMMETK
-2565 ENPLFAPIYLE
+2565 ENPLFAPIYLK
-2576 NHSLNEILDATK
+2576 NHSLNEILGVTK

-2622 TKLSDFRAREGES
+2622 TKLSDFRSREGES
-2635 NFSERLLEL
+2635 DFSERLLEL
-2644 KNKRFSDPNPSEIF
+2644 KNKRFSDPNPGEVF

-2670 LWVQGVGG
+2670 LWVQGIGG

-2749 TYGGNASHINSSN
+2749 TYGGNATSINSSN
-2762 SLLSVL
+2762 PLLSVL
-2768 NQRYNYNTWTTS
+2768 NQRYSYNTWTTS

-2810 LSGMKGKMQNPA
+2810 LSGMKGKMNDAA
-2822 YQQFVMHSNPSNESV
+2822 YKQFLMHSNPSNESV
-2837 LTLNMGLESRKYFGK
+2837 LTLNMGLESRKYFGQ

-2864 DLLIKAKGDNMVR
+2864 DLLIKSKGGNTVR

-2882 TLLYRKGEIF
+2882 TLLYRKGEVF

-2924 QDLNIT
+2924 QDINIT

>member
-1 MKQFKKKPKK
+1 MKKFKKKSKS
-11 IKRSQKIIL
+11 IKRSHQNQKTIL
-20 KRPLWLMPLLIGGFA
+20 KRPLWLAPLLISGFA

-50 GEKSQKVCVHRP
+50 GEKSQKVCVHHP
-62 WYALWSCDKWEEKTQ
+62 WYALWHCDKWETKTQ
-77 QFTGNQL
+77 RFTGKQL
-84 ITKTWAGGNAANYYH
+84 ITKTLAGGNAANYYH
-99 SQNNQDITANLK
+99 SQNNQNITANLK

-138 LGSNATF
+138 LGSNTTF
-145 NLGANSGNS
+145 NLGASSGNS

-205 TINSNIN
+205 NINSNIS
-212 AYKTSQVNI
+212 AFKTSQVNV
-221 GNANSAITI
+221 GNDNSTITI
-230 NSVSLSG
+230 GSVSLSG
-237 DTCSSLAKI
+237 DVCSSLAKV
-246 GSGANCSSS
+246 GSGANCSTS

-264 TSATNT
+264 TNATNT

-280 FEESANFSGA
+280 FEENATFSGA
-290 KLNGGAFTFNK
+290 KWNGGTYTFNK
-301 GFNATN
+301 EFSATN
-307 NTAFNSGSFTFKGT
+307 NTAFNSGSFNFKGA
-321 SSFNNATF
+321 SSFNGASF
-329 SNASYTFDNQATF
+329 SNASYTFNNQATF

-356 QSNPTNS
+356 QTNQS
-363 AQHPQILFENSSF
+363 AQHPQI
-376 NGGIFTFN
+376 
-384 NQTNPTNSAQHP
+384 Q
-396 QILFENSS
+396 NSS
-404 FSGSTTTLKGSA
+404 FSGNATTLKGSVI
-416 TFEQAFNNS
+416 FQQAFNNS

-436 DNATFNNTGKITIE
+436 NNATFSNTGKITINE
-450 KDASFNN
+450 SASFNDTTFN
-457 TSFNTPVD
+457 TSVD
-465 TNNMSV
+465 ANNMSV

-484 NGSTLDFGSSKI
+484 NGSTLDFGSSQV
-496 TLAQGATFNL
+496 TLTQGTTFNL
-506 TSLGS
+506 TSLGD
-511 EKSVTILNSSGGI
+511 KNSVTILNSSGGI
-524 TYNHLLNHALNS
+524 TYNHLLNHAINS
-536 LTNALKTTES
+536 LTNALKTNES
-546 SSKPQSFAQGLWD
+546 SLRPQSFAQGLWD

-566 TGQLLSENAAT
+566 TGQLLNENAAT
-577 PKNTDSSPSAPT
+577 SKPTDSSPSKSSTNPT
-589 KDSPQVYQVGYK
+589 QVYQVGYK

-610 ETFSPNSIII
+610 ETFSHNSIII

-630 PPTIS
+630 PPVIS
-635 GSQFDLSASNYINAN
+635 GSKFDLSASNYINAD

-682 YTNSFKQTFSTNG
+682 YTNSFKQTFSASN

-703 ATWTG
+703 STWTDH
-708 NSVSSSGTVS
+708 NVSSSGTVS

-735 YYQCIGTTNG
+735 YYQCTGTTNG
-745 AYSAYHVYITANLRS
+745 TYSAYHVYITANLRS
-760 GNRIGTGGAANLVFN
+760 GNRIGTGGAANLIFN

-788 QHNAGAYSSSMT
+788 QHNAGIYSSSMT
-800 FSTQNMDSSQNLNGL
+800 FSTQNMDNSQNLNGL

-820 LSVYGAT
+820 LSVYGTT
-827 FTNQAKDGKFIFNAG
+827 FTNEAKDGKFIFNAG
-842 QATFENTNF
+842 QAVFENTNF

-882 ASFNNANFNNSASFN
+882 ASFNNASFNNSASFN

-911 TNANSNLQIAG
+911 TNAHSNLQIAG
-922 NAVFGNSTNSDGS
+922 NAVFGNSTNGS
-935 QNTANFNN
+935 QNDANFNN

-953 TFDNMAFNG
+953 TFDNVVFNS
-962 PTNTSVKGQV
+962 PTNTSVKGKV
-972 TLNNITLKNLNA
+972 TLNNITLKNLNT
-984 PLSFGDGMINF
+984 PLSFGDGIITFN
-995 SAHSVINIG
+995 AHSVINID
-1004 EAITNGNPITL
+1004 ESITNGNPITL

-1044 SEKLVSSAGNGI
+1044 SEKLVSSAGNGV

-1069 FQEVFSPNSI
+1069 FQEIFSPNSI

-1090 DYVDMEKSDH
+1090 DYMDMEKSDH
-1100 LYYQN
+1100 LYYKDVV
-1105 ALGFMTYMPNSY
+1105 GFMTYMPNSY

-1123 LNNTIYYYDKSIDFY
+1123 SNNTIYYYDNSIDFY

-1144 FTKAEFSQTLT
+1144 FTKAEFSQTFT
-1155 GQNSAIVFGAKNI
+1155 GQNSAIVFGAKSI

-1220 GSIESGNRISSGG
+1220 ASIESGNRISSGG
-1233 GASLNFNGLQGILLT
+1233 GASLNFNGIQGILLT
-1248 NATLYNRAAGT
+1248 NATLHNRAAGT

-1266 ISNSAN
+1266 VSNSAN

-1282 DTAQNKGNPNFS
+1282 DTAQNGGNPNFS

-1305 SFRGYVGQTQ
+1305 SFRGYVGKMQ

-1321 AVNAISFTNSSNLS
+1321 AKNAINFTNSTNLS
-1335 SGLYQISAKSVLFDN
+1335 SGLYQMQAKSVLFDN

-1364 NAISLS
+1364 NAINLS

-1384 LSGDLNL
+1384 LQGDLNL
-1391 NDTSSLNLNQSA
+1391 NDTSSLNLNQST

-1417 LIASNGSH
+1417 LIASNGSR
-1425 LNFNGAVNFN
+1425 LNFNGAINFN
-1435 SANITTSLSDSSIVF
+1435 SENITTSLNNSSIVF
-1450 KGASSLGGQF
+1450 KGAISLGGQF

-1466 FLDFQGSSAIT
+1466 SLDFQGSSAIT

-1484 YNNAFSQSPITFHQA
+1484 YDNAFSQSPITFHQA
-1499 LDIKAPLSLGG
+1499 LDIKASLSLGG
-1510 NLLNPNNSS
+1510 NLLNPNSSS
-1519 VLNLKNSQLVFSD
+1519 VLNLKNSQLVFGD

-1557 IQADMNSNWYERI
+1557 IQADMNNNWYERI
-1570 SFFGMR
+1570 NFFGMR

-1583 AKNQTYSFTNPLNNA
+1583 TINQTYSFTNPLNNA

-1603 SFKDNQLSVTLSQI
+1603 SFKNNQLSVTLSQI

-1630 IFNYQKVYN
+1630 VFNYQKVYN

-1651 QGVFYLT
+1651 EGVFYLT
-1658 SSVKGYYNPNQSY
+1658 SNVKGYYNPNQSY
-1671 QASGSN
+1671 QANGSN

-1744 LSNLKGDALNQLTKL
+1744 LSDLNPNALNQLTKL
-1759 ITPSD
+1759 ITPND

-1783 NNGALIIGATKIG
+1783 NNGALIVGATKIG
-1796 QTNTNSTVVFGG
+1796 QTNTNSAVVFGG

-1883 NQANIVSSQTD
+1883 NQVNIVSSQTD

-1918 GEVAMQSINKAGGLG
+1918 GEVAIQSINKAGGLG

-1980 IKDLIRQKLGFWTGL
+1980 IRDLIRQKLGFWTGL

-2048 LQDIVKPSEALQ
+2048 LQDIVKPSNALK

-2074 LGQDMLNSLESLL
+2074 LGQDALNSLESLL

-2104 LGPIYEQGLGDLI
+2104 LGSIYEQGLGDLI
-2117 PNLGKKGLFAPY
+2117 PSLGKKGLFAPY

-2135 QRGDFSFNAQG
+2135 QKGDFSFNAQG

-2156 NANGGTL
+2156 NANGGVL

-2176 NHIAFTN
+2176 NHISFTN
-2183 HSGTLNLLSNQ
+2183 HAGVLQLLSDQ

-2199 ITTLD
+2199 ITTLN

-2225 FINASCVQQS
+2225 FVNASCAQQS
-2235 DPITTNTAN
+2235 DPTTANIAN
-2244 PCALSAQSANG
+2244 PCALNAQSANG
-2255 ASSNNASNNA
+2255 ASFNSASNNA

-2317 QANNLTISN
+2317 QANNLIISN

-2348 NNATQKIGVLQNLV
+2348 NNATRKIEVLQNLT

-2377 VGGALNNFGAIHFNL
+2377 VGGALNNSGAIHFNL
-2392 ENIQTPA
+2392 ENIQTPT

-2412 TQTPFINVN
+2412 TQTPFMNVN

-2458 NINGNHIEEKNGVL
+2458 NINGNHIEEKNGAL

-2492 PNSNNASPN
+2492 PNSNNASQN

-2506 SVLHN
+2506 SVLYN
-2511 QVKMSYGDKVMDF
+2511 QVKMSYGDKAMDF

-2538 QSALNQIEAIGG
+2538 QSALNQIEAVGG
-2550 NNAIKWLST
+2550 NAIKWLST
-2559 LMIKTK
+2559 LMMETK
-2565 ENPLFAPIYLE
+2565 ENPLFAPIYLK
-2576 NHSLNEILDATK
+2576 NHSLHEILGVAK
-2588 DLQNTASLISN
+2588 DLLNTASLISN

-2622 TKLSDFRAREGES
+2622 TKLSDFRSREGES
-2635 NFSERLLEL
+2635 DFSERLLEL
-2644 KNKRFSDPNPSEIF
+2644 KNKRFSDPNPSEVF
-2658 VKYSQPNKHPNN
+2658 VKYSQLSKHQNN
-2670 LWVQGVGG
+2670 LWVQGIGG

-2687 TLYGLNV
+2687 TLYGLNA

-2713 SGFNGNIM
+2713 SDFNGNIM
-2721 RSLGNNVDV
+2721 RSLANNVDV

-2749 TYGGNASHINSSN
+2749 TYGGNANNINSSN
-2762 SLLSVL
+2762 PLLSVL
-2768 NQRYNYNTWTTS
+2768 NQRYSYNTWTTS

-2810 LSGMKGKMQNPA
+2810 LSGMKGNDAA
-2822 YQQFVMHSNPSNESV
+2822 YKQFLMHSNPSNESV
-2837 LTLNMGLESRKYFGK
+2837 LTLNMGLESRKYFGQ

-2864 DLLIKAKGDNMVR
+2864 DLLIKSKGDNVVR

-2882 TLLYRKGEIF
+2882 TLLYRKGEVF

-2905 LWRLMYVNA
+2905 LWRLVYVNA

-2924 QDLNIT
+2924 QDINIT

>member
-1 MKQFKKKPKK
+1 MKKFKKKPKSITRK
-11 IKRSQKIIL
+11 QKTIL
-20 KRPLWLMPLLIGGFA
+20 KRPLWLMPLLISGFA

-50 GEKSQKVCVHRP
+50 GEKSQRVCVHHP

-77 QFTGNQL
+77 QYTGNQL

-99 SQNNQDITANLK
+99 TQNNQNITANLK

-145 NLGANSGNS
+145 NLGASSGNS

-162 HTNVTF
+162 HTNITF

-205 TINSNIN
+205 NINSNIN

-230 NSVSLSG
+230 NSVSLNG
-237 DTCSSLAKI
+237 DTCSSLASV
-246 GSGANCSSS
+246 GVGANCSTS

-264 TSATNT
+264 TNATNT
-270 TFSNASGSFT
+270 AFSNANGSFT
-280 FEESANFSGA
+280 FEENATFSGV
-290 KLNGGAFTFNK
+290 KWNGGAFTFNK
-301 GFNATN
+301 EFNATN
-307 NTAFNSGSFTFKGT
+307 NTAFNSGSFNFKGT
-321 SSFNNATF
+321 SSFNGASF

-356 QSNPTNS
+356 Q
-363 AQHPQILFENSSF
+363 
-376 NGGIFTFN
+376 
-384 NQTNPTNSAQHP
+384 TNPTNSAQHP
-396 QILFENSS
+396 QMVFENSS
-404 FSGSTTTLKGSA
+404 FSGNATTLKGSVI
-416 TFEQAFNNS
+416 FQQAFNNS

-436 DNATFNNTGKITIE
+436 NNATFNNTGKITINE
-450 KDASFNN
+450 GASFNN
-457 TSFNTPVD
+457 TTFNTSVD
-465 TNNMSV
+465 TSNMSV
-471 TGSVTLSGKNDLK
+471 TGSVTLSGKNDLN

-496 TLAQGATFNL
+496 TLAQGTTFNL

-524 TYNHLLNHALNS
+524 TYNHLLNHAING
-536 LTNALKTTES
+536 LTNALKTNES
-546 SSKPQSFAQGLWD
+546 SSDPQSFAQGLWET
-559 MITYNGV
+559 ITYNGV
-566 TGQLLSENAAT
+566 TGQLLSESAAT
-577 PKNTDSSPSAPT
+577 SKSTDSSPSKSSTNPT
-589 KDSPQVYQVGYK
+589 QVYQVGYK

-610 ETFSPNSIII
+610 ETFGPNSIII

-635 GSQFDLSASNYINAN
+635 GSQFDLSASSYINAD
-650 MPWYDHKYYIPK
+650 MPWYNHKYYIPK

-682 YTNSFKQTFSTNG
+682 YTNSFKQTFSASG

-708 NSVSSSGTVS
+708 NSVSSSDTVS
-718 FGDTSGSALN
+718 FGDTSGSVLN

-735 YYQCIGTTNG
+735 YYQCTGTTNG
-745 AYSAYHVYITANLRS
+745 TYSAYHVYITANLRS

-788 QHNAGAYSSSMT
+788 QHNAGIYSSSMT
-800 FSTQNMDSSQNLNGL
+800 FSTQNMDNSQNLSGL
-815 NANGK
+815 NSNGT

-875 FEISAKN
+875 FEISTKN

-897 FNNSNATTSFVGDF
+897 FNNSSATTSFVGNF
-911 TNANSNLQIAG
+911 TNAHSNLQIAG

-943 TGSVNIAGNA
+943 TGSVNISGNA
-953 TFDNMAFNG
+953 TFDNVVFNG
-962 PTNTSVKGQV
+962 PTNTSVKGKV

-984 PLSFGDGMINF
+984 PLSFGDGTITFN
-995 SAHSVINIG
+995 AHSVINIG

-1020 EIEYNNAFSKN
+1020 EIEYNDAFSKN
-1031 LWQLINYQGHGAS
+1031 LWQLINYQGHGAN
-1044 SEKLVSSAGNGI
+1044 SEKLVSSVGNGV

-1123 LNNTIYYYDKSIDFY
+1123 ANNTIYYYDNSIDFY

-1144 FTKAEFSQTLT
+1144 FTKAEFSQTFT
-1155 GQNSAIVFGAKNI
+1155 GQNSAIVFGAKSI
-1168 WTNASDAPQSNTIIR
+1168 WTNASDAPQSNVIIR
-1183 FGDNKGAGSND
+1183 FGDNKGVGSND
-1194 ASGHCWN
+1194 ARGHCWN

-1266 ISNSAN
+1266 VSNSTN

-1305 SFRGYVGQTQ
+1305 SFRGYVGTTQ

-1321 AVNAISFTNSSNLS
+1321 AVNAISFTNSTNLS
-1335 SGLYQISAKSVLFDN
+1335 SGLYQMQAKSVLFDN

-1384 LSGDLNL
+1384 LQGDLNL
-1391 NDTSSLNLNQSA
+1391 NDTSSLNLNQST

-1417 LIASNGSH
+1417 LIASNNAH
-1425 LNFNGAVNFN
+1425 INFNGAVNFN
-1435 SANITTSLSDSSIVF
+1435 SADITTSLNDSSIVF
-1450 KGASSLGGQF
+1450 KGAISLGGQF

-1466 FLDFQGSSAIT
+1466 SLDFQGSSAIT

-1484 YNNAFSQSPITFHQA
+1484 YDNAFSQSPITFHQA

-1510 NLLNPNNSS
+1510 DLLSPNNSS

-1557 IQADMNSNWYERI
+1557 IQAGMSSNWYERI
-1570 SFFGMR
+1570 NFFGMR

-1583 AKNQTYSFTNPLNNA
+1583 AINQTYSFTNPLNNA

-1658 SSVKGYYNPNQSY
+1658 SNVKGYYNPNQSY

-1677 NTTKNNNL
+1677 NTTKNNDL
-1685 TSESSVISQ
+1685 TSESSTISQ
-1694 TYNAQGNPISALH
+1694 TYNAQGNPINALH
-1707 VYNKGYNFNNIKA
+1707 IYNKGYNFNNIKA

-1744 LSNLKGDALNQLTKL
+1744 LSDLNSDALNQLTKL
-1759 ITPSD
+1759 ITPDD
-1764 WKNINELID
+1764 WKNINEFID

-1796 QTNTNSTVVFGG
+1796 QTDTNSAVVFGG
-1808 LGYQKPCDYT
+1808 LGYQTPCDYT

-1856 GTLGSGNAWGTGGS
+1856 GTLGSGDAWGTGGS

-1943 SVIGGYLTPEQKN
+1943 SVIWGYLTPEQKN
-1956 QTLSQL
+1956 QTISQL

-2074 LGQDMLNSLESLL
+2074 LGQDTLNSLESLL

-2135 QRGDFSFNAQG
+2135 QKGDFSFNAQG

-2183 HSGTLNLLSNQ
+2183 HFGTLNLLSNQ

-2204 ASNGLKINAANNNVS
+2204 ASNGLKINAGSNNIS
-2219 VSQGNL
+2219 VSQGDL

-2235 DPITTNTAN
+2235 DPTTANATN
-2244 PCALSAQSANG
+2244 PCALSAQSANCT
-2255 ASSNNASNNA
+2255 SSSNASNNA
-2265 PIALNNNDESL
+2265 PIALNDNDESL

-2299 IKGSANIKNLYL
+2299 IKGSANVKNLYL

-2317 QANNLTISN
+2317 QANNLIISN

-2336 VTNNLNIQGAFN
+2336 TANNLNIQGAFN
-2348 NNATQKIGVLQNLV
+2348 NNATQKIEVLQNLV

-2377 VGGALNNFGAIHFNL
+2377 VGGALNNLGTIHFNL
-2392 ENIQTPA
+2392 ENSQTPVN

-2492 PNSNNASPN
+2492 PNSNNAHQN

-2506 SVLHN
+2506 SVLYN
-2511 QVKMSYGDKVMDF
+2511 QVKMSYGNKAMDF
-2524 TPPTLQDYIVGIQG
+2524 TPPTLQDYIAGIQG

-2559 LMIKTK
+2559 LMIDTK
-2565 ENPLFAPIYLE
+2565 ENPLFVPIYLE

-2622 TKLSDFRAREGES
+2622 TKLSDFRSREGES
-2635 NFSERLLEL
+2635 DFSNRLLEL
-2644 KNKRFSDPNPSEIF
+2644 KNKRFSDPNPSEVF
-2658 VKYSQPNKHPNN
+2658 VKYSQLSKHPNN

-2713 SGFNGNIM
+2713 SDFNGNIM
-2721 RSLGNNVDV
+2721 HSLGNNVDV

-2749 TYGGNASHINSSN
+2749 TYGGNASNINSSN

-2768 NQRYNYNTWTTS
+2768 NQRYSYNTWTTS

-2810 LSGMKGKMQNPA
+2810 LSGMKGKMNDAA
-2822 YQQFVMHSNPSNESV
+2822 YERFVMHSNPSNESV
-2837 LTLNMGLESRKYFGK
+2837 LTLNMGLESRKYFGQ

-2864 DLLIKAKGDNMVR
+2864 DLLIKSKGGNTVR

-2882 TLLYRKGEIF
+2882 TLLYRKGEVF

-2924 QDLNIT
+2924 QDINIT

>member
-1 MKQFKKKPKK
+1 MKKFKKKPKS
-11 IKRSQKIIL
+11 IKRSHQKTIL
-20 KRPLWLMPLLIGGFA
+20 KRPLWLAPLLIGGFA

-50 GEKSQKVCVHRP
+50 GEKSQKVCVHHP

-99 SQNNQDITANLK
+99 SQNNQNITANLK
-111 NDNGTYFLSGLYNY
+111 NDNSTYFLSGLYNY
-125 TGGEY
+125 TGGEN
-130 NGGNLDIE
+130 NGGNLNIE

-145 NLGANSGNS
+145 DLGAHSGNS

-205 TINSNIN
+205 NINSNIS
-212 AYKTSQVNI
+212 AFKTSQVNI

-230 NSVSLSG
+230 GSVSLSG
-237 DTCSSLAKI
+237 DTCSSLASV
-246 GSGANCSSS
+246 GVGANCSTS
-255 GPSYSFKGT
+255 GPSYSFKGIT
-264 TSATNT
+264 NATNT
-270 TFSNASGSFT
+270 AFSNASGSFT
-280 FEESANFSGA
+280 FEENATFSGA
-290 KLNGGAFTFNK
+290 KWNGGTYTFNK
-301 GFNATN
+301 EFNATN
-307 NTAFNSGSFTFKGT
+307 NTAFNSGSFNFKGA
-321 SSFNNATF
+321 SSFNGASF
-329 SNASYTFDNQATF
+329 SNASYTFNDQATF
-342 QNSSF
+342 KNSSF

-356 QSNPTNS
+356 QNNQS
-363 AQHPQILFENSSF
+363 AQHPQI
-376 NGGIFTFN
+376 
-384 NQTNPTNSAQHP
+384 Q
-396 QILFENSS
+396 NSS
-404 FSGSTTTLKGSA
+404 FSGNATTLKG
-416 TFEQAFNNS
+416 FVDFQQAFNNS
-425 NHQLTIQNASF
+425 NHQLTMQNASF
-436 DNATFNNTGKITIE
+436 NNATFNNTGKITIE

-457 TSFNTPVD
+457 TSFNTSVD
-465 TNNMSV
+465 ANNMSV

-496 TLAQGATFNL
+496 TLTQGTTFNL
-506 TSLGS
+506 TSLGD
-511 EKSVTILNSSGGI
+511 KNSVTILNSSGGI
-524 TYNHLLNHALNS
+524 TYNNLLNHALNS
-536 LTNALKTTES
+536 LTNALKTNES
-546 SSKPQSFAQGLWD
+546 SSDPQSFAQGLWD

-566 TGQLLSENAAT
+566 TGQLLNENIAT
-577 PKNTDSSPSAPT
+577 SKPTDSSPSKPSTNPT
-589 KDSPQVYQVGYK
+589 QVYQVGYK
-601 IGDTIYKLQ
+601 IGDIIYKLQ
-610 ETFSPNSIII
+610 ETFSHNSIII

-630 PPTIS
+630 PPVIS
-635 GSQFDLSASNYINAN
+635 GSKFDLSASNYINAN
-650 MPWYDHKYYIPK
+650 MPWYDHKSYIPK

-682 YTNSFKQTFSTNG
+682 YTNSFKQTFSASN

-703 ATWTG
+703 ATWTDH
-708 NSVSSSGTVS
+708 NVSSSDTVS
-718 FGDTSGSALN
+718 FGDTSGNALN

-735 YYQCIGTTNG
+735 YYQCTGTTNG
-745 AYSAYHVYITANLRS
+745 TYSAYHVYITANLRS

-775 GVDSINIANATIT
+775 GVDSVNIANATIT
-788 QHNAGAYSSSMT
+788 QHNAGIYSSSMT
-800 FSTQNMDSSQNLNGL
+800 FSTQNMDNSQNLKGL
-815 NANGK
+815 NSNGK
-820 LSVYGAT
+820 LLVYGTT

-842 QATFENTNF
+842 KAVFENTNF

-865 SNNNQFNSGS
+865 LNNNQFNSGS
-875 FEISAKN
+875 FEISTKN
-882 ASFNNANFNNSASFN
+882 ASFDNANFNNSASFN

-922 NAVFGNSTNSDGS
+922 NAVFGNSNNGS
-935 QNTANFNN
+935 QNNANFNN
-943 TGSVNIAGNA
+943 TGSVNISGNA
-953 TFDNMAFNG
+953 TFDNVVFNS

-984 PLSFGDGMINF
+984 PLSFGDGTITFN
-995 SAHSVINIG
+995 AHSVINIA

-1020 EIEYNNAFSKN
+1020 EIEYNNAFSNN
-1031 LWQLINYQGHGAS
+1031 LWQLINYQGAS
-1044 SEKLVSSAGNGI
+1044 SEKLVSSAGNGV

-1069 FQEVFSPNSI
+1069 FQEIFSPNSI

-1090 DYVDMEKSDH
+1090 DYMDMEKSDH
-1100 LYYQN
+1100 LYYKN

-1123 LNNTIYYYDKSIDFY
+1123 SNNTIYYYDKSIDFY

-1144 FTKAEFSQTLT
+1144 FTKAEFSQTFT
-1155 GQNSAIVFGAKNI
+1155 GQNSAIVFGAKSI
-1168 WTNASDAPQSNTIIR
+1168 WTNASDAPQSDTIIR

-1266 ISNSAN
+1266 TSNSAN

-1282 DTAQNKGNPNFS
+1282 DTAQNGGNPNFS

-1321 AVNAISFTNSSNLS
+1321 AANAISFTNSTNLS
-1335 SGLYQISAKSVLFDN
+1335 SGLYQMQAKSVSFDN

-1364 NAISLS
+1364 NAINLS

-1384 LSGDLNL
+1384 LQGDLNL

-1403 INVSNNATI
+1403 INVSDNATI
-1412 NDYAS
+1412 NDYAT
-1417 LIASNGSH
+1417 LIVNDGSH
-1425 LNFNGAVNFN
+1425 LNFNGTTNFN
-1435 SANITTSLSDSSIVF
+1435 SENITTSLNHSSIVF
-1450 KGASSLGGQF
+1450 KGAISLGGQF

-1466 FLDFQGSSAIT
+1466 SLDFQGSSAIT

-1484 YNNAFSQSPITFHQA
+1484 YDSAFSQSPITFHQA

-1519 VLNLKNSQLVFSD
+1519 VLNLKNSQLVFGD

-1557 IQADMNSNWYERI
+1557 IQAGMNNNWYERI
-1570 SFFGMR
+1570 NFFGMR
-1576 INDGIYD
+1576 INDGVYD
-1583 AKNQTYSFTNPLNNA
+1583 AINQTYSFTNPLNNA

-1630 IFNYQKVYN
+1630 VFNYQKVYN

-1651 QGVFYLT
+1651 EGVFYLT
-1658 SSVKGYYNPNQSY
+1658 SNVKGYYSPNQSY

-1744 LSNLKGDALNQLTKL
+1744 LSDLNSNALNQLTKL
-1759 ITPSD
+1759 ITPND

-1783 NNGALIIGATKIG
+1783 NNGTLIVGAAKIG
-1796 QTNTNSTVVFGG
+1796 QTNTNSAVVFGG

-1933 NLIVNTLGSG
+1933 NLIADTLGSN
-1943 SVIGGYLTPEQKN
+1943 SVIGGHLTPEQKN

-2060 NDVVALG
+2060 SDVAALG

-2074 LGQDMLNSLESLL
+2074 LGQDTLNSLESLL

-2104 LGPIYEQGLGDLI
+2104 LGPIYEQGLGDLM

-2129 GLSQVW
+2129 GLSYVW
-2135 QRGDFSFNAQG
+2135 QKGDFNFNAQG

-2156 NANGGTL
+2156 NANGGVL

-2176 NHIAFTN
+2176 NHISFTN
-2183 HSGTLNLLSNQ
+2183 HAGLLNLLSNQ

-2199 ITTLD
+2199 ITTLN

-2225 FINASCVQQS
+2225 FINTSCAQQS
-2235 DPITTNTAN
+2235 DPTTANIAN
-2244 PCALSAQSANG
+2244 PCALTTQSTNN

-2265 PIALNNNDESL
+2265 QIALSNNDESL

-2336 VTNNLNIQGAFN
+2336 IANNLNIQGAFN
-2348 NNATQKIGVLQNLV
+2348 NNATRKIEVLQNLT

-2392 ENIQTPA
+2392 ENIQTPT

-2412 TQTPFINVN
+2412 TQTPFMNAD

-2492 PNSNNASPN
+2492 PNSNNASQN

-2506 SVLHN
+2506 SVLYN
-2511 QVKMSYGDKVMDF
+2511 QIKMSYGDKAMDF

-2538 QSALNQIEAIGG
+2538 QSTLNQIEAVGG

-2559 LMIKTK
+2559 LMMETK

-2576 NHSLNEILDATK
+2576 NHSLHEILGVAK
-2588 DLQNTASLISN
+2588 DLLNTASLISN

-2622 TKLSDFRAREGES
+2622 TKLSDFRSREGES
-2635 NFSERLLEL
+2635 DFSERLLEL
-2644 KNKRFSDPNPSEIF
+2644 KNKRFSDPNPGEVF
-2658 VKYSQPNKHPNN
+2658 VKYSQLSKHPNN
-2670 LWVQGVGG
+2670 LWAQGIGG

-2687 TLYGLNV
+2687 TLYGLNA

-2721 RSLGNNVDV
+2721 RSLANNVDV

-2749 TYGGNASHINSSN
+2749 TYEGNASSINSSN
-2762 SLLSVL
+2762 PLLSVL
-2768 NQRYNYNTWTTS
+2768 NQRYSYNTWTTS

-2810 LSGMKGKMQNPA
+2810 LSGMKGNDAA
-2822 YQQFVMHSNPSNESV
+2822 YKQFLMHSNPSNESV

-2864 DLLIKAKGDNMVR
+2864 DLLINSKGDNMVR

-2882 TLLYRKGEIF
+2882 TLLYRKGEVF

-2905 LWRLMYVNA
+2905 LWRLVYVNA
-2914 GVGLKMGLQY
+2914 GVGLNMGLQY
-2924 QDLNIT
+2924 QDINIT